1 MYKNLRAHTR
11 YESVHAHNT
20 KPEVDI
26 MRNGNKTRQLLSLAR
41 IFVLALCFTLVFA
54 VAISVTPDGYF
65 NSAKALNPD
74 GDTSGL
80 VRVYQKDAYLNTSTL
95 VNPDDYALS
104 AFKTDFESIMGY
116 GKNANNS
123 KTEWSIGDVT
133 FNKYVFGMKNI
144 TYNSEKGKIKSQ
156 DSEEEDKTVGVYPL
170 AGGGAKMSFYID
182 AGLFGADS
190 ISAVLNVV
198 LPEYLQSLIST
209 NDEYSLQ
216 FDAQIDV
223 SKGDNLVNVSAQN
236 YQRARAKIATAPETL
251 SAVDENHI
259 QYTGANKAG
268 DVKDSQYG
276 YQSNTTS
283 NGSWSGSTL
292 SFTGIVANSANPYIY
307 FCIGIGESDG
317 TCTVSFRNLKFTNVK
332 LVREVKADSDS
343 IERVDGAAPVN
354 KAQFDN
360 TVQDSFYPYNTNAS
374 TAGGWAVWHDNITS
388 QLSKKIDNVTY
399 GNGKLQS
406 YTNSPIA
413 TIGGQN
419 YYKTSTVTYHDT
431 YNYLPG
437 LMGYIDSG
445 DISQGF
451 TTETLKYVCECGYV
465 YTGTS
470 FDSLDNSYTCPNC
483 GKSKSA
489 FTKTINVPSKMA
501 QDIDINYASG
511 IKQVIVGSKYREE
524 DADDTT
530 GGTLAAVFN
539 LYDANSYGEN
549 HGKGIY
555 VEGQLVG
562 WAVVTKTNRAEVVV
576 KTYMY
581 TNARVATQ
589 VMDYGFSSN
598 RWNIEYSGIDTTAPD
613 DNVNSGTNVS
623 LDKFVGAN
631 AQDLAWLR
639 QNKIV
644 ADGSIN
650 INEDDTAAGYSP
662 YIWFY
667 TVNREDSLA
676 ELNNIAIT
684 QFADYAA
691 VKAAGINPIALGE
704 ISSFTYDFANGV
716 AKAYGGGEQGN
727 PASIT
732 DNVTGHGYYR
742 FTFYIFDLAGNK
754 GGVKSFYTKVDYDR
768 PEYTVDYSFD
778 KNGVQ
783 TTILAS
789 ENGKWATGDVTLKFT
804 LTAGGFSGYTFRFED
819 ANGAMHAIVVNGM
832 GDYEGD
838 SYIAGIAN
846 YITSASGT
854 ATTAVGNDITI
865 NINGVD
871 VNVAYAVEGGNGT
884 FTFTIPAPATAFFE
898 WISTFSMFCGQYASI
913 NAIDIDEQ
921 SVEYIN
927 NDWKGGI
934 KVLIDGIA
942 PTVPL
947 FEDEEGYLSTFENY
961 ELPSS
966 RNWFTTSYNLPVMLA
981 FNDAITATDYASGLK
996 IHYGIKAVKNL
1007 TELLAYRDINV
1018 ENNYKSAIDIQKELG
1033 FDRYIMVTGDALD
1046 GDATDFTLQ
1055 LLQNLNAGMR
1065 LVYVWAEDQAGNVS
1079 ELSRYFVLVDANNY
1093 SVSASVKSNAK
1104 LESGFANL
1112 TFTNAEGV
1120 AVTTIKRGETLLFNV
1135 GLANSYVPFKFT
1147 QNGNVLFENY
1157 TQNQVWSGISNENAQ
1172 YITASGYE
1180 TLRVTLDDF
1189 NNLTD
1194 LEKSNRFELSARKVV
1209 TYNYINSS
1217 VGYTAAPTDVSSVVI
1232 SGYEGAKSSFVYR
1245 FVDSDN
1251 NLLYENNEGGTTT
1264 DPSEAK
1270 LDSDGNPVF
1279 FVPTKVGS
1287 YRVRIYIPKDDES
1300 FVTSDFETNDAGE
1313 QVFAPVRYDVI
1324 KGKAVITVK
1333 SSTSKF
1339 GEPASSVLGM
1349 LDFDVTGI
1357 DKAQM
1362 ASENIVVN
1370 LVLKDVTLAS
1380 GETYRVG
1387 NYAIV
1392 NQSSDYSA
1400 ATNYDVTF
1408 NSAIH
1413 TVTRRQ
1419 VTIDAWSASK
1429 AFGDSDPEFRF
1440 GVELAQFAGLYKSA
1454 NEIVADV
1461 FSAYNPVTDTTADGY
1476 ALFYA
1481 GGSISRESA
1490 EGVGQ
1495 YDFASDASLF
1505 DIDSNYS
1512 IVVQTT
1518 KYKFT
1523 IEKRIV
1529 KLDVSGQSSVFP
1541 FGTTVESEIGKIA
1554 PAYKIAAKDMVVA
1567 SQIEALFANG
1577 AQLSLGAQI
1586 ADLTD
1591 ENYSAAYKYAILLG
1605 GNLDDGNVV
1614 IELDAS
1620 GAEYIVYVTK
1630 QNAIVVKVKDGVN
1643 FEFVYGFVWSENT
1656 LVFDSEKFEL
1666 QGTPSGEYTSVKWS
1680 VDVANGTILDAGKRV
1695 LSISGAKLY
1704 NGETALEDAVFVE
1717 PVTVTIN
1724 PASIVVKPTAQNLS
1738 KVYGEED
1745 GVYGIGFD
1753 VTSVGGQAIAKDG
1766 NYANVAYNDIL
1777 AQINGVFVRAI
1788 FDKNG
1793 NRLSFASRY
1802 DGATDASGTVYG
1814 TDGRYYGF
1822 AVGTPFS
1829 TQNSNFKV
1837 EAAVD
1842 STQKLAI
1849 EQKSI
1854 DLSTK
1859 YFVGIGK
1866 AYDGKTDVFYNGA
1879 NLYDLSSYLVL
1890 ATDDVTLVANANYD
1904 SPEKGIRSI
1913 VFDAFSLSG
1922 AQALNY
1928 RIANFVNDG
1937 NSTQVNGS
1945 AAKDTVAIDD
1955 STFVTI
1961 IYIDNIDGKGNI
1973 IISAGIIALLK
1984 SDVTISKQYDN
1995 TKDLGVSS
2003 VSFASGEGTKSLI
2016 TADKFLIT
2024 EESDSFTGTEVNS
2037 NYVVNVA
2044 LFFVIDKPEE
2054 FDIKRDGIYEN
2065 SDIVIDENAVYN
2077 NRKGIKI
2084 VLKNMPASIK
2094 QRVLGTSS
2102 FQTLDA
2108 VDRDYNKK
2116 TDVDMTYTFAQGAL
2130 AEGDTAQ
2137 TIGLK
2142 LAGKAANANAGTH
2155 SVRVSGYSV
2164 LDKNYY
2170 VDVDALNTAYT
2181 DIGVVISKA
2190 RLVPNVKFADKTYDG
2205 TSNVVVDNV
2214 NGTFTSVQYATN
2226 LEEELK
2232 KFSYD
2237 ASKVSFMLSLNGAE
2251 DENVGANGK
2260 HNVLV
2265 SGLEVRFDGT
2275 DTDILKNY
2283 VLEGARYSKVDDKY
2297 NKINSLQVGAIDD
2310 FELIDAVNMS
2320 KKQIQL
2326 IVNDFDIKD
2335 KIYDGTTSA
2344 SITINITDGRI
2355 VAGHSDLLEVVASG
2369 NFARKQTGKNIAIDV
2384 SVATLQIKNSLSQEQ
2399 YDLALEA
2406 IDNYELVQYKGTIT
2420 GNIKARPVLVSAD
2433 LGTREYNGDEAVVK
2447 SNISYTF
2454 KNMIDADKK
2463 FYAIQTK
2470 NGSYFIDKNVA
2481 IDKDGNVIAKDGTAY
2496 GLLLQNIKEKYDN
2509 YTLVYS
2515 NNSEIAGK
2523 KALAFVMADGTIV
2536 YEKPAEAEIAEYWY
2550 ALETTDKYIL
2560 KNDTASVEEA
2570 QNANAIVGFYKVDGV
2585 DAYLIASDYAG
2596 ETSKLVD
2603 AINYLPAQGKITQRT
2618 ASIRASGIERAT
2630 DTDAFEKTYDG
2641 TDIFFGQVGVDFNF
2655 STSAVSNV
2663 IIGDDVTIA
2672 NVSAKFDSAYATAK
2686 YVVFTASGIAGAD
2699 AYNYTIAGEKTS
2711 VEVKLS
2717 GRIKARSINAYL
2729 ADDEAEYGVSTG
2741 KFTGKVTYKL
2751 VGNDGVEYALDNQFA
2766 NDTAFYISMSDFLAA
2781 TGLDASNATLLAG
2794 VSYDLADGKYVKAA
2808 EGAIGGYVRMGEGAN
2823 DKISTL
2829 PQAYASFAATTPEAG
2844 TTSTSY
2850 VLKGGRA
2857 KNYDFKPVYT
2867 DKGSVSEANGTTSK
2881 VSVVKKNLYV
2891 LTVSNAYSAN
2901 YGDVMSADG
2910 KLLFN
2915 VGLRYLDKN
2924 GNDGIIGGQ
2933 SVNTLFAKD
2942 RTNFFPTVRLGVYN
2956 ENTGVTTPATQLAKI
2971 SDKLESYEHYVLY
2984 VVSDYDYDA
2993 VDTIVRNYNVVLA
3006 GIDTISARDND
3017 GQIRTIFDIAGT
3029 NAKFDTA
3036 TLEIVLPK
3044 LTGVSVGSDTQ
3055 NEFSYSYAIDKTGNG
3070 INRLHEV
3077 VQGELETDE
3086 VIFVDDEGNELY
3098 PINVGTYSG
3107 IVKVR
3112 RYINANGQFV
3122 ARKDVDA
3129 NGYYIEWNSGSVKK
3143 SIVIDKADVG
3153 LRAQNVSEYYNGAK
3167 HEYATAGGE
3176 NRISYNNLTN
3186 GYNLVKNADFTLTYQ
3201 VLKDGKYVTIS
3212 ANEVVNA
3219 GKYRVIVALTDK
3231 FLASECGKNYNA
3243 ASTVAE
3249 LQVLR
3254 AIVNV
3259 TLSSDGYAMSEE
3271 MIDGSTVM
3279 KLTGDFVEGKNY
3291 SVGYEVA
3298 MASASNAPAIA
3309 IDKSQTKLVGLEGIK
3324 SAGKYS
3330 FAVVLSDDTLSQDN
3344 YVFMSSTG
3352 VLELTTKSL
3361 ASSDGSSINITE
3373 GKGVVANRLEVKEI
3387 KTNNALASDM
3397 SYLKAVEQYVAAM
3410 SQKAGVKDAS
3420 VAAVLRVNLYLDDQL
3435 VLLSNTSTTVTVAL
3449 PESVKNLNGIAI
3461 YYVNEN
3467 GGLTKLT
3474 DYVVNDGKLT
3484 YSANYVNGIVFV
3496 DVNHQSLD
3504 AWKIY
3509 VIVAAVVIVT
3519 LIVVATVVTIVVK
3532 KSKLK
3537 KLA

>member
-1 MYKNLRAHTR
+1 
-11 YESVHAHNT
+11 
-20 KPEVDI
+20 

-54 VAISVTPDGYF
+54 F
-65 NSAKALNPD
+65 
-74 GDTSGL
+74 
-80 VRVYQKDAYLNTSTL
+80 
-95 VNPDDYALS
+95 ALS
-104 AFKTDFESIMGY
+104 ASVSQVASAYDVVEQEKDDDATLGSPSAFFGDNGELTGMHFGYPGLSANTQTWTFTETYNTVVPSTGNHQIFKLKGNTTMYTHVGDANHWLWGVKNGMAAAEVHGAMNFNLSGFVEQMIQNDNVTVKAKVTANIGAKEGESTPWIDYVNNLFYSAVAVPAGKELTGGLSYDLRNNKSVSGQDKTGFIAGYQNSDKKGARDRTSNEVTLTKETPGLGFALGCGWGQQAGSYDHHVYMSNIRVTFTITFNNVTDGSGLNIGDNAAPVASSTYGIQNGY
-116 GKNANNS
+116 VQGTSGSGYAPYLTDAKNAP
-123 KTEWSIGDVT
+123 
-133 FNKYVFGMKNI
+133 
-144 TYNSEKGKIKSQ
+144 
-156 DSEEEDKTVGVYPL
+156 VY
-170 AGGGAKMSFYID
+170 Y
-182 AGLFGADS
+182 DS
-190 ISAVLNVV
+190 IKN
-198 LPEYLQSLIST
+198 
-209 NDEYSLQ
+209 
-216 FDAQIDV
+216 
-223 SKGDNLVNVSAQN
+223 
-236 YQRARAKIATAPETL
+236 
-251 SAVDENHI
+251 
-259 QYTGANKAG
+259 
-268 DVKDSQYG
+268 
-276 YQSNTTS
+276 
-283 NGSWSGSTL
+283 
-292 SFTGIVANSANPYIY
+292 
-307 FCIGIGESDG
+307 
-317 TCTVSFRNLKFTNVK
+317 NVK
-332 LVREVKADSDS
+332 LDS
-343 IERVDGAAPVN
+343 IVDGA
-354 KAQFDN
+354 
-360 TVQDSFYPYNTNAS
+360 
-374 TAGGWAVWHDNITS
+374 
-388 QLSKKIDNVTY
+388 
-399 GNGKLQS
+399 GKMQS
-406 YTNSPIA
+406 YTNASLGQISA
-413 TIGGQN
+413 DGANHSYYKFAQTEYVDMYNYSGESSIQSAILKSGADAAKTIGVGDRLITGISSDGTLQ
-419 YYKTSTVTYHDT
+419 TS
-431 YNYLPG
+431 
-437 LMGYIDSG
+437 
-445 DISQGF
+445 
-451 TTETLKYVCECGYV
+451 ETN
-465 YTGTS
+465 
-470 FDSLDNSYTCPNC
+470 NSTHL
-483 GKSKSA
+483 
-489 FTKTINVPSKMA
+489 
-501 QDIDINYASG
+501 QYASG
-511 IKQVIVGSKYREE
+511 IKTVTVNETTFNIW
-524 DADDTT
+524 DATDRAKTKAITVENDD
-530 GGTLAAVFN
+530 G
-539 LYDANSYGEN
+539 
-549 HGKGIY
+549 
-555 VEGQLVG
+555 
-562 WAVVTKTNRAEVVV
+562 VTVVV
-576 KTYMY
+576 GYAKVNYI
-581 TNARVATQ
+581 NRGRVA
-589 VMDYGFSSN
+589 VMIYMIANGTVQTSVGDYGGISSKS
-598 RWNIEYSGIDTTAPD
+598 RIEFSGIDTTSPD
-613 DNVNSGTNVS
+613 DSVNGGTNVS
-623 LDKFVGAN
+623 LDNYIKSSSS
-631 AQDLAWLR
+631 DLAWFR

-691 VKAAGINPIALGE
+691 VKAAGINPIAYGE

-716 AKAYGGGEQGN
+716 AKAYGGADQGN

-838 SYIAGIAN
+838 SYVAGIAN
-846 YITSASGT
+846 YITSASGA
-854 ATTAVGNDITI
+854 ATTAVSNDITI

-871 VNVAYAVEGGNGT
+871 VNVAYAVDEGGNGT
-884 FTFTIPAPATAFFE
+884 FTFTIPTPATAFFE

-1033 FDRYIMVTGDALD
+1033 FDRYIMATGDALD

-1147 QNGNVLFENY
+1147 QNGNVLLENY
-1157 TQNQVWSGISNENAQ
+1157 TQNQVWNGISNDNAQ
-1172 YITASGYE
+1172 YITAIGYE

-1270 LDSDGNPVF
+1270 LDSDGNLVF

-1362 ASENIVVN
+1362 ASENIFVN

-1440 GVELAQFAGLYKSA
+1440 GVELAQFAGLFKSA

-1461 FSAYNPVTDTTADGY
+1461 FSAYKPVTDTTADGY

-1577 AQLSLGAQI
+1577 AKLSLGAKI
-1586 ADLTD
+1586 AELTEEED
-1591 ENYSAAYKYAILLG
+1591 YSAVYKYAIVLG
-1605 GNLDDGNVV
+1605 GTLDDGNVV

-1643 FEFVYGFVWSENT
+1643 FEFVYGFVWGENT

-1666 QGTPSGEYTSVKWS
+1666 HGTPSGEYTSVKWS
-1680 VDVANGTILDAGKRV
+1680 VDVANGTILDAGKRI

-1724 PASIVVKPTAQNLS
+1724 PATIVVKPTAQNLS

-1745 GVYGIGFD
+1745 RVYGIGFD
-1753 VTSVGGQAIAKDG
+1753 VASVGGQAIAKDG
-1766 NYANVAYNDIL
+1766 SYANVAYDDIL
-1777 AQINGVFVRAI
+1777 DQINGVFVRAI

-1866 AYDGKTDVFYNGA
+1866 AYDGKTDVFYNGT

-1913 VFDAFSLSG
+1913 VFDTFSLSG

-2065 SDIVIDENAVYN
+2065 SDIVIDENAMYN

-2142 LAGKAANANAGTH
+2142 LTGKAANANAGTH
-2155 SVRVSGYSV
+2155 TVTVSGYSV

-2205 TSNVVVDNV
+2205 TSNVVADNV

-2420 GNIKARPVLVSAD
+2420 GNIEARPVLVSAD

-2470 NGSYFIDKNVA
+2470 NGAYFIDKNVA

-2515 NNSEIAGK
+2515 NNSEIVGK

-2829 PQAYASFAATTPEAG
+2829 PQAYVSFAATTPEAG

-3006 GIDTISARDND
+3006 GIDTISSRDND
-3017 GQIRTIFDIAGT
+3017 GQVRTIFDIAGT

-3036 TLEIVLPK
+3036 TLDIVLPK

-3086 VIFVDDEGNELY
+3086 VIFVDDEGKELY

-3352 VLELTTKSL
+3352 VLELTAKSL

>member
-1 MYKNLRAHTR
+1 
-11 YESVHAHNT
+11 
-20 KPEVDI
+20 

-54 VAISVTPDGYF
+54 VALS
-65 NSAKALNPD
+65 N
-74 GDTSGL
+74 
-80 VRVYQKDAYLNTSTL
+80 DA
-95 VNPDDYALS
+95 
-104 AFKTDFESIMGY
+104 
-116 GKNANNS
+116 
-123 KTEWSIGDVT
+123 IG
-133 FNKYVFGMKNI
+133 G
-144 TYNSEKGKIKSQ
+144 
-156 DSEEEDKTVGVYPL
+156 
-170 AGGGAKMSFYID
+170 
-182 AGLFGADS
+182 
-190 ISAVLNVV
+190 
-198 LPEYLQSLIST
+198 
-209 NDEYSLQ
+209 
-216 FDAQIDV
+216 
-223 SKGDNLVNVSAQN
+223 
-236 YQRARAKIATAPETL
+236 IATAAESEKEGDATFGAGVSILGDHGELTGVDFGYPGIGTQTTWTYTETFNTIVSSTTNIQVYKETGDTKMFIEEGASGTWQFGVSNAAKAAQCHGVINFGASKFIDQMIQNDNVVVTASITFSLGALSSNFNNKFYSAVVGPESLTAQKSYYLRKDGDSNYTYNYKNSSKEAAETFTTDAVTL
-251 SAVDENHI
+251 SPGKNNLALATGLGWAQRIAPPYTPKRGLEIKNI
-259 QYTGANKAG
+259 QIKYTITFNNVTDSSSLNIG
-268 DVKDSQYG
+268 DNAAPVASSTYG
-276 YQSNTTS
+276 IQNSYQQGT
-283 NGSWSGSTL
+283 SGS
-292 SFTGIVANSANPYIY
+292 GYAPYLTDAKNAPVYYDSIK
-307 FCIGIGESDG
+307 
-317 TCTVSFRNLKFTNVK
+317 NNVK
-332 LVREVKADSDS
+332 LDS
-343 IERVDGAAPVN
+343 IVDGA
-354 KAQFDN
+354 
-360 TVQDSFYPYNTNAS
+360 
-374 TAGGWAVWHDNITS
+374 
-388 QLSKKIDNVTY
+388 
-399 GNGKLQS
+399 GKMQS
-406 YTNSPIA
+406 YTNASLGQISA
-413 TIGGQN
+413 DGANHSYYKFAQTEYVDMYNYSGESSIQSAILKYGADAAKTIGVGDRLITGISSDGTLQ
-419 YYKTSTVTYHDT
+419 TS
-431 YNYLPG
+431 
-437 LMGYIDSG
+437 
-445 DISQGF
+445 
-451 TTETLKYVCECGYV
+451 ETN
-465 YTGTS
+465 
-470 FDSLDNSYTCPNC
+470 NSTHL
-483 GKSKSA
+483 
-489 FTKTINVPSKMA
+489 
-501 QDIDINYASG
+501 QYASG
-511 IKQVIVGSKYREE
+511 IKTVTVNETTFNIW
-524 DADDTT
+524 DATDRAKTKAITVENDD
-530 GGTLAAVFN
+530 GV
-539 LYDANSYGEN
+539 
-549 HGKGIY
+549 
-555 VEGQLVG
+555 
-562 WAVVTKTNRAEVVV
+562 AVVVGYAKVNYINRG
-576 KTYMY
+576 
-581 TNARVATQ
+581 RVA
-589 VMDYGFSSN
+589 VMIYMIANGTVQTSVGDYGGISSKS
-598 RWNIEYSGIDTTAPD
+598 RIEFSGIDTTSPD
-613 DNVNSGTNVS
+613 DSVNGGTNVS
-623 LDKFVGAN
+623 LDNYIKSSSS
-631 AQDLAWLR
+631 DLAWFR

-662 YIWFY
+662 YLWFY
-667 TVNREDSLA
+667 TVNRADSLA

-684 QFADYAA
+684 QFANYAA
-691 VKAAGINPIALGE
+691 VKAAGINPIAYGE

-716 AKAYGGGEQGN
+716 AKAYGGADQGN

-768 PEYTVDYSFD
+768 PDYTVDYSFD

-838 SYIAGIAN
+838 SYVAGIVD

-854 ATTAVGNDITI
+854 ATTAVSNDITI

-1018 ENNYKSAIDIQKELG
+1018 ENNYKSAIDVQKELG

-1104 LESGFANL
+1104 LESGYANL

-1194 LEKSNRFELSARKVV
+1194 LEKSNKFELSARKVV

-1362 ASENIVVN
+1362 ASENIFVN

-1440 GVELAQFAGLYKSA
+1440 GVELAQFAGLFKSA

-1541 FGTTVESEIGKIA
+1541 FGTTVESEISKIA
-1554 PAYKIAAKDMVVA
+1554 PTYKIAAKDMVVA

-1577 AQLSLGAQI
+1577 AKLSLGAQI
-1586 ADLTD
+1586 AELKD

-1724 PASIVVKPTAQNLS
+1724 PATIVVKPTAQNLS

-1913 VFDAFSLSG
+1913 VFDTFSLSG

-1945 AAKDTVAIDD
+1945 AANDTVAIDD

-2108 VDRDYNKK
+2108 VDRDYNKQ

-2420 GNIKARPVLVSAD
+2420 GNIEARPVLVSAD

-2481 IDKDGNVIAKDGTAY
+2481 IDKDGNVIAKDGAAY

-2829 PQAYASFAATTPEAG
+2829 PQAYVSFAATTPEAG

-3006 GIDTISARDND
+3006 GIDTISTRDND
-3017 GQIRTIFDIAGT
+3017 GQVRTIFDIAGT

-3036 TLEIVLPK
+3036 TLDIVLPK

-3219 GKYRVIVALTDK
+3219 GKYRVVVALTDK

-3435 VLLSNTSTTVTVAL
+3435 VLLSNTPTTVTVAL

>member
-1 MYKNLRAHTR
+1 
-11 YESVHAHNT
+11 
-20 KPEVDI
+20 

-54 VAISVTPDGYF
+54 VALS
-65 NSAKALNPD
+65 N
-74 GDTSGL
+74 
-80 VRVYQKDAYLNTSTL
+80 DA
-95 VNPDDYALS
+95 
-104 AFKTDFESIMGY
+104 
-116 GKNANNS
+116 
-123 KTEWSIGDVT
+123 IG
-133 FNKYVFGMKNI
+133 G
-144 TYNSEKGKIKSQ
+144 
-156 DSEEEDKTVGVYPL
+156 
-170 AGGGAKMSFYID
+170 
-182 AGLFGADS
+182 
-190 ISAVLNVV
+190 
-198 LPEYLQSLIST
+198 
-209 NDEYSLQ
+209 
-216 FDAQIDV
+216 
-223 SKGDNLVNVSAQN
+223 
-236 YQRARAKIATAPETL
+236 IATAAESEKDGDATFGAGVSILGDHGELTGVDFGYPGIGTQTTWTYTETFNTVVSSTTNIQVYKETGDTKMFIEEGASGTWQFGVSNAAKAAQCHGVINFGASKFIDQMIQNDNVVVTASITFSMGALSSNFNNKFYSAVVGPEALTAQKSYNLREKDGDSNYIYNYKNSSKEAAETFTTDAVTL
-251 SAVDENHI
+251 SPGKNNLALATGLGWAQRWAPPYTPRRGLEIKNI
-259 QYTGANKAG
+259 QIKYTITFNNVTDSSSLNIG
-268 DVKDSQYG
+268 DNAAPVASSTYG
-276 YQSNTTS
+276 IQNSYQQGT
-283 NGSWSGSTL
+283 SGS
-292 SFTGIVANSANPYIY
+292 GYAPYLTDAKNAPVYYDSIK
-307 FCIGIGESDG
+307 
-317 TCTVSFRNLKFTNVK
+317 NNVK
-332 LVREVKADSDS
+332 LDS
-343 IERVDGAAPVN
+343 IVN
-354 KAQFDN
+354 
-360 TVQDSFYPYNTNAS
+360 
-374 TAGGWAVWHDNITS
+374 GE
-388 QLSKKIDNVTY
+388 
-399 GNGKLQS
+399 GKMQS
-406 YTNSPIA
+406 YTNASLGQISA
-413 TIGGQN
+413 DGANHSYYKFAQTEYVDMYNYSGESSIQSAILKYGADAAKTIGVGDRLITGISPDGTLQ
-419 YYKTSTVTYHDT
+419 TSET
-431 YNYLPG
+431 N
-437 LMGYIDSG
+437 DSTHL
-445 DISQGF
+445 Q
-451 TTETLKYVCECGYV
+451 
-465 YTGTS
+465 
-470 FDSLDNSYTCPNC
+470 
-483 GKSKSA
+483 
-489 FTKTINVPSKMA
+489 
-501 QDIDINYASG
+501 YASG
-511 IKQVIVGSKYREE
+511 IKTVTVNETTFNIW
-524 DADDTT
+524 DATDRAKTKAITVENDD
-530 GGTLAAVFN
+530 G
-539 LYDANSYGEN
+539 
-549 HGKGIY
+549 
-555 VEGQLVG
+555 
-562 WAVVTKTNRAEVVV
+562 VTVVV
-576 KTYMY
+576 GYAKVNYI
-581 TNARVATQ
+581 NRGRVA
-589 VMDYGFSSN
+589 VMIYMIANGTVQTSVGDYGGISSKS
-598 RWNIEYSGIDTTAPD
+598 RIEFSGIDTTSPD
-613 DNVNSGTNVS
+613 DSVNSGTNVS
-623 LDKFVGAN
+623 LDNYIKSSSS
-631 AQDLAWLR
+631 DLAWFR

-650 INEDDTAAGYSP
+650 VNEDDTAAGYSP

-667 TVNREDSLA
+667 TVNRADSLA
-676 ELNNIAIT
+676 ALNNIAIT

-691 VKAAGINPIALGE
+691 VKAAGINPIAYGE

-716 AKAYGGGEQGN
+716 AKAYGGADQGN

-768 PEYTVDYSFD
+768 PEYTVDYSFN

-838 SYIAGIAN
+838 SYVAGIVD

-854 ATTAVGNDITI
+854 ATTAVSNDITI

-884 FTFTIPAPATAFFE
+884 FTFTIPTPATAFFE

-1018 ENNYKSAIDIQKELG
+1018 ENNYKSAIDVQKELG

-1120 AVTTIKRGETLLFNV
+1120 AVITIKRGETLLFNV

-1147 QNGNVLFENY
+1147 QNGNVLLENY

-1270 LDSDGNPVF
+1270 LDSDGNLVF

-1362 ASENIVVN
+1362 ASENIFVN

-1512 IVVQTT
+1512 IIVQTT

-1577 AQLSLGAQI
+1577 AQLSLGAKI
-1586 ADLTD
+1586 AELTD
-1591 ENYSAAYKYAILLG
+1591 ENYSAAYKYAIVLG

-1643 FEFVYGFVWSENT
+1643 FEFVYGFVWGENT

-1724 PASIVVKPTAQNLS
+1724 PATIVVKPTAQNLS

-1753 VTSVGGQAIAKDG
+1753 VASVGGQAIAKDG
-1766 NYANVAYNDIL
+1766 SYANVAYNDIL

-1913 VFDAFSLSG
+1913 VFDTFSLSG

-1945 AAKDTVAIDD
+1945 AANDTVAIDD

-1995 TKDLGVSS
+1995 TKDLGVSD

-2037 NYVVNVA
+2037 NYVVNIA

-2420 GNIKARPVLVSAD
+2420 GNIEARPVLVSAD

-2663 IIGDDVTIA
+2663 IIGDDVTIT

-2829 PQAYASFAATTPEAG
+2829 PQAYVSFAATTPEAG

-3006 GIDTISARDND
+3006 GIDTISTRDND
-3017 GQIRTIFDIAGT
+3017 GQVRTIFDIAGT

-3036 TLEIVLPK
+3036 TLDIVLPK

-3112 RYINANGQFV
+3112 RYINANGKFV

-3176 NRISYNNLTN
+3176 NRISYNNLK
-3186 GYNLVKNADFTLTYQ
+3186 GYNLVKNVDFTLTHQ

-3435 VLLSNTSTTVTVAL
+3435 VLLSNTPTTVTVAL

>member
-1 MYKNLRAHTR
+1 
-11 YESVHAHNT
+11 
-20 KPEVDI
+20 
-26 MRNGNKTRQLLSLAR
+26 MRNGNQSRQLLSLAR

-54 VAISVTPDGYF
+54 F
-65 NSAKALNPD
+65 
-74 GDTSGL
+74 
-80 VRVYQKDAYLNTSTL
+80 
-95 VNPDDYALS
+95 ALS
-104 AFKTDFESIMGY
+104 ASVSQVASAYTVEKQEKADDATLGSPSAFFGDNSELTGMHFGYPGLSANTQTWTFTETYNTVVPSTGNHQIFKLKGNTTMYTHVGDANHWLWGVKNGMAAAEVHGVMNFNLSGFVAQMIQNDNVTVKAKVTANIGAKEGNSTPSVSYVNNLFYSAVAVPAGKELTGGLSYDLRNNKSESGQDKTGFIAGYQNSDKKGAQDRTSNEVTLTKETPGLGFALGCGWGQQVGSYDHHVYMSNIRVTYTITFNNVTDGSGLNIGDNAAPVASSTYGIQNSYQQGTSGSGY
-116 GKNANNS
+116 APYLTDAKNAP
-123 KTEWSIGDVT
+123 
-133 FNKYVFGMKNI
+133 
-144 TYNSEKGKIKSQ
+144 
-156 DSEEEDKTVGVYPL
+156 VY
-170 AGGGAKMSFYID
+170 Y
-182 AGLFGADS
+182 DS
-190 ISAVLNVV
+190 IKN
-198 LPEYLQSLIST
+198 
-209 NDEYSLQ
+209 
-216 FDAQIDV
+216 
-223 SKGDNLVNVSAQN
+223 
-236 YQRARAKIATAPETL
+236 
-251 SAVDENHI
+251 
-259 QYTGANKAG
+259 
-268 DVKDSQYG
+268 
-276 YQSNTTS
+276 
-283 NGSWSGSTL
+283 
-292 SFTGIVANSANPYIY
+292 
-307 FCIGIGESDG
+307 
-317 TCTVSFRNLKFTNVK
+317 NVK
-332 LVREVKADSDS
+332 LDS
-343 IERVDGAAPVN
+343 IVDGA
-354 KAQFDN
+354 
-360 TVQDSFYPYNTNAS
+360 
-374 TAGGWAVWHDNITS
+374 
-388 QLSKKIDNVTY
+388 
-399 GNGKLQS
+399 GKMQS
-406 YTNSPIA
+406 YTNASLGQISA
-413 TIGGQN
+413 DGANHSYYKFAQTEYVDMYNYSGESSIQSAILKYGADAAKTIGVGDRLITGISSDGTLQ
-419 YYKTSTVTYHDT
+419 TS
-431 YNYLPG
+431 
-437 LMGYIDSG
+437 
-445 DISQGF
+445 
-451 TTETLKYVCECGYV
+451 ETN
-465 YTGTS
+465 
-470 FDSLDNSYTCPNC
+470 NSTHL
-483 GKSKSA
+483 
-489 FTKTINVPSKMA
+489 
-501 QDIDINYASG
+501 QYASG
-511 IKQVIVGSKYREE
+511 IKTVTVNETTFNIW
-524 DADDTT
+524 DATDRAKTKAITVENDD
-530 GGTLAAVFN
+530 G
-539 LYDANSYGEN
+539 
-549 HGKGIY
+549 
-555 VEGQLVG
+555 
-562 WAVVTKTNRAEVVV
+562 VTVVV
-576 KTYMY
+576 GYAKVNYI
-581 TNARVATQ
+581 NRGRVA
-589 VMDYGFSSN
+589 VMIYMIANGTVQTSVGDYGGISSKS
-598 RWNIEYSGIDTTAPD
+598 RIEFSGIDTTSPD
-613 DNVNSGTNVS
+613 DSVNGGTNVS
-623 LDKFVGAN
+623 LDNYIKSSSS
-631 AQDLAWLR
+631 DLAWFR

-691 VKAAGINPIALGE
+691 VKAAGINPIAYGE

-838 SYIAGIAN
+838 SYVAGIAN
-846 YITSASGT
+846 YITSASGA

-871 VNVAYAVEGGNGT
+871 VNVAYAVDEGGNGT
-884 FTFTIPAPATAFFE
+884 FTFTIPTPATAFFE

-1033 FDRYIMVTGDALD
+1033 FDRYIMATGDALD

-1147 QNGNVLFENY
+1147 QNGNVLLENY

-1180 TLRVTLDDF
+1180 TLQVTLDDF

-1194 LEKSNRFELSARKVV
+1194 LEKSNKFELSARKVV

-1270 LDSDGNPVF
+1270 LDSDGSPVF

-1362 ASENIVVN
+1362 ASEKIFVN

-1523 IEKRIV
+1523 IEKRKV
-1529 KLDVSGQSSVFP
+1529 TLDVSGQSSVFP
-1541 FGTTVESEIGKIA
+1541 FGTTVESEISKIA
-1554 PAYKIAAKDMVVA
+1554 PTYKIAATDMVVA

-1577 AQLSLGAQI
+1577 AKLSLGAQI
-1586 ADLTD
+1586 AELTEEED
-1591 ENYSAAYKYAILLG
+1591 YSAVYKYAIVLG
-1605 GNLDDGNVV
+1605 GTLDDGNVV

-1643 FEFVYGFVWSENT
+1643 FEFVYGFVWGENT

-1680 VDVANGTILDAGKRV
+1680 VDVANGTILDAGKRI

-1724 PASIVVKPTAQNLS
+1724 PATIVVKPTAQNLS

-1745 GVYGIGFD
+1745 RVYGIGFD
-1753 VTSVGGQAIAKDG
+1753 VASVGGQAIAKDG
-1766 NYANVAYNDIL
+1766 SYANVAYDDIL
-1777 AQINGVFVRAI
+1777 KQINGVFVRAI

-1866 AYDGKTDVFYNGA
+1866 AYDGKTDVFYNGT

-1913 VFDAFSLSG
+1913 VFDTFSLSG

-2065 SDIVIDENAVYN
+2065 SDIVIDENAMYN

-2137 TIGLK
+2137 TVGLK
-2142 LAGKAANANAGTH
+2142 LTGKVANANAGTH

-2232 KFSYD
+2232 KFSYV
-2237 ASKVSFMLSLNGAE
+2237 ARKVSFMLSLNGAE

-2420 GNIKARPVLVSAD
+2420 GNIEARPVLVSAD

-2470 NGSYFIDKNVA
+2470 NGAYFIDKNVA

-2829 PQAYASFAATTPEAG
+2829 PQAYVSFAATTPEAG

-3006 GIDTISARDND
+3006 GIDTISSRDND

-3044 LTGVSVGSDTQ
+3044 LTGVSVGSV
-3055 NEFSYSYAIDKTGNG
+3055 SYSYAIDKTGNG

-3143 SIVIDKADVG
+3143 SIVIDKANVG

-3167 HEYATAGGE
+3167 HEYATAGGA

-3352 VLELTTKSL
+3352 VLELTAKSL

-3435 VLLSNTSTTVTVAL
+3435 VLLSNTPTTVTVAL

-3467 GGLTKLT
+3467 GGLAKLT

>member
-1 MYKNLRAHTR
+1 MYKNLRAYTR
-11 YESVHAHNT
+11 DESVHAHNT

-54 VAISVTPDGYF
+54 FALSKNNSQVASAYTVVEQEKDDDATLGSPSSFFGDNGELTGTHFGYPGLSADTQTWTFTETYNTVVPSTGNHQIFKLKGNTTMYTHVGDANHWLWGVKNGMAAAEVHGVMNFNLSGFVAQMIQNDNVTVKAKVTANIGAKEGDSTWLVSYVNNLFYSAVAVPAGKELTGGLSYDLRNNKSESGQDKTGFIAGYQNSNKKGAQDRTSNEVTLTKETPGLGFALGCGWRQQVGSYDRHVYMSNIRVTFTITFNNVTDGSGLNIGDNAAPVASSTYGIQ
-65 NSAKALNPD
+65 NSYQQ
-74 GDTSGL
+74 GTSGSGYAPYL
-80 VRVYQKDAYLNTSTL
+80 TDA
-95 VNPDDYALS
+95 
-104 AFKTDFESIMGY
+104 
-116 GKNANNS
+116 KNAP
-123 KTEWSIGDVT
+123 
-133 FNKYVFGMKNI
+133 
-144 TYNSEKGKIKSQ
+144 
-156 DSEEEDKTVGVYPL
+156 VY
-170 AGGGAKMSFYID
+170 Y
-182 AGLFGADS
+182 DS
-190 ISAVLNVV
+190 IKN
-198 LPEYLQSLIST
+198 
-209 NDEYSLQ
+209 
-216 FDAQIDV
+216 
-223 SKGDNLVNVSAQN
+223 
-236 YQRARAKIATAPETL
+236 
-251 SAVDENHI
+251 
-259 QYTGANKAG
+259 
-268 DVKDSQYG
+268 
-276 YQSNTTS
+276 
-283 NGSWSGSTL
+283 
-292 SFTGIVANSANPYIY
+292 
-307 FCIGIGESDG
+307 
-317 TCTVSFRNLKFTNVK
+317 NVK
-332 LVREVKADSDS
+332 LDS
-343 IERVDGAAPVN
+343 IVDGA
-354 KAQFDN
+354 
-360 TVQDSFYPYNTNAS
+360 
-374 TAGGWAVWHDNITS
+374 
-388 QLSKKIDNVTY
+388 
-399 GNGKLQS
+399 GKMQS
-406 YTNSPIA
+406 YTNASLGQISA
-413 TIGGQN
+413 DGANHSYYKFAQTEYVDMYNYSGESSIQSAILKYGADAAKTIGVGDRLITGISSDGTLQ
-419 YYKTSTVTYHDT
+419 TSET
-431 YNYLPG
+431 N
-437 LMGYIDSG
+437 DSTHL
-445 DISQGF
+445 Q
-451 TTETLKYVCECGYV
+451 
-465 YTGTS
+465 
-470 FDSLDNSYTCPNC
+470 
-483 GKSKSA
+483 
-489 FTKTINVPSKMA
+489 
-501 QDIDINYASG
+501 YASG
-511 IKQVIVGSKYREE
+511 IKTVTVNETTFNIW
-524 DADDTT
+524 DATDRAKTKAITVENDD
-530 GGTLAAVFN
+530 G
-539 LYDANSYGEN
+539 
-549 HGKGIY
+549 
-555 VEGQLVG
+555 
-562 WAVVTKTNRAEVVV
+562 VTVVV
-576 KTYMY
+576 GYAKVNYI
-581 TNARVATQ
+581 NRGRVA
-589 VMDYGFSSN
+589 VMIYMIANGTVQTSVGDYGGISSKS
-598 RWNIEYSGIDTTAPD
+598 RIEFSGIDTTSPD
-613 DNVNSGTNVS
+613 DSVNGGTNVS
-623 LDKFVGAN
+623 LDNYIKSSSS
-631 AQDLAWLR
+631 DLAWFR

-662 YIWFY
+662 YLWFY

-691 VKAAGINPIALGE
+691 VKAAGINPIAYGE

-716 AKAYGGGEQGN
+716 AKAYGGADQGN

-854 ATTAVGNDITI
+854 ATTAVSNDITI

-871 VNVAYAVEGGNGT
+871 VNVAYAVDEGGNGT
-884 FTFTIPAPATAFFE
+884 FTFTIPTPATAFFE

-1033 FDRYIMVTGDALD
+1033 FDRYIMATGDALD

-1147 QNGNVLFENY
+1147 QNGNVLLENY

-1180 TLRVTLDDF
+1180 TLQVTLDDF

-1362 ASENIVVN
+1362 ASENIFVN

-1461 FSAYNPVTDTTADGY
+1461 FSAYKPVTDTTADGY

-1541 FGTTVESEIGKIA
+1541 FGTTVESEISKIA

-1577 AQLSLGAQI
+1577 AKLSLGAQI
-1586 ADLTD
+1586 AELTEEED
-1591 ENYSAAYKYAILLG
+1591 YSAVYKYAIVLG
-1605 GNLDDGNVV
+1605 GTLDDGNVV

-1643 FEFVYGFVWSENT
+1643 FEFVYGFVWGENT

-1724 PASIVVKPTAQNLS
+1724 PATIVVKPTAQNLS

-1753 VTSVGGQAIAKDG
+1753 VASVGGQAIAKDG
-1766 NYANVAYNDIL
+1766 SYANVAYDDIL

-1945 AAKDTVAIDD
+1945 SAKDTVAIDD

-1973 IISAGIIALLK
+1973 IISAGVIALLK

-2065 SDIVIDENAVYN
+2065 SDIVIDENAMYN

-2205 TSNVVVDNV
+2205 TSNVVADNV

-2420 GNIKARPVLVSAD
+2420 GNIEARPVLVSAD

-2470 NGSYFIDKNVA
+2470 NGAYFIDKNVA

-2829 PQAYASFAATTPEAG
+2829 PQAYVSFAATTPEAG

-3017 GQIRTIFDIAGT
+3017 GQVRTIFDIAGA

-3186 GYNLVKNADFTLTYQ
+3186 GYNLVKDADFTLTYQ

-3259 TLSSDGYAMSEE
+3259 TFSSDGYAMSEE

-3352 VLELTTKSL
+3352 VLELTAKSL

-3435 VLLSNTSTTVTVAL
+3435 VLLSNTPTTVTVAL

>member
-1 MYKNLRAHTR
+1 
-11 YESVHAHNT
+11 
-20 KPEVDI
+20 

-54 VAISVTPDGYF
+54 FALSKNNSQVASAYTVVEQEKDDDATLGSPSSFFGDNSELTGTHFGYPGLSADTQTWTFTETYNTVVPSTGNHQIFKLKGNTTMYTHVGDANHWLWGVKNGMAAAEVHGVMNFNLSGFVAQMIQNDNVTVKAKVTANIGAKEGDSTWLVSYVNNLFYSAVAVPAGKELTGGLSYDLRNNKSESGQDKTGFIADYQKSDKKGAQDRTSNEVTLTKETPGLGFALGCGWGQQAGSYDHHVYMSNIRVTYTITFNNVTDGSGLNIGDNAAPIASSTYGIQ
-65 NSAKALNPD
+65 NSYQQ
-74 GDTSGL
+74 GTSGSGYAPYL
-80 VRVYQKDAYLNTSTL
+80 TDA
-95 VNPDDYALS
+95 
-104 AFKTDFESIMGY
+104 
-116 GKNANNS
+116 KNAP
-123 KTEWSIGDVT
+123 
-133 FNKYVFGMKNI
+133 
-144 TYNSEKGKIKSQ
+144 
-156 DSEEEDKTVGVYPL
+156 VY
-170 AGGGAKMSFYID
+170 Y
-182 AGLFGADS
+182 DS
-190 ISAVLNVV
+190 IKN
-198 LPEYLQSLIST
+198 
-209 NDEYSLQ
+209 
-216 FDAQIDV
+216 
-223 SKGDNLVNVSAQN
+223 
-236 YQRARAKIATAPETL
+236 
-251 SAVDENHI
+251 
-259 QYTGANKAG
+259 
-268 DVKDSQYG
+268 
-276 YQSNTTS
+276 
-283 NGSWSGSTL
+283 
-292 SFTGIVANSANPYIY
+292 
-307 FCIGIGESDG
+307 
-317 TCTVSFRNLKFTNVK
+317 NVK
-332 LVREVKADSDS
+332 LDS
-343 IERVDGAAPVN
+343 IVDGA
-354 KAQFDN
+354 
-360 TVQDSFYPYNTNAS
+360 
-374 TAGGWAVWHDNITS
+374 
-388 QLSKKIDNVTY
+388 
-399 GNGKLQS
+399 GKMQS
-406 YTNSPIA
+406 YTNASLGQISA
-413 TIGGQN
+413 DGANHSYYKFAQTEYVDMYNYSGESSIQSAILKYGADAAKTIGVGDRLITGISSDGTLQ
-419 YYKTSTVTYHDT
+419 TS
-431 YNYLPG
+431 
-437 LMGYIDSG
+437 
-445 DISQGF
+445 
-451 TTETLKYVCECGYV
+451 ETN
-465 YTGTS
+465 
-470 FDSLDNSYTCPNC
+470 NSTHL
-483 GKSKSA
+483 
-489 FTKTINVPSKMA
+489 
-501 QDIDINYASG
+501 QYASG
-511 IKQVIVGSKYREE
+511 IKTVTVNETTFNIW
-524 DADDTT
+524 DATDRAKTKAITVENDD
-530 GGTLAAVFN
+530 GV
-539 LYDANSYGEN
+539 
-549 HGKGIY
+549 
-555 VEGQLVG
+555 
-562 WAVVTKTNRAEVVV
+562 AVVVGYAKVNYINRG
-576 KTYMY
+576 
-581 TNARVATQ
+581 RVA
-589 VMDYGFSSN
+589 VMIYMIANGTVQTSVGDYGGISN
-598 RWNIEYSGIDTTAPD
+598 KSRIEFSGIDTTSPD
-613 DNVNSGTNVS
+613 DSVNGGTNVS
-623 LDKFVGAN
+623 LDNYIKSSSS
-631 AQDLAWLR
+631 DLAWFR

-650 INEDDTAAGYSP
+650 VNEDDTAAGYSP
-662 YIWFY
+662 YLWFY
-667 TVNREDSLA
+667 TVNRADSLA
-676 ELNNIAIT
+676 ALNNIAIT
-684 QFADYAA
+684 QFANYAA
-691 VKAAGINPIALGE
+691 VKAAGINPIAYGE

-838 SYIAGIAN
+838 SYVAGIVD

-854 ATTAVGNDITI
+854 ATTAVSNDITI

-884 FTFTIPAPATAFFE
+884 FTFTIPTPATAFFE

-961 ELPSS
+961 ELPSL

-1018 ENNYKSAIDIQKELG
+1018 ENNYKSAIDVQKELG

-1046 GDATDFTLQ
+1046 GDATEFTLQ

-1147 QNGNVLFENY
+1147 QNGNVLLENY

-1362 ASENIVVN
+1362 ASENIFVN

-1392 NQSSDYSA
+1392 NQSGDYSA

-1512 IVVQTT
+1512 IIVQTT

-1586 ADLTD
+1586 AELTD

-1643 FEFVYGFVWSENT
+1643 FEFVYGFVWGENT

-1724 PASIVVKPTAQNLS
+1724 PATIVVKPTAQNLS

-1753 VTSVGGQAIAKDG
+1753 VASVGGQAIAKDG
-1766 NYANVAYNDIL
+1766 SYANVAYNDIL

-1904 SPEKGIRSI
+1904 SSEKGIRSI
-1913 VFDAFSLSG
+1913 VFDTFSLSG

-1955 STFVTI
+1955 NTFVTI

-2024 EESDSFTGTEVNS
+2024 EKSDSFTGTEVNS

-2065 SDIVIDENAVYN
+2065 SDIVIDENAMYN

-2108 VDRDYNKK
+2108 VDRDYNKQ

-2420 GNIKARPVLVSAD
+2420 GNIEARPVLVSAD

-2829 PQAYASFAATTPEAG
+2829 PQAYVSFAATTPEAG

-3006 GIDTISARDND
+3006 GIDTISSRDND
-3017 GQIRTIFDIAGT
+3017 GQVRTIFDIAGT

-3036 TLEIVLPK
+3036 TLDIVLPK

-3112 RYINANGQFV
+3112 RYINANGKFV

-3410 SQKAGVKDAS
+3410 GQKAGVKDAS

-3435 VLLSNTSTTVTVAL
+3435 VLLSNTPTTVTVAL

>member
-1 MYKNLRAHTR
+1 
-11 YESVHAHNT
+11 
-20 KPEVDI
+20 

-54 VAISVTPDGYF
+54 VALSNDAIGGIANAYEVKEQDKPDDATLGVASAITGDHGELTGVNFGYPGTGTQTTWTFTETYDTVVPSTSNHQIYKKKGNTVMYTHIGDANHWYWGVSDGQAGAEVHGVINFDLSGFVAQMIQNDNVTVKAKVTANIGARDGSVAGANYVNKLF
-65 NSAKALNPD
+65 YSALGVPAGKKMTGGLSFDIRNND
-74 GDTSGL
+74 NVSGEDKSGFTSGYQNSSSKGAQDRTSNEVTL
-80 VRVYQKDAYLNTSTL
+80 DKNTPGLAFALGCGWGQQWSPQDHYVYMSNIRVVFTITFNNVTDSASLNIGDNAAPIASSAYGIQNGYVQGTSGSGYAPYLTDA
-95 VNPDDYALS
+95 
-104 AFKTDFESIMGY
+104 
-116 GKNANNS
+116 KNAP
-123 KTEWSIGDVT
+123 
-133 FNKYVFGMKNI
+133 
-144 TYNSEKGKIKSQ
+144 
-156 DSEEEDKTVGVYPL
+156 VY
-170 AGGGAKMSFYID
+170 Y
-182 AGLFGADS
+182 DS
-190 ISAVLNVV
+190 IKN
-198 LPEYLQSLIST
+198 
-209 NDEYSLQ
+209 
-216 FDAQIDV
+216 
-223 SKGDNLVNVSAQN
+223 
-236 YQRARAKIATAPETL
+236 
-251 SAVDENHI
+251 
-259 QYTGANKAG
+259 
-268 DVKDSQYG
+268 
-276 YQSNTTS
+276 
-283 NGSWSGSTL
+283 
-292 SFTGIVANSANPYIY
+292 
-307 FCIGIGESDG
+307 
-317 TCTVSFRNLKFTNVK
+317 NVK
-332 LVREVKADSDS
+332 LDS
-343 IERVDGAAPVN
+343 IVDGA
-354 KAQFDN
+354 
-360 TVQDSFYPYNTNAS
+360 
-374 TAGGWAVWHDNITS
+374 
-388 QLSKKIDNVTY
+388 
-399 GNGKLQS
+399 GKMQS
-406 YTNSPIA
+406 YTNASLGQISA
-413 TIGGQN
+413 DGANHSYYKFAQTEYVDMYNYSGESSIQSAILKYGADAAKTIGVGDRLITGISSDGTLQ
-419 YYKTSTVTYHDT
+419 TSET
-431 YNYLPG
+431 N
-437 LMGYIDSG
+437 DSTHL
-445 DISQGF
+445 Q
-451 TTETLKYVCECGYV
+451 
-465 YTGTS
+465 
-470 FDSLDNSYTCPNC
+470 
-483 GKSKSA
+483 
-489 FTKTINVPSKMA
+489 
-501 QDIDINYASG
+501 YASG
-511 IKQVIVGSKYREE
+511 IKTVTVNETTFNIW
-524 DADDTT
+524 DATDRAKTKAITVENDD
-530 GGTLAAVFN
+530 GV
-539 LYDANSYGEN
+539 
-549 HGKGIY
+549 
-555 VEGQLVG
+555 
-562 WAVVTKTNRAEVVV
+562 AVVVGYAKVNYINRG
-576 KTYMY
+576 
-581 TNARVATQ
+581 RVA
-589 VMDYGFSSN
+589 VMIYMIANGTVQTSVGDYGGISN
-598 RWNIEYSGIDTTAPD
+598 KSRIEFSGIDTTSPD
-613 DNVNSGTNVS
+613 DSVNGGTNVS
-623 LDKFVGAN
+623 LDNYIKSSSS
-631 AQDLAWLR
+631 DLAWFR

-662 YIWFY
+662 YMWFY
-667 TVNREDSLA
+667 TVNRADSLA
-676 ELNNIAIT
+676 DLNGIAVT
-684 QFADYAA
+684 QFADYNA

-716 AKAYGGGEQGN
+716 AKAYGGADQGN

-768 PEYTVDYSFD
+768 PEYTVDYSFN

-838 SYIAGIAN
+838 SYVAGIVD

-854 ATTAVGNDITI
+854 ATTAVSNDITI

-1018 ENNYKSAIDIQKELG
+1018 ENNYKSAIDVQKELG

-1093 SVSASVKSNAK
+1093 SVTASVKSNAK

-1147 QNGNVLFENY
+1147 QNGNVLLENY

-1194 LEKSNRFELSARKVV
+1194 LEKSNKFELSARKVV

-1270 LDSDGNPVF
+1270 LDSDGSPVF

-1362 ASENIVVN
+1362 ASENIFVN

-1392 NQSSDYSA
+1392 TQSSDYSA

-1461 FSAYNPVTDTTADGY
+1461 FSAYKPVTDTTADGY

-1586 ADLTD
+1586 AELTD

-1724 PASIVVKPTAQNLS
+1724 PATIVVKPTAQNLS

-1753 VTSVGGQAIAKDG
+1753 VASVGGQAIAKDG
-1766 NYANVAYNDIL
+1766 SYANVAYNDIL

-1913 VFDAFSLSG
+1913 VFDTFSLSG

-1945 AAKDTVAIDD
+1945 AANDTVAIDD

-1995 TKDLGVSS
+1995 TKDLGVSD

-2037 NYVVNVA
+2037 NYVVNIA

-2077 NRKGIKI
+2077 NRKGIKV

-2108 VDRDYNKK
+2108 VDRDYNKQ

-2155 SVRVSGYSV
+2155 TVTVSGYSV

-2297 NKINSLQVGAIDD
+2297 NKINSLQVGVIDD

-2420 GNIKARPVLVSAD
+2420 GNIEARPVLVSAD

-2570 QNANAIVGFYKVDGV
+2570 QNENAIVGFYKVDGV

-2630 DTDAFEKTYDG
+2630 DTNAFEKTYDG

-2829 PQAYASFAATTPEAG
+2829 PQAYVSFAATTPEAG

-3006 GIDTISARDND
+3006 GIDTISSRDND

-3112 RYINANGQFV
+3112 RYINANGKFV

-3186 GYNLVKNADFTLTYQ
+3186 GYNLVKNADFTLTHQ

-3373 GKGVVANRLEVKEI
+3373 GKGVVANKLEVKEI

-3435 VLLSNTSTTVTVAL
+3435 VLLSNTPTTVTVAL

>member
-1 MYKNLRAHTR
+1 
-11 YESVHAHNT
+11 
-20 KPEVDI
+20 

-54 VAISVTPDGYF
+54 F
-65 NSAKALNPD
+65 
-74 GDTSGL
+74 
-80 VRVYQKDAYLNTSTL
+80 
-95 VNPDDYALS
+95 ALS
-104 AFKTDFESIMGY
+104 ASVSQVASAYTVVEQEKADDATLGSPSAFFGDNSELTGMHFGYPGLSANTQTWTFTETYNTVVPSTGNHQIFKLKGNTTMYTHVGDANHWLWGVKNGMAAAEVHGVMNFNLSGFVAQMIQNDNVTVKAKVTANIGAKEGNSTPLVSYVNNLFYSAVAVPAGKELTGGLSYDLRNNKSESGQDKTGFIAGYQNSDKKGAQDRTSNEVTLTKETPGLGFALGCGWGQQVGSYDHHVYMSNIRVTYTITFNNVTDGSGLNIGDNAAPVASSTYGIQNSYQQGTSGSGY
-116 GKNANNS
+116 APYLTDAKNAP
-123 KTEWSIGDVT
+123 
-133 FNKYVFGMKNI
+133 
-144 TYNSEKGKIKSQ
+144 
-156 DSEEEDKTVGVYPL
+156 VY
-170 AGGGAKMSFYID
+170 Y
-182 AGLFGADS
+182 DS
-190 ISAVLNVV
+190 IKN
-198 LPEYLQSLIST
+198 
-209 NDEYSLQ
+209 
-216 FDAQIDV
+216 
-223 SKGDNLVNVSAQN
+223 
-236 YQRARAKIATAPETL
+236 
-251 SAVDENHI
+251 
-259 QYTGANKAG
+259 
-268 DVKDSQYG
+268 
-276 YQSNTTS
+276 
-283 NGSWSGSTL
+283 
-292 SFTGIVANSANPYIY
+292 
-307 FCIGIGESDG
+307 
-317 TCTVSFRNLKFTNVK
+317 NVK
-332 LVREVKADSDS
+332 LDS
-343 IERVDGAAPVN
+343 IVDGA
-354 KAQFDN
+354 
-360 TVQDSFYPYNTNAS
+360 
-374 TAGGWAVWHDNITS
+374 
-388 QLSKKIDNVTY
+388 
-399 GNGKLQS
+399 GKMQS
-406 YTNSPIA
+406 YTNASLGQISA
-413 TIGGQN
+413 DGANHSYYKFAQTEYVDMYNYSGESSIQSAILKYGADAAKTIGVGDRLITGISSDGTLQ
-419 YYKTSTVTYHDT
+419 TS
-431 YNYLPG
+431 
-437 LMGYIDSG
+437 
-445 DISQGF
+445 
-451 TTETLKYVCECGYV
+451 ETN
-465 YTGTS
+465 
-470 FDSLDNSYTCPNC
+470 NSTHL
-483 GKSKSA
+483 
-489 FTKTINVPSKMA
+489 
-501 QDIDINYASG
+501 QYASG
-511 IKQVIVGSKYREE
+511 IKTVTVNETTFNIW
-524 DADDTT
+524 DATDRAKTKAITVENDD
-530 GGTLAAVFN
+530 G
-539 LYDANSYGEN
+539 
-549 HGKGIY
+549 
-555 VEGQLVG
+555 
-562 WAVVTKTNRAEVVV
+562 VTVVV
-576 KTYMY
+576 GYAKVNYI
-581 TNARVATQ
+581 NRGRVA
-589 VMDYGFSSN
+589 VMIYMIANGTVQTSVGDYGGISSKS
-598 RWNIEYSGIDTTAPD
+598 RIEFSGIDTTSPD
-613 DNVNSGTNVS
+613 DSVNGGTNVS
-623 LDKFVGAN
+623 LDNYIKSSSS
-631 AQDLAWLR
+631 DLAWFR

-691 VKAAGINPIALGE
+691 VKAAGINPIAYGE

-838 SYIAGIAN
+838 SYVAGIAN
-846 YITSASGT
+846 YITSASGA

-871 VNVAYAVEGGNGT
+871 VNVAYAVDEGGNGT
-884 FTFTIPAPATAFFE
+884 FTFTIPTPTTAFFE

-1033 FDRYIMVTGDALD
+1033 FDRYIMATGDALD

-1270 LDSDGNPVF
+1270 LDSDGSPVF

-1362 ASENIVVN
+1362 ASENIFVN

-1461 FSAYNPVTDTTADGY
+1461 FSAYKPVTDTTADGY

-1541 FGTTVESEIGKIA
+1541 FGTTVESEISKIA
-1554 PAYKIAAKDMVVA
+1554 PTYKIAAKDMVVA

-1577 AQLSLGAQI
+1577 AKLSLGAKI
-1586 ADLTD
+1586 AELTEED
-1591 ENYSAAYKYAILLG
+1591 YSAVYKYAIVLG
-1605 GNLDDGNVV
+1605 GTLDDGNVV

-1643 FEFVYGFVWSENT
+1643 FEFVYGFVWGENT

-1680 VDVANGTILDAGKRV
+1680 VDVANGTILDAGKRI

-1724 PASIVVKPTAQNLS
+1724 PATIVVKPTAQNLS

-1745 GVYGIGFD
+1745 VDYGIGFD
-1753 VTSVGGQAIAKDG
+1753 VASVGGQAIAKDG
-1766 NYANVAYNDIL
+1766 SYANVAYDDIL
-1777 AQINGVFVRAI
+1777 KQINGVFVRAI

-1866 AYDGKTDVFYNGA
+1866 AYDGKTDVFYNGT

-1913 VFDAFSLSG
+1913 VFDTFSLSG

-1945 AAKDTVAIDD
+1945 AAKDIVAIDD

-2065 SDIVIDENAVYN
+2065 SDIVIDENAMYN

-2137 TIGLK
+2137 TIGLI
-2142 LAGKAANANAGTH
+2142 LEGKAANANAGTH

-2205 TSNVVVDNV
+2205 TSNVVVDSV

-2237 ASKVSFMLSLNGAE
+2237 ERKVSFMLSLNGAE

-2420 GNIKARPVLVSAD
+2420 GNIEARPVLVSAD

-2470 NGSYFIDKNVA
+2470 NGAYFIDKNVA

-2829 PQAYASFAATTPEAG
+2829 PQAYVSFAATTPEAG

-3006 GIDTISARDND
+3006 GIDTISSRDND

-3143 SIVIDKADVG
+3143 SIVIDKANVG

-3167 HEYATAGGE
+3167 HEYATAGGA

-3352 VLELTTKSL
+3352 VLELTAKSL

-3435 VLLSNTSTTVTVAL
+3435 VLLSNTPTTVTVAL

-3467 GGLTKLT
+3467 GGLAKLT

>member
-1 MYKNLRAHTR
+1 
-11 YESVHAHNT
+11 
-20 KPEVDI
+20 
-26 MRNGNKTRQLLSLAR
+26 MRNGNQSRQLLSLAR

-54 VAISVTPDGYF
+54 F
-65 NSAKALNPD
+65 
-74 GDTSGL
+74 
-80 VRVYQKDAYLNTSTL
+80 
-95 VNPDDYALS
+95 ALS
-104 AFKTDFESIMGY
+104 ASVSQVASAYDVVEQEKDDDATLGSPSAFFGDNGELTGMHFGYPGLSANTQTWTFTETYNTVVPSTGNHQIFKLKGNTKMYTHVGDANHWLWGVSNGRAAAEVHGAMNFNLSGFVAQMIQNDNVTVKAKVTANIGAKEGNSTPSISYVNNLFYSAVAVPAGKELTGGLSYDLRNNKSESGQDKTGFIAGYQNSDKKGAQDRTSNEVTLTKETPGLGFALGCGWRQQAGSHDHHVYMSNIRVTFTITFNNVTDGSGLNIGDNAAPVASSTYGIQNSYQQGTSGSGY
-116 GKNANNS
+116 APYLTDAKNAP
-123 KTEWSIGDVT
+123 
-133 FNKYVFGMKNI
+133 
-144 TYNSEKGKIKSQ
+144 
-156 DSEEEDKTVGVYPL
+156 VY
-170 AGGGAKMSFYID
+170 Y
-182 AGLFGADS
+182 DS
-190 ISAVLNVV
+190 IKN
-198 LPEYLQSLIST
+198 
-209 NDEYSLQ
+209 
-216 FDAQIDV
+216 
-223 SKGDNLVNVSAQN
+223 
-236 YQRARAKIATAPETL
+236 
-251 SAVDENHI
+251 
-259 QYTGANKAG
+259 
-268 DVKDSQYG
+268 
-276 YQSNTTS
+276 
-283 NGSWSGSTL
+283 
-292 SFTGIVANSANPYIY
+292 
-307 FCIGIGESDG
+307 
-317 TCTVSFRNLKFTNVK
+317 NVK
-332 LVREVKADSDS
+332 LDS
-343 IERVDGAAPVN
+343 IVDGA
-354 KAQFDN
+354 
-360 TVQDSFYPYNTNAS
+360 
-374 TAGGWAVWHDNITS
+374 
-388 QLSKKIDNVTY
+388 
-399 GNGKLQS
+399 GKMQS
-406 YTNSPIA
+406 YTNASLGQISA
-413 TIGGQN
+413 DGANHSYYKFAQTEYVDMYNYSGESSIQSAILKYGADAAKTIGVGDRLITGISSDGTLQ
-419 YYKTSTVTYHDT
+419 TSET
-431 YNYLPG
+431 N
-437 LMGYIDSG
+437 DSTHL
-445 DISQGF
+445 Q
-451 TTETLKYVCECGYV
+451 
-465 YTGTS
+465 
-470 FDSLDNSYTCPNC
+470 
-483 GKSKSA
+483 
-489 FTKTINVPSKMA
+489 
-501 QDIDINYASG
+501 YASG
-511 IKQVIVGSKYREE
+511 IKTVTVNETTFNIW
-524 DADDTT
+524 DATDRAKTKAITVENDD
-530 GGTLAAVFN
+530 G
-539 LYDANSYGEN
+539 
-549 HGKGIY
+549 
-555 VEGQLVG
+555 
-562 WAVVTKTNRAEVVV
+562 VTVVV
-576 KTYMY
+576 GYAKVNYI
-581 TNARVATQ
+581 NRGRVA
-589 VMDYGFSSN
+589 VMIYMIANGTVQTSVGDYGGISSKS
-598 RWNIEYSGIDTTAPD
+598 RIEFSGIDTTSPD
-613 DNVNSGTNVS
+613 DSVNGGTNVS
-623 LDKFVGAN
+623 LDNYIKSSSS
-631 AQDLAWLR
+631 DLAWFR

-644 ADGSIN
+644 ADGRIN

-662 YIWFY
+662 YLWFY

-691 VKAAGINPIALGE
+691 VKAAGINPIAYGE

-716 AKAYGGGEQGN
+716 AKAYGGADQGN

-854 ATTAVGNDITI
+854 ATTAVSNDITI

-871 VNVAYAVEGGNGT
+871 VNVAYAVDEGGNGT
-884 FTFTIPAPATAFFE
+884 FTFTIPTPATAFFE

-1033 FDRYIMVTGDALD
+1033 FDRYIMATGDALD

-1093 SVSASVKSNAK
+1093 SVAASVKSNAK

-1147 QNGNVLFENY
+1147 QNGNVLLENY
-1157 TQNQVWSGISNENAQ
+1157 TQNQVWSGISNDNAQ

-1180 TLRVTLDDF
+1180 TLQVTLDDF

-1194 LEKSNRFELSARKVV
+1194 LEKSNKFELSARKVV

-1270 LDSDGNPVF
+1270 LDSDGNPMF

-1339 GEPASSVLGM
+1339 GEPASSVVGM

-1362 ASENIVVN
+1362 ASENIFVN

-1461 FSAYNPVTDTTADGY
+1461 FSAYNPVTDITADGY

-1577 AQLSLGAQI
+1577 AKLSLGAQI
-1586 ADLTD
+1586 AELTEEED
-1591 ENYSAAYKYAILLG
+1591 YSAVYKYAIVLG
-1605 GNLDDGNVV
+1605 GTLDDGNVV

-1643 FEFVYGFVWSENT
+1643 FEFVYGFVWGENT

-1680 VDVANGTILDAGKRV
+1680 VDVANGTILDAGKRI

-1724 PASIVVKPTAQNLS
+1724 PATIVVKPTAQNFS

-1753 VTSVGGQAIAKDG
+1753 VASVGGQAIAKDG
-1766 NYANVAYNDIL
+1766 SYANVAYNDIL

-1866 AYDGKTDVFYNGA
+1866 AYDGKTDVFYNGT

-1973 IISAGIIALLK
+1973 IISAGVIALLK

-2065 SDIVIDENAVYN
+2065 SDIVIDENAMYN

-2205 TSNVVVDNV
+2205 TSNVVADNV

-2420 GNIKARPVLVSAD
+2420 GNIEARPVLVSAD

-2470 NGSYFIDKNVA
+2470 NGAYFIDKNVA

-2570 QNANAIVGFYKVDGV
+2570 QKANAIVGFYKVDGV

-2829 PQAYASFAATTPEAG
+2829 PQAYVSFAATTPEAG

-3017 GQIRTIFDIAGT
+3017 GQVRTIFDIAGA

-3186 GYNLVKNADFTLTYQ
+3186 GYNLVKDADFTLTYQ

-3259 TLSSDGYAMSEE
+3259 TFSSDGYAMSEE

-3352 VLELTTKSL
+3352 VLELTAKSL

-3435 VLLSNTSTTVTVAL
+3435 VLLSNTPTTVTVAL

>member
-1 MYKNLRAHTR
+1 
-11 YESVHAHNT
+11 
-20 KPEVDI
+20 

-54 VAISVTPDGYF
+54 VA
-65 NSAKALNPD
+65 L
-74 GDTSGL
+74 
-80 VRVYQKDAYLNTSTL
+80 
-95 VNPDDYALS
+95 
-104 AFKTDFESIMGY
+104 
-116 GKNANNS
+116 
-123 KTEWSIGDVT
+123 
-133 FNKYVFGMKNI
+133 
-144 TYNSEKGKIKSQ
+144 
-156 DSEEEDKTVGVYPL
+156 
-170 AGGGAKMSFYID
+170 
-182 AGLFGADS
+182 
-190 ISAVLNVV
+190 
-198 LPEYLQSLIST
+198 T
-209 NDEYSLQ
+209 ND
-216 FDAQIDV
+216 AI
-223 SKGDNLVNVSAQN
+223 GG
-236 YQRARAKIATAPETL
+236 IATAAESEKDGDATFGAGVSILGDHGELTGVDFGYPGIGTQTTWTYTETFNTIVSSTTNIQVYKETGDTKMFIEEGASGTWQFGVSNAAKAAQCHGVINFGASRFIDQMIQNENVVVTASITFSMGALSSNFNNKFYSAVAGPEALTAQKSYNLREKDGDSNYTYNYKNSSKEAAETFTTDAVTL
-251 SAVDENHI
+251 SPGKNNLALATGLGWAQRWAPPYTPRRGLEIKNI
-259 QYTGANKAG
+259 QIKYTITFNNVTDSSSLNIG
-268 DVKDSQYG
+268 DNAAPVASSTYG
-276 YQSNTTS
+276 IQNSYQQGT
-283 NGSWSGSTL
+283 SGS
-292 SFTGIVANSANPYIY
+292 GYAPYLTDAKNAPVYYDSIK
-307 FCIGIGESDG
+307 
-317 TCTVSFRNLKFTNVK
+317 NNVK
-332 LVREVKADSDS
+332 LDS
-343 IERVDGAAPVN
+343 IVN
-354 KAQFDN
+354 
-360 TVQDSFYPYNTNAS
+360 
-374 TAGGWAVWHDNITS
+374 GE
-388 QLSKKIDNVTY
+388 
-399 GNGKLQS
+399 GKMQS
-406 YTNSPIA
+406 YTNASLGQISA
-413 TIGGQN
+413 DGANHSYYKFAQTEYVDMYNYSGESSIQSAILKYGADAAKTIGVGDRLITGISSDGTLQ
-419 YYKTSTVTYHDT
+419 TSET
-431 YNYLPG
+431 N
-437 LMGYIDSG
+437 DSTHL
-445 DISQGF
+445 Q
-451 TTETLKYVCECGYV
+451 
-465 YTGTS
+465 
-470 FDSLDNSYTCPNC
+470 
-483 GKSKSA
+483 
-489 FTKTINVPSKMA
+489 
-501 QDIDINYASG
+501 YASG
-511 IKQVIVGSKYREE
+511 IKTVTVNETTFNIW
-524 DADDTT
+524 DATDRAKTKAITVENDD
-530 GGTLAAVFN
+530 GV
-539 LYDANSYGEN
+539 
-549 HGKGIY
+549 
-555 VEGQLVG
+555 
-562 WAVVTKTNRAEVVV
+562 AVVVGYAKVNYINRG
-576 KTYMY
+576 
-581 TNARVATQ
+581 RVA
-589 VMDYGFSSN
+589 VMIYMIANGTVQTSVGDYGGISN
-598 RWNIEYSGIDTTAPD
+598 KSRIEFSGIDTTSPD

-650 INEDDTAAGYSP
+650 VNEDDTAAGYSP
-662 YIWFY
+662 YLWFY
-667 TVNREDSLA
+667 TVNRADSLA
-676 ELNNIAIT
+676 ALNNIAIT

-691 VKAAGINPIALGE
+691 VKAAGINPIAYGE
-704 ISSFTYDFANGV
+704 LSSFTYDFANGV

-732 DNVTGHGYYR
+732 ENVTGHGYYR

-838 SYIAGIAN
+838 SYVAGIVD

-854 ATTAVGNDITI
+854 ATTAVSNDITI

-1018 ENNYKSAIDIQKELG
+1018 ENNYKSAIDVQKELG

-1147 QNGNVLFENY
+1147 QNGNVLLENY

-1194 LEKSNRFELSARKVV
+1194 LEKSNKFELSARKVV

-1270 LDSDGNPVF
+1270 LDSDGSPVF

-1362 ASENIVVN
+1362 ARENIFVN

-1461 FSAYNPVTDTTADGY
+1461 FSAYKPVTDTTADGY

-1512 IVVQTT
+1512 IIVQTT

-1541 FGTTVESEIGKIA
+1541 FGTTVENEIGKIA
-1554 PAYKIAAKDMVVA
+1554 PTYKIAAKDMVVA

-1577 AQLSLGAQI
+1577 AKLSLGAKI
-1586 ADLTD
+1586 AELTEEED
-1591 ENYSAAYKYAILLG
+1591 YSAAYKYAILLG

-1753 VTSVGGQAIAKDG
+1753 VASVGGQAIAKDG

-1913 VFDAFSLSG
+1913 VFDTFSLSG

-1945 AAKDTVAIDD
+1945 AANDTVAIDD

-2205 TSNVVVDNV
+2205 TSNVVADNV

-2420 GNIKARPVLVSAD
+2420 GNIEARPVLVSAD

-2829 PQAYASFAATTPEAG
+2829 PQAYVSFAATTPEAG

-3017 GQIRTIFDIAGT
+3017 GQVRTIFDIAGT

-3036 TLEIVLPK
+3036 TLDIVLPK

-3219 GKYRVIVALTDK
+3219 GKYRVVVALTDK

-3243 ASTVAE
+3243 SSTVAE

-3435 VLLSNTSTTVTVAL
+3435 VLLSNTPTTVTVAL

>member
-1 MYKNLRAHTR
+1 
-11 YESVHAHNT
+11 
-20 KPEVDI
+20 
-26 MRNGNKTRQLLSLAR
+26 MRNGNQSRQLLSLAR

-54 VAISVTPDGYF
+54 F
-65 NSAKALNPD
+65 
-74 GDTSGL
+74 
-80 VRVYQKDAYLNTSTL
+80 
-95 VNPDDYALS
+95 ALS
-104 AFKTDFESIMGY
+104 ASVSQVASAYDVVEQEKDDDATLGSPSAFFGDNGELTGMHFGYPGLSANTQTWTFTETYNTVVPSTGNHQIFKLKGDTKMYTHVGDANHWLWGVSNGMAAAEVHGAMNFNLSGFVAQMIQNDNVTVKAKVTANIGAKEGNSTPLISYVNNLFYSAVAVPAGKELTGGLSYDLRNNKSESGQDKTGFIAGYQNSDKKGAQDRTSNEVTLTKETPGLGFALGCGWRQQAGSYDHHVYMSNIRVTFTITFNNVTDGSGLNIGDNAAPVASSTYGIQNSYQQGTSGSGY
-116 GKNANNS
+116 APYLTDAKNAP
-123 KTEWSIGDVT
+123 
-133 FNKYVFGMKNI
+133 
-144 TYNSEKGKIKSQ
+144 
-156 DSEEEDKTVGVYPL
+156 VY
-170 AGGGAKMSFYID
+170 Y
-182 AGLFGADS
+182 DS
-190 ISAVLNVV
+190 IKN
-198 LPEYLQSLIST
+198 
-209 NDEYSLQ
+209 
-216 FDAQIDV
+216 
-223 SKGDNLVNVSAQN
+223 
-236 YQRARAKIATAPETL
+236 
-251 SAVDENHI
+251 
-259 QYTGANKAG
+259 
-268 DVKDSQYG
+268 
-276 YQSNTTS
+276 
-283 NGSWSGSTL
+283 
-292 SFTGIVANSANPYIY
+292 
-307 FCIGIGESDG
+307 
-317 TCTVSFRNLKFTNVK
+317 NVK
-332 LVREVKADSDS
+332 LDS
-343 IERVDGAAPVN
+343 IVDGA
-354 KAQFDN
+354 
-360 TVQDSFYPYNTNAS
+360 
-374 TAGGWAVWHDNITS
+374 
-388 QLSKKIDNVTY
+388 
-399 GNGKLQS
+399 GKMQS
-406 YTNSPIA
+406 YTNASLGQISA
-413 TIGGQN
+413 DGANHSYYKFAQTEYVDMYNYSGESSIQSAILKYGADAAKTIGVGDRLITGISSDGTLQ
-419 YYKTSTVTYHDT
+419 TSET
-431 YNYLPG
+431 N
-437 LMGYIDSG
+437 DSTHL
-445 DISQGF
+445 Q
-451 TTETLKYVCECGYV
+451 
-465 YTGTS
+465 
-470 FDSLDNSYTCPNC
+470 
-483 GKSKSA
+483 
-489 FTKTINVPSKMA
+489 
-501 QDIDINYASG
+501 YASG
-511 IKQVIVGSKYREE
+511 IKTVTVNETTFNIW
-524 DADDTT
+524 DATDRAKTKAITVENDD
-530 GGTLAAVFN
+530 G
-539 LYDANSYGEN
+539 
-549 HGKGIY
+549 
-555 VEGQLVG
+555 
-562 WAVVTKTNRAEVVV
+562 VTVVV
-576 KTYMY
+576 GYAKVNYI
-581 TNARVATQ
+581 NRGRVA
-589 VMDYGFSSN
+589 VMIYMIANGTVQTSVGDYGGISSKS
-598 RWNIEYSGIDTTAPD
+598 RIEFSGIDTTSPD
-613 DNVNSGTNVS
+613 DSVNGGTNVS
-623 LDKFVGAN
+623 LDNYIKSSSS
-631 AQDLAWLR
+631 DLAWFR

-662 YIWFY
+662 YLWFY

-691 VKAAGINPIALGE
+691 VKAAGINPIAYGE

-716 AKAYGGGEQGN
+716 AKAYGGADQGN

-854 ATTAVGNDITI
+854 ATTAVSNDITI

-871 VNVAYAVEGGNGT
+871 VNVAYAVDEGGNGT
-884 FTFTIPAPATAFFE
+884 FTFTIPTPATAFFE

-1033 FDRYIMVTGDALD
+1033 FDRYIMATGDALD

-1093 SVSASVKSNAK
+1093 SVAASVKSNAK

-1147 QNGNVLFENY
+1147 QNGNVLLENY
-1157 TQNQVWSGISNENAQ
+1157 TQNQVWSGISNDNAQ

-1180 TLRVTLDDF
+1180 TLQVTLDDF

-1194 LEKSNRFELSARKVV
+1194 LEKSNKFELSARKVV

-1362 ASENIVVN
+1362 ASENIFVN

-1461 FSAYNPVTDTTADGY
+1461 FSAYKPVTDTTADGY

-1541 FGTTVESEIGKIA
+1541 FGTTVESEISKIA

-1577 AQLSLGAQI
+1577 AKLSLGAQI
-1586 ADLTD
+1586 AELTEEED
-1591 ENYSAAYKYAILLG
+1591 YSAVYKYAIVLG
-1605 GNLDDGNVV
+1605 GTLDDGNVV

-1643 FEFVYGFVWSENT
+1643 FEFVYGFVWGENT

-1724 PASIVVKPTAQNLS
+1724 PATIVVKPTAQNLS

-1753 VTSVGGQAIAKDG
+1753 VASVGGQAIAKDG
-1766 NYANVAYNDIL
+1766 SYANVAYDDIL

-1913 VFDAFSLSG
+1913 VFDTFSLSG

-1945 AAKDTVAIDD
+1945 SAKDTVAIDD

-2016 TADKFLIT
+2016 TADKFLIA

-2065 SDIVIDENAVYN
+2065 SDIVIDENAMYN

-2205 TSNVVVDNV
+2205 TSNVVADNV

-2420 GNIKARPVLVSAD
+2420 GNIEARPVLVSAD

-2470 NGSYFIDKNVA
+2470 NGAYFIDKNVA

-2672 NVSAKFDSAYATAK
+2672 NISAKFDSAYATAK

-2829 PQAYASFAATTPEAG
+2829 PQAYVSFAATTPEAG

-3017 GQIRTIFDIAGT
+3017 GQVRTIFDIAGA

-3186 GYNLVKNADFTLTYQ
+3186 GYNLVKDADFTLTYQ

-3259 TLSSDGYAMSEE
+3259 TFSSDGYAMSEE

-3352 VLELTTKSL
+3352 VLELTAKSL

-3435 VLLSNTSTTVTVAL
+3435 VLLSNTPTTVTVAL
-3449 PESVKNLNGIAI
+3449 PESVNNLNGIAI

>member
-54 VAISVTPDGYF
+54 FALSKNNSQVASAYTVVEQEKDDDATLGSPSSFFGDNGELTGTHFGYPGLSADTQTWTFTETYNTVVPSTGNHQIFKLKGNTTMYTHVGDANHWLWGVKNGMAAAEVHGVMNFNLSGFVAQMIQNDNVTVKAKVTANIGAKEGDSTWLVSYVNNLFYSAVAVPAGKELTGGLSYDLRNNKSESGQDKTGFIAGYQNSDKKGAQDRTSNEVTLTKETPGLGFALGCGWRQQVGSYDHHVYMSNIRVTFTITFNNVTDGSGLNIGDNAAPVASSTYGIQ
-65 NSAKALNPD
+65 NSYQQ
-74 GDTSGL
+74 GTSGSGYAPYL
-80 VRVYQKDAYLNTSTL
+80 TDA
-95 VNPDDYALS
+95 
-104 AFKTDFESIMGY
+104 
-116 GKNANNS
+116 KNAP
-123 KTEWSIGDVT
+123 
-133 FNKYVFGMKNI
+133 
-144 TYNSEKGKIKSQ
+144 
-156 DSEEEDKTVGVYPL
+156 VY
-170 AGGGAKMSFYID
+170 Y
-182 AGLFGADS
+182 DS
-190 ISAVLNVV
+190 IKN
-198 LPEYLQSLIST
+198 
-209 NDEYSLQ
+209 
-216 FDAQIDV
+216 
-223 SKGDNLVNVSAQN
+223 
-236 YQRARAKIATAPETL
+236 
-251 SAVDENHI
+251 
-259 QYTGANKAG
+259 
-268 DVKDSQYG
+268 
-276 YQSNTTS
+276 
-283 NGSWSGSTL
+283 
-292 SFTGIVANSANPYIY
+292 
-307 FCIGIGESDG
+307 
-317 TCTVSFRNLKFTNVK
+317 NVK
-332 LVREVKADSDS
+332 LDS
-343 IERVDGAAPVN
+343 IVDGA
-354 KAQFDN
+354 
-360 TVQDSFYPYNTNAS
+360 
-374 TAGGWAVWHDNITS
+374 
-388 QLSKKIDNVTY
+388 
-399 GNGKLQS
+399 GKMQS
-406 YTNSPIA
+406 YTNASLGQISA
-413 TIGGQN
+413 DGANHSYYKFAQTEYVDMYNYSGESSIQSAILKYGADAAKTIGVGDRLITGISSDGTLQ
-419 YYKTSTVTYHDT
+419 TSET
-431 YNYLPG
+431 N
-437 LMGYIDSG
+437 DSTHL
-445 DISQGF
+445 Q
-451 TTETLKYVCECGYV
+451 
-465 YTGTS
+465 
-470 FDSLDNSYTCPNC
+470 
-483 GKSKSA
+483 
-489 FTKTINVPSKMA
+489 
-501 QDIDINYASG
+501 YASG
-511 IKQVIVGSKYREE
+511 IKTVTVNETTFNIW
-524 DADDTT
+524 DATDRAKTKAITVENDD
-530 GGTLAAVFN
+530 G
-539 LYDANSYGEN
+539 
-549 HGKGIY
+549 
-555 VEGQLVG
+555 
-562 WAVVTKTNRAEVVV
+562 VTVVV
-576 KTYMY
+576 GYAKVNYI
-581 TNARVATQ
+581 NRGRVA
-589 VMDYGFSSN
+589 VMIYMIANGTVQTSVGDYGGISSKS
-598 RWNIEYSGIDTTAPD
+598 RIEFSGIDTTSPD
-613 DNVNSGTNVS
+613 DSVNGGTNVS
-623 LDKFVGAN
+623 LDNYIKSSSS
-631 AQDLAWLR
+631 DLAWFR

-662 YIWFY
+662 YLWFY

-691 VKAAGINPIALGE
+691 VKAAGINPIAYGE

-716 AKAYGGGEQGN
+716 AKAYGGADQGN

-854 ATTAVGNDITI
+854 ATTAVSNDITI

-871 VNVAYAVEGGNGT
+871 VNVAYAVDEGGNGT
-884 FTFTIPAPATAFFE
+884 FTFTIPTPATAFFE

-1033 FDRYIMVTGDALD
+1033 FDRYIMATGDALD

-1147 QNGNVLFENY
+1147 QNGNVLLENY

-1180 TLRVTLDDF
+1180 TLQVTLDDF

-1324 KGKAVITVK
+1324 KSKAVITVK

-1362 ASENIVVN
+1362 ASENIFVN

-1461 FSAYNPVTDTTADGY
+1461 FSAYKPVTDTTADGY

-1541 FGTTVESEIGKIA
+1541 FGTTVESEISKIA

-1577 AQLSLGAQI
+1577 AKLSLGAQI
-1586 ADLTD
+1586 AELTEEED
-1591 ENYSAAYKYAILLG
+1591 YSAVYKYAIVLG
-1605 GNLDDGNVV
+1605 GTLDDGNVV

-1643 FEFVYGFVWSENT
+1643 FEFVYGFVWGENT

-1724 PASIVVKPTAQNLS
+1724 PATIVVKPTAQNLS

-1753 VTSVGGQAIAKDG
+1753 VASVGGQAIAKDG
-1766 NYANVAYNDIL
+1766 SYANVAYDDIL

-1866 AYDGKTDVFYNGA
+1866 AYDGKTDVFYNGT

-2065 SDIVIDENAVYN
+2065 SDIVIDENAMYN

-2205 TSNVVVDNV
+2205 TSNVVADNV

-2420 GNIKARPVLVSAD
+2420 GNIEARPVLVSAD

-2470 NGSYFIDKNVA
+2470 NGAYFIDKNVA

-2829 PQAYASFAATTPEAG
+2829 PQAYVSFAATTPEAG

-3017 GQIRTIFDIAGT
+3017 GQVRTIFDIAGA

-3098 PINVGTYSG
+3098 PRNVGTYSG

-3186 GYNLVKNADFTLTYQ
+3186 GYNLVKDADFTLTYQ

-3259 TLSSDGYAMSEE
+3259 TFSSDGYAMSEE

-3352 VLELTTKSL
+3352 VLELTAKSL

-3435 VLLSNTSTTVTVAL
+3435 VLLSNTPTTVTVAL

>member
-1 MYKNLRAHTR
+1 
-11 YESVHAHNT
+11 
-20 KPEVDI
+20 
-26 MRNGNKTRQLLSLAR
+26 MRNGNQSRQLLSLAR

-54 VAISVTPDGYF
+54 F
-65 NSAKALNPD
+65 
-74 GDTSGL
+74 
-80 VRVYQKDAYLNTSTL
+80 
-95 VNPDDYALS
+95 ALS
-104 AFKTDFESIMGY
+104 ASVSQVASAYDVVEQEKDDDATLGSPSAFFGDNGELTGMHFGYPGLSANTQTWTFTETYNTVVPSTGNHQIFKLKGNTKMYTHVGDANHWLWGVSNGMAAAEVHGAMNFNLSGFVAQMIQNDNVTVKAKVTANIGAKEGNSTPLISYVNNLFYSAVAVPAGKELTGGLSYDLRNNKSESGQDKTGFIAGYQNSDKKGAQDRTSNEVTLTKETPGLGFALGCGWRQQVGSYDHHVYMSNIRVTFTITFNNVTDGSGLNIGDNAAPVASSTYGIQNSYQQGTSGSGY
-116 GKNANNS
+116 APYLTDAKNAP
-123 KTEWSIGDVT
+123 
-133 FNKYVFGMKNI
+133 
-144 TYNSEKGKIKSQ
+144 
-156 DSEEEDKTVGVYPL
+156 VY
-170 AGGGAKMSFYID
+170 Y
-182 AGLFGADS
+182 DS
-190 ISAVLNVV
+190 IKN
-198 LPEYLQSLIST
+198 
-209 NDEYSLQ
+209 
-216 FDAQIDV
+216 
-223 SKGDNLVNVSAQN
+223 
-236 YQRARAKIATAPETL
+236 
-251 SAVDENHI
+251 
-259 QYTGANKAG
+259 
-268 DVKDSQYG
+268 
-276 YQSNTTS
+276 
-283 NGSWSGSTL
+283 
-292 SFTGIVANSANPYIY
+292 
-307 FCIGIGESDG
+307 
-317 TCTVSFRNLKFTNVK
+317 NVK
-332 LVREVKADSDS
+332 LDS
-343 IERVDGAAPVN
+343 IVDGA
-354 KAQFDN
+354 
-360 TVQDSFYPYNTNAS
+360 
-374 TAGGWAVWHDNITS
+374 
-388 QLSKKIDNVTY
+388 
-399 GNGKLQS
+399 GKMQS
-406 YTNSPIA
+406 YTNASLGQISA
-413 TIGGQN
+413 DGANHSYYKFAQTEYVDMYNYSGESSIQSAILKYGADAAKTIGVGDRLITGISSDGTLQ
-419 YYKTSTVTYHDT
+419 TSET
-431 YNYLPG
+431 N
-437 LMGYIDSG
+437 DSTHL
-445 DISQGF
+445 Q
-451 TTETLKYVCECGYV
+451 
-465 YTGTS
+465 
-470 FDSLDNSYTCPNC
+470 
-483 GKSKSA
+483 
-489 FTKTINVPSKMA
+489 
-501 QDIDINYASG
+501 YASG
-511 IKQVIVGSKYREE
+511 IKTVTVNETTFNIW
-524 DADDTT
+524 DATDRAKTKAITVENDD
-530 GGTLAAVFN
+530 G
-539 LYDANSYGEN
+539 
-549 HGKGIY
+549 
-555 VEGQLVG
+555 
-562 WAVVTKTNRAEVVV
+562 VTVVV
-576 KTYMY
+576 GYAKVNYI
-581 TNARVATQ
+581 NRGRVA
-589 VMDYGFSSN
+589 VMIYMIANGTVQTSVGDYGGISSKS
-598 RWNIEYSGIDTTAPD
+598 RIEFSGIDTTSPD
-613 DNVNSGTNVS
+613 DSVNGGTNVS
-623 LDKFVGAN
+623 LDNYIKSSSS
-631 AQDLAWLR
+631 DLAWFR

-662 YIWFY
+662 YLWFY

-691 VKAAGINPIALGE
+691 VKAAGINPIAYGE

-716 AKAYGGGEQGN
+716 AKAYGGADQGN

-838 SYIAGIAN
+838 SYVAGIAN
-846 YITSASGT
+846 YITSASGA
-854 ATTAVGNDITI
+854 ATMAVSNDITI

-871 VNVAYAVEGGNGT
+871 VNVAYAVDEGGNGT
-884 FTFTIPAPATAFFE
+884 FTFTIPTPATAFFE

-1033 FDRYIMVTGDALD
+1033 FDRYIMATGDALD

-1093 SVSASVKSNAK
+1093 SVAASVKSNAK

-1147 QNGNVLFENY
+1147 QNGNVLLENY
-1157 TQNQVWSGISNENAQ
+1157 TQNQVWSGISNDNAQ

-1180 TLRVTLDDF
+1180 TLQVTLDDF

-1194 LEKSNRFELSARKVV
+1194 LEKSNKFELSARKVV

-1362 ASENIVVN
+1362 ASENIFVN

-1461 FSAYNPVTDTTADGY
+1461 FSAYKPVTDTTADGY

-1541 FGTTVESEIGKIA
+1541 FGTTVESEISKIA

-1577 AQLSLGAQI
+1577 AKLSLGAQI
-1586 ADLTD
+1586 AELTEEED
-1591 ENYSAAYKYAILLG
+1591 YSAVYKYAIVLG
-1605 GNLDDGNVV
+1605 GTLDDGNVV

-1643 FEFVYGFVWSENT
+1643 FEFVYGFVWGENT

-1680 VDVANGTILDAGKRV
+1680 VDVANGTILDAGKRI

-1724 PASIVVKPTAQNLS
+1724 PATIVVKPTAQNFS

-1753 VTSVGGQAIAKDG
+1753 VASVGGQAIAKDG
-1766 NYANVAYNDIL
+1766 SYANVAYNDIL

-1866 AYDGKTDVFYNGA
+1866 AYDGKTDVFYNGT

-1973 IISAGIIALLK
+1973 IISAGVIALLK

-2065 SDIVIDENAVYN
+2065 SDIVIDENAMYN

-2205 TSNVVVDNV
+2205 TSNVVADNV

-2420 GNIKARPVLVSAD
+2420 GNIEARPVLVSAD

-2470 NGSYFIDKNVA
+2470 NGAYFIDKNVA

-2523 KALAFVMADGTIV
+2523 KALAFVMADDTIV

-2686 YVVFTASGIAGAD
+2686 YVVFTASGIAGTD

-2829 PQAYASFAATTPEAG
+2829 PQAYVSFAATTPEAG

-3017 GQIRTIFDIAGT
+3017 GQVRTIFDIAGA

-3186 GYNLVKNADFTLTYQ
+3186 GYNLVKDADFTLTYQ

-3259 TLSSDGYAMSEE
+3259 TFSSDGYAMSEE

-3352 VLELTTKSL
+3352 VLELTAKSL

-3435 VLLSNTSTTVTVAL
+3435 VLLSNTPTTVTVAL

>member
-1 MYKNLRAHTR
+1 
-11 YESVHAHNT
+11 
-20 KPEVDI
+20 

-54 VAISVTPDGYF
+54 FALSKNNSQVASAYTVVEQEKDDDATLGSPSSFFGDNGELTGTHFGYPGLSADTQTWTFTETYNTVVPSTGNHQIFKLKGNTTMYTHVGDANHWLWGVKNGMAAAEVHGVMNFNLSGFVAQMIQNDNVTVKAKVTANIGAKEGDSTWLVSYVNNLFYSAVAVPAGKELTGGLSYDLRNNKSESGQDKTGFIAGYQNSDKKGAQDRTSNEVTLTKETPGLGFALGCGWRQQVDSYDHHVYMSNIRVTFTITFNNVTDGSGLNIGDNAAPVASSTYGIQ
-65 NSAKALNPD
+65 NSYQQ
-74 GDTSGL
+74 GTSGSGYAPYL
-80 VRVYQKDAYLNTSTL
+80 TDA
-95 VNPDDYALS
+95 
-104 AFKTDFESIMGY
+104 
-116 GKNANNS
+116 KNAP
-123 KTEWSIGDVT
+123 
-133 FNKYVFGMKNI
+133 
-144 TYNSEKGKIKSQ
+144 
-156 DSEEEDKTVGVYPL
+156 VY
-170 AGGGAKMSFYID
+170 Y
-182 AGLFGADS
+182 DS
-190 ISAVLNVV
+190 IKN
-198 LPEYLQSLIST
+198 
-209 NDEYSLQ
+209 
-216 FDAQIDV
+216 
-223 SKGDNLVNVSAQN
+223 
-236 YQRARAKIATAPETL
+236 
-251 SAVDENHI
+251 
-259 QYTGANKAG
+259 
-268 DVKDSQYG
+268 
-276 YQSNTTS
+276 
-283 NGSWSGSTL
+283 
-292 SFTGIVANSANPYIY
+292 
-307 FCIGIGESDG
+307 
-317 TCTVSFRNLKFTNVK
+317 NVK
-332 LVREVKADSDS
+332 LDS
-343 IERVDGAAPVN
+343 IVDGA
-354 KAQFDN
+354 
-360 TVQDSFYPYNTNAS
+360 
-374 TAGGWAVWHDNITS
+374 
-388 QLSKKIDNVTY
+388 
-399 GNGKLQS
+399 GKMQS
-406 YTNSPIA
+406 YTNASLGQISA
-413 TIGGQN
+413 DGANHSYYKFAQTEYVDMYNYSGESSIQSAILKYGADAAKTIGVGDRLITGISSDGTLQ
-419 YYKTSTVTYHDT
+419 TSET
-431 YNYLPG
+431 N
-437 LMGYIDSG
+437 DSTHL
-445 DISQGF
+445 Q
-451 TTETLKYVCECGYV
+451 
-465 YTGTS
+465 
-470 FDSLDNSYTCPNC
+470 
-483 GKSKSA
+483 
-489 FTKTINVPSKMA
+489 
-501 QDIDINYASG
+501 YASG
-511 IKQVIVGSKYREE
+511 IKTVTVNETTFNIW
-524 DADDTT
+524 DATDRAKTKAITVENDD
-530 GGTLAAVFN
+530 G
-539 LYDANSYGEN
+539 
-549 HGKGIY
+549 
-555 VEGQLVG
+555 
-562 WAVVTKTNRAEVVV
+562 VTVVV
-576 KTYMY
+576 GYAKVNYI
-581 TNARVATQ
+581 NRGRVA
-589 VMDYGFSSN
+589 VMIYMIANGTVQTSVGDYGGISSKS
-598 RWNIEYSGIDTTAPD
+598 RIEFSGIDTTSPD
-613 DNVNSGTNVS
+613 DSVNGGTNVS
-623 LDKFVGAN
+623 LDNYIKSSSS
-631 AQDLAWLR
+631 DLAWFR

-662 YIWFY
+662 YLWFY

-691 VKAAGINPIALGE
+691 VKAAGINPIAYGE

-716 AKAYGGGEQGN
+716 AKAYGGADQGN

-854 ATTAVGNDITI
+854 ATTAVSNDITI

-871 VNVAYAVEGGNGT
+871 VNVAYAVDEGGNGT
-884 FTFTIPAPATAFFE
+884 FTFTIPTPATAFFE

-1033 FDRYIMVTGDALD
+1033 FDRYIMATGDALD

-1093 SVSASVKSNAK
+1093 SVAASVKSNAK

-1147 QNGNVLFENY
+1147 QNGNVLLENY
-1157 TQNQVWSGISNENAQ
+1157 TQNQVWSGISNDNAQ

-1180 TLRVTLDDF
+1180 TLQVTLDDF

-1194 LEKSNRFELSARKVV
+1194 LEKSNKFELSARKVV

-1270 LDSDGNPVF
+1270 LDSDGNPMF

-1339 GEPASSVLGM
+1339 GEPASSVVGM

-1362 ASENIVVN
+1362 ASENIFVN

-1461 FSAYNPVTDTTADGY
+1461 FSAYKPVTDTTADGY

-1541 FGTTVESEIGKIA
+1541 FGTTVESEISKIA

-1577 AQLSLGAQI
+1577 AKLSLGAQI
-1586 ADLTD
+1586 AELTEEED
-1591 ENYSAAYKYAILLG
+1591 YSAVYKYAIVLG
-1605 GNLDDGNVV
+1605 GTLDDGNVV

-1643 FEFVYGFVWSENT
+1643 FEFVYGFVWGENT

-1680 VDVANGTILDAGKRV
+1680 VDVANGTILDAGKRI

-1724 PASIVVKPTAQNLS
+1724 PATIVVKPTAQNLS

-1753 VTSVGGQAIAKDG
+1753 VASVGGQAIAKDG
-1766 NYANVAYNDIL
+1766 SYANVAYNDIL

-1866 AYDGKTDVFYNGA
+1866 AYDGKTDVFYNGT

-1973 IISAGIIALLK
+1973 IISAGVIALLK

-2065 SDIVIDENAVYN
+2065 SDIVIDENAMYN

-2205 TSNVVVDNV
+2205 TSNVVADNV

-2420 GNIKARPVLVSAD
+2420 GNIEARPVLVSAD

-2470 NGSYFIDKNVA
+2470 NGAYFIDKNVA

-2829 PQAYASFAATTPEAG
+2829 PQAYVSFAATTPEAG

-3017 GQIRTIFDIAGT
+3017 GQVRTIFDIAGA

-3186 GYNLVKNADFTLTYQ
+3186 GYNLVKDADFTLTYQ

-3259 TLSSDGYAMSEE
+3259 TFSSDGYAMSEE

-3352 VLELTTKSL
+3352 VLELTAKSL

-3435 VLLSNTSTTVTVAL
+3435 VLLSNTPTTVTVAL

>member
-1 MYKNLRAHTR
+1 
-11 YESVHAHNT
+11 
-20 KPEVDI
+20 

-54 VAISVTPDGYF
+54 FALSKNNSQVASAYTVVEQEKADDATLGSPSAFFGDNSELTGMHFGYPGLSADTQTWTFTETYNTVVPSTGNHQIFKLKGNTTMYTHVGDANHWLWGVSNGMAAAEVHGVMNFNLSGFVAQMIQNDNVTVKAKVTANIGAKEGDSTWLISYVNNLFYSAVAVPAGKELTGGLSYDLRNNKSESGQDKTGFIVGYQNSDKKGAQDRTSNEVTLTKETPGLGFALGCGWGQQAGSYDHHVYMSNIRVTFTITFNNVTDGSGLNIGDNAAPIASSTYGIQ
-65 NSAKALNPD
+65 NSYQQ
-74 GDTSGL
+74 GTSGSGYAPYL
-80 VRVYQKDAYLNTSTL
+80 TDA
-95 VNPDDYALS
+95 
-104 AFKTDFESIMGY
+104 
-116 GKNANNS
+116 KNAP
-123 KTEWSIGDVT
+123 
-133 FNKYVFGMKNI
+133 
-144 TYNSEKGKIKSQ
+144 
-156 DSEEEDKTVGVYPL
+156 VY
-170 AGGGAKMSFYID
+170 Y
-182 AGLFGADS
+182 DS
-190 ISAVLNVV
+190 IKN
-198 LPEYLQSLIST
+198 
-209 NDEYSLQ
+209 
-216 FDAQIDV
+216 
-223 SKGDNLVNVSAQN
+223 
-236 YQRARAKIATAPETL
+236 
-251 SAVDENHI
+251 
-259 QYTGANKAG
+259 
-268 DVKDSQYG
+268 
-276 YQSNTTS
+276 
-283 NGSWSGSTL
+283 
-292 SFTGIVANSANPYIY
+292 
-307 FCIGIGESDG
+307 
-317 TCTVSFRNLKFTNVK
+317 NVK
-332 LVREVKADSDS
+332 LDS
-343 IERVDGAAPVN
+343 IVDGA
-354 KAQFDN
+354 
-360 TVQDSFYPYNTNAS
+360 
-374 TAGGWAVWHDNITS
+374 
-388 QLSKKIDNVTY
+388 
-399 GNGKLQS
+399 GKMQS
-406 YTNSPIA
+406 YTNASLGQISA
-413 TIGGQN
+413 DGANHSYYKFAQTEYVDMYNYSGESSIQSAILKYGADAAKTIGVGDRLITGISSDGTLQ
-419 YYKTSTVTYHDT
+419 TS
-431 YNYLPG
+431 
-437 LMGYIDSG
+437 
-445 DISQGF
+445 
-451 TTETLKYVCECGYV
+451 ETN
-465 YTGTS
+465 
-470 FDSLDNSYTCPNC
+470 NSTHL
-483 GKSKSA
+483 
-489 FTKTINVPSKMA
+489 
-501 QDIDINYASG
+501 QYASG
-511 IKQVIVGSKYREE
+511 IKTVTVNETTFNIW
-524 DADDTT
+524 DATDRAKTKAITVENDD
-530 GGTLAAVFN
+530 G
-539 LYDANSYGEN
+539 
-549 HGKGIY
+549 
-555 VEGQLVG
+555 
-562 WAVVTKTNRAEVVV
+562 VTVVV
-576 KTYMY
+576 GYAKVNYI
-581 TNARVATQ
+581 NRGRVA
-589 VMDYGFSSN
+589 VMIYMIANGTVQTSVGDYGGISSKS
-598 RWNIEYSGIDTTAPD
+598 RIEFSGIDTTSPD
-613 DNVNSGTNVS
+613 DSVNGGTNIS
-623 LDKFVGAN
+623 LDNYIKSSSS
-631 AQDLAWLR
+631 DLAWFR

-691 VKAAGINPIALGE
+691 VKAAGINPIAYGE

-838 SYIAGIAN
+838 SYVAGIAN
-846 YITSASGT
+846 YITSASGA
-854 ATTAVGNDITI
+854 ATTAVSNDITI

-871 VNVAYAVEGGNGT
+871 VNVAYAVDEGGNGT
-884 FTFTIPAPATAFFE
+884 FTFTIPTPATAFFE
-898 WISTFSMFCGQYASI
+898 WISTFSAFCGQYASI

-947 FEDEEGYLSTFENY
+947 FEDEEGYLSTFEKY
-961 ELPSS
+961 ELPSL

-1033 FDRYIMVTGDALD
+1033 FDRYIMATGDALD

-1135 GLANSYVPFKFT
+1135 GLANTYVPFKFT
-1147 QNGNVLFENY
+1147 QNGNVLLENY

-1180 TLRVTLDDF
+1180 TLQVTLDDF

-1194 LEKSNRFELSARKVV
+1194 LEKSNKFELSARKVV

-1270 LDSDGNPVF
+1270 LDSDGNPVY
-1279 FVPTKVGS
+1279 FVPTKVGD
-1287 YRVRIYIPKDDES
+1287 YYVRIYIPKENDS
-1300 FVTSDFETNDAGE
+1300 FITKDFAMNEGGE
-1313 QVFAPVRYDVI
+1313 QLFKARAYNI
-1324 KGKAVITVK
+1324 IRGKAVITVK
-1333 SSTSKF
+1333 PSTSKF
-1339 GEPASSVLGM
+1339 GESAENVLAM

-1362 ASENIVVN
+1362 ASEKIFVN

-1429 AFGDSDPEFRF
+1429 FFGDSDPEFRF

-1461 FSAYNPVTDTTADGY
+1461 FSAYKPVTDTTADGY

-1554 PAYKIAAKDMVVA
+1554 PAYKIAATDMVVA

-1577 AQLSLGAQI
+1577 AKLSLGAQI
-1586 ADLTD
+1586 AELTEEED
-1591 ENYSAAYKYAILLG
+1591 YSAVYKYAIVLG
-1605 GNLDDGNVV
+1605 GTLDDGNVV

-1643 FEFVYGFVWSENT
+1643 FEFVYGFVWGENT

-1680 VDVANGTILDAGKRV
+1680 VDVANGTILDAGKRI

-1724 PASIVVKPTAQNLS
+1724 PATIVVKPTAQNLS

-1745 GVYGIGFD
+1745 RVYGIGFD
-1753 VTSVGGQAIAKDG
+1753 VASVGGQAIAKDG
-1766 NYANVAYNDIL
+1766 SYANVAYDDIL

-1866 AYDGKTDVFYNGA
+1866 AYDGKTDVFYNGT

-1913 VFDAFSLSG
+1913 VFDTFSLSG

-1945 AAKDTVAIDD
+1945 SAKDTVAIDD

-2065 SDIVIDENAVYN
+2065 SDIVIDENAMYN

-2108 VDRDYNKK
+2108 VDRDYNKQ

-2142 LAGKAANANAGTH
+2142 LTGKAANANAGTH
-2155 SVRVSGYSV
+2155 TVTVSGYSV

-2237 ASKVSFMLSLNGAE
+2237 ANKVSFMLSLNGAE

-2265 SGLEVRFDGT
+2265 SGLEVIFDGT

-2420 GNIKARPVLVSAD
+2420 GNIEARPVLVSAD

-2470 NGSYFIDKNVA
+2470 NGAYFIDKNVA

-2663 IIGDDVTIA
+2663 IIGDNVTIA

-2829 PQAYASFAATTPEAG
+2829 PQAYVSFAATTPEAG

-2933 SVNTLFAKD
+2933 SVNTLFAND

-3006 GIDTISARDND
+3006 GIDTISSRDND
-3017 GQIRTIFDIAGT
+3017 GQVRTIFDIAGT

-3167 HEYATAGGE
+3167 HEYATAGGA

-3435 VLLSNTSTTVTVAL
+3435 VLLSNTPTTVTVAL

>member
-1 MYKNLRAHTR
+1 
-11 YESVHAHNT
+11 
-20 KPEVDI
+20 

-54 VAISVTPDGYF
+54 VALS
-65 NSAKALNPD
+65 N
-74 GDTSGL
+74 
-80 VRVYQKDAYLNTSTL
+80 DAIGGIANAYE
-95 VNPDDYALS
+95 VKEQDKPDDATLGVAS
-104 AFKTDFESIMGY
+104 AITGDHGELTGVNFGY
-116 GKNANNS
+116 PGTGTQTTWTF
-123 KTEWSIGDVT
+123 TETYDTVVPSTSNHQIYKKKGNTVMYTHIGDA
-133 FNKYVFGMKNI
+133 NHWYW
-144 TYNSEKGKIKSQ
+144 
-156 DSEEEDKTVGVYPL
+156 GV
-170 AGGGAKMSFYID
+170 
-182 AGLFGADS
+182 
-190 ISAVLNVV
+190 
-198 LPEYLQSLIST
+198 
-209 NDEYSLQ
+209 
-216 FDAQIDV
+216 
-223 SKGDNLVNVSAQN
+223 
-236 YQRARAKIATAPETL
+236 
-251 SAVDENHI
+251 
-259 QYTGANKAG
+259 
-268 DVKDSQYG
+268 
-276 YQSNTTS
+276 
-283 NGSWSGSTL
+283 
-292 SFTGIVANSANPYIY
+292 
-307 FCIGIGESDG
+307 SDG
-317 TCTVSFRNLKFTNVK
+317 QAGA
-332 LVREVKADSDS
+332 EVHGVINFDLSGF
-343 IERVDGAAPVN
+343 V
-354 KAQFDN
+354 AQMIQN
-360 TVQDSFYPYNTNAS
+360 
-374 TAGGWAVWHDNITS
+374 
-388 QLSKKIDNVTY
+388 DNVTVKAKVTANIGARDDSVAGANYVNKLFYSALGVPAGKKMTGGLSFDIRNNDNVSGEDKSGFTSGYQNSSSKGAQDRTSNEVTLDKNTPGLAFALGCGWGQQWSPQDHYVYMSNIRVVFTITFNNVTDSASLNIGDNAAPIASSAY
-399 GNGKLQS
+399 GIQNGYVQGTSGSGYAPYLTDAKNASVYYDSIAKNIKLDNVTDGAGKMQS
-406 YTNSPIA
+406 YTNTGLGQISADGTNHTYYKFAQTEYVDMYNYSGESSIQSA
-413 TIGGQN
+413 ILKYGADAAKTIGVGDRLITGISSDGTLQ
-419 YYKTSTVTYHDT
+419 TSET
-431 YNYLPG
+431 N
-437 LMGYIDSG
+437 DSTHL
-445 DISQGF
+445 Q
-451 TTETLKYVCECGYV
+451 
-465 YTGTS
+465 
-470 FDSLDNSYTCPNC
+470 
-483 GKSKSA
+483 
-489 FTKTINVPSKMA
+489 
-501 QDIDINYASG
+501 YASG
-511 IKQVIVGSKYREE
+511 IKTVTVNETTFNIWDATDRAKTKAITVENDDGVTVVVGYAKVNYINR
-524 DADDTT
+524 
-530 GGTLAAVFN
+530 GRVAVMI
-539 LYDANSYGEN
+539 YMIANST
-549 HGKGIY
+549 
-555 VEGQLVG
+555 VQTSVG
-562 WAVVTKTNRAEVVV
+562 
-576 KTYMY
+576 
-581 TNARVATQ
+581 
-589 VMDYGFSSN
+589 DYGGISSKS
-598 RWNIEYSGIDTTAPD
+598 RIEFSGIDTTSPD
-613 DNVNSGTNVS
+613 DSVNSGTNVS
-623 LDKFVGAN
+623 LDNYIKSSSS
-631 AQDLAWLR
+631 DLAWFR

-650 INEDDTAAGYSP
+650 VNEDDTAAGYSP

-667 TVNREDSLA
+667 TVNRADSLA

-684 QFADYAA
+684 QFADYNA

-838 SYIAGIAN
+838 SYVAGIAN

-854 ATTAVGNDITI
+854 ATTAVSNDITI

-1018 ENNYKSAIDIQKELG
+1018 ENNYKSAIDVQKELG

-1147 QNGNVLFENY
+1147 QNGNVLLENY

-1362 ASENIVVN
+1362 ASENIFVN

-1440 GVELAQFAGLYKSA
+1440 GVELAQFAGLFKSA

-1461 FSAYNPVTDTTADGY
+1461 FSAYKPVTDTTADGY

-1512 IVVQTT
+1512 IIVQTT

-1554 PAYKIAAKDMVVA
+1554 PTYKIAAKDMVVA

-1586 ADLTD
+1586 AELTD
-1591 ENYSAAYKYAILLG
+1591 ENYYAAYKYAIVLG
-1605 GNLDDGNVV
+1605 GTLDDGNVV

-1643 FEFVYGFVWSENT
+1643 FEFVYGFVWGENT

-1724 PASIVVKPTAQNLS
+1724 PATIVVKPTAQNLS

-1753 VTSVGGQAIAKDG
+1753 VASVGGQAIAKDG
-1766 NYANVAYNDIL
+1766 SYANVAYNDIL

-1913 VFDAFSLSG
+1913 VFDTFSLSG

-1945 AAKDTVAIDD
+1945 AAKEIVAIDD

-2108 VDRDYNKK
+2108 VDRDYNKQ

-2137 TIGLK
+2137 TVGLK

-2420 GNIKARPVLVSAD
+2420 GNIEARPLLVSAD

-2829 PQAYASFAATTPEAG
+2829 PQAYVSFAATTPEAG

-3006 GIDTISARDND
+3006 GIDTISSRDND

-3112 RYINANGQFV
+3112 RYINANGKFV

-3435 VLLSNTSTTVTVAL
+3435 VLLSNTPTTVTVAL

>member
-1 MYKNLRAHTR
+1 
-11 YESVHAHNT
+11 
-20 KPEVDI
+20 

-54 VAISVTPDGYF
+54 FALSKNNSQVASAYTVVEQEKDDDATLGSPSSFFGDNGELTGTHFGYPGLSANTQTWTFTETYNTVVPSTGNHQIFKLKGDTTMYTHVGDANHWLWGVSNGMAAAEVHGVMNFNLSGFVAQMIQNDNVTVKATITANIGAREGTQSGGVNPYVNKLFYSAIAVPDGKQMTGGLSYDLRNNATDSGQDKTGFISGYQDSDKKGAQDRTSNEVTLTKETPGLGFALGCGWKQQTNVFTGGQDHYVYMSNIRVTFTITF
-65 NSAKALNPD
+65 NGNFTDNASLTLGDNAAPVASSAYGIQN
-74 GDTSGL
+74 GYVQGTSGSGYAPYL
-80 VRVYQKDAYLNTSTL
+80 TDA
-95 VNPDDYALS
+95 
-104 AFKTDFESIMGY
+104 
-116 GKNANNS
+116 KNAP
-123 KTEWSIGDVT
+123 
-133 FNKYVFGMKNI
+133 
-144 TYNSEKGKIKSQ
+144 
-156 DSEEEDKTVGVYPL
+156 VY
-170 AGGGAKMSFYID
+170 Y
-182 AGLFGADS
+182 DS
-190 ISAVLNVV
+190 IKN
-198 LPEYLQSLIST
+198 
-209 NDEYSLQ
+209 
-216 FDAQIDV
+216 
-223 SKGDNLVNVSAQN
+223 
-236 YQRARAKIATAPETL
+236 
-251 SAVDENHI
+251 
-259 QYTGANKAG
+259 
-268 DVKDSQYG
+268 
-276 YQSNTTS
+276 
-283 NGSWSGSTL
+283 
-292 SFTGIVANSANPYIY
+292 
-307 FCIGIGESDG
+307 
-317 TCTVSFRNLKFTNVK
+317 NVK
-332 LVREVKADSDS
+332 LDS
-343 IERVDGAAPVN
+343 IVN
-354 KAQFDN
+354 
-360 TVQDSFYPYNTNAS
+360 
-374 TAGGWAVWHDNITS
+374 GE
-388 QLSKKIDNVTY
+388 
-399 GNGKLQS
+399 GKMQS
-406 YTNSPIA
+406 YTNASLGQISA
-413 TIGGQN
+413 DGANHSYYKFAQTEYVDMYNYSGESSIQSAILKYGADAAKTIGVGDRLITGISSDGTLQ
-419 YYKTSTVTYHDT
+419 TSET
-431 YNYLPG
+431 N
-437 LMGYIDSG
+437 DSTHL
-445 DISQGF
+445 Q
-451 TTETLKYVCECGYV
+451 
-465 YTGTS
+465 
-470 FDSLDNSYTCPNC
+470 
-483 GKSKSA
+483 
-489 FTKTINVPSKMA
+489 
-501 QDIDINYASG
+501 YASG
-511 IKQVIVGSKYREE
+511 IKTVTVNETTFNIW
-524 DADDTT
+524 DATDRAKTKAITVENDD
-530 GGTLAAVFN
+530 G
-539 LYDANSYGEN
+539 
-549 HGKGIY
+549 
-555 VEGQLVG
+555 
-562 WAVVTKTNRAEVVV
+562 VTVVV
-576 KTYMY
+576 GYAKVNYI
-581 TNARVATQ
+581 NRGRVA
-589 VMDYGFSSN
+589 VMIYMIANGTVQTSVGDYGGISN
-598 RWNIEYSGIDTTAPD
+598 KSRIEFSGIDTTSPD
-613 DNVNSGTNVS
+613 DSVNGGTNVS
-623 LDKFVGAN
+623 LDNYIKSSSS
-631 AQDLAWLR
+631 DLAWFR

-662 YIWFY
+662 YLWFY
-667 TVNREDSLA
+667 TVNRADSLA
-676 ELNNIAIT
+676 DLNGIAVT
-684 QFADYAA
+684 QFADYNA

-716 AKAYGGGEQGN
+716 AKAYGGADQGN

-783 TTILAS
+783 ATILAS

-838 SYIAGIAN
+838 SYVAGIAN
-846 YITSASGT
+846 YITSASGA
-854 ATTAVGNDITI
+854 ATMAVSNDITI

-1362 ASENIVVN
+1362 ASENIFVN

-1461 FSAYNPVTDTTADGY
+1461 FRAYEPVTDTTADGY

-1554 PAYKIAAKDMVVA
+1554 PAYKIAAEDMVVA

-1577 AQLSLGAQI
+1577 AKLSLGAQI
-1586 ADLTD
+1586 AELTEEED
-1591 ENYSAAYKYAILLG
+1591 YSAVYKYAIVLG
-1605 GNLDDGNVV
+1605 GTLDDGNVV

-1643 FEFVYGFVWSENT
+1643 FEFVYGFVWGENT

-1680 VDVANGTILDAGKRV
+1680 VDVANGTILDAGKRI

-1724 PASIVVKPTAQNLS
+1724 PATIVVKPTAQNLS

-1753 VTSVGGQAIAKDG
+1753 VASVGGQAIAKDG
-1766 NYANVAYNDIL
+1766 SYANVAYNDIL

-1866 AYDGKTDVFYNGA
+1866 AYDGKTDVFYNGT

-1945 AAKDTVAIDD
+1945 AAKDIVAIDD

-2237 ASKVSFMLSLNGAE
+2237 AIKVSFMLSLNGAE

-2420 GNIKARPVLVSAD
+2420 GNIEARPVLVSAD

-2570 QNANAIVGFYKVDGV
+2570 QNAIVGFYKVDGV

-2711 VEVKLS
+2711 VGVKLS

-2829 PQAYASFAATTPEAG
+2829 PQAYVSFAATTPEAG

-3017 GQIRTIFDIAGT
+3017 GQVRTIFDIAGT

-3036 TLEIVLPK
+3036 TLDIVLPK

-3435 VLLSNTSTTVTVAL
+3435 VLLSNTPTTVTVAL

>member
-1 MYKNLRAHTR
+1 
-11 YESVHAHNT
+11 
-20 KPEVDI
+20 

-54 VAISVTPDGYF
+54 F
-65 NSAKALNPD
+65 
-74 GDTSGL
+74 
-80 VRVYQKDAYLNTSTL
+80 
-95 VNPDDYALS
+95 ALS
-104 AFKTDFESIMGY
+104 ASVSQVASAYTVVEQEKADDATLGSPSAFFGDNSELTGMHFGYPGLSANTQTWTFTETYNTVVPSTGNHQIFKLKGNTTMYTHVGDANHWLWGVKNGMAAAEVHGVMNFNLSGFVAQMIQNDNVTVKAKVTANIGAKEGNSTPLVSYVNNLFYSAVAVPAGKELTGGLSYDLRNNKSESGQDKTGFIAGYQNSDKKGAQDRTSNEVTLTKETPGLGFALGCGWGQQVGSYDHHVYMSNIRVTYTITFNNVTDGSGLNIGDNAAPVASSTYGIQNSYQQGTSGSGY
-116 GKNANNS
+116 APYLTDAKNAP
-123 KTEWSIGDVT
+123 
-133 FNKYVFGMKNI
+133 
-144 TYNSEKGKIKSQ
+144 
-156 DSEEEDKTVGVYPL
+156 VY
-170 AGGGAKMSFYID
+170 Y
-182 AGLFGADS
+182 DS
-190 ISAVLNVV
+190 IKN
-198 LPEYLQSLIST
+198 
-209 NDEYSLQ
+209 
-216 FDAQIDV
+216 
-223 SKGDNLVNVSAQN
+223 
-236 YQRARAKIATAPETL
+236 
-251 SAVDENHI
+251 
-259 QYTGANKAG
+259 
-268 DVKDSQYG
+268 
-276 YQSNTTS
+276 
-283 NGSWSGSTL
+283 
-292 SFTGIVANSANPYIY
+292 
-307 FCIGIGESDG
+307 
-317 TCTVSFRNLKFTNVK
+317 NVK
-332 LVREVKADSDS
+332 LDS
-343 IERVDGAAPVN
+343 IVN
-354 KAQFDN
+354 
-360 TVQDSFYPYNTNAS
+360 
-374 TAGGWAVWHDNITS
+374 GE
-388 QLSKKIDNVTY
+388 
-399 GNGKLQS
+399 GKMQS
-406 YTNSPIA
+406 YTNASLGQISA
-413 TIGGQN
+413 DGANHSYYKFAQTEYVDMYNYSGESSIQSAILKYGADAAKTIGVGDRLITGISSDGTLQ
-419 YYKTSTVTYHDT
+419 TSET
-431 YNYLPG
+431 N
-437 LMGYIDSG
+437 DSTHL
-445 DISQGF
+445 Q
-451 TTETLKYVCECGYV
+451 
-465 YTGTS
+465 
-470 FDSLDNSYTCPNC
+470 
-483 GKSKSA
+483 
-489 FTKTINVPSKMA
+489 
-501 QDIDINYASG
+501 YASG
-511 IKQVIVGSKYREE
+511 IKTVTVNETTFNIW
-524 DADDTT
+524 DAMDRAKTKAITVENDD
-530 GGTLAAVFN
+530 GV
-539 LYDANSYGEN
+539 
-549 HGKGIY
+549 
-555 VEGQLVG
+555 
-562 WAVVTKTNRAEVVV
+562 AVVVGYAKVNYINRG
-576 KTYMY
+576 
-581 TNARVATQ
+581 RVA
-589 VMDYGFSSN
+589 VMIYMIANGTVQTSVGDYGGISSKS
-598 RWNIEYSGIDTTAPD
+598 RIEFSGIDTTSPD
-613 DNVNSGTNVS
+613 DSVNGGTNVS
-623 LDKFVGAN
+623 LDNYIKSSSS
-631 AQDLAWLR
+631 DLAWFR

-662 YIWFY
+662 YLWFY
-667 TVNREDSLA
+667 TVNRADSLA

-691 VKAAGINPIALGE
+691 VKAAGINPIAYGE

-716 AKAYGGGEQGN
+716 AKAYGGADQGN

-838 SYIAGIAN
+838 SYVAGIAN
-846 YITSASGT
+846 YITSASGA
-854 ATTAVGNDITI
+854 ATMAVSNDITI

-871 VNVAYAVEGGNGT
+871 VNVAYAVDEGGNGT

-1033 FDRYIMVTGDALD
+1033 FDRYIMATGDALD

-1194 LEKSNRFELSARKVV
+1194 LEKSNKFELSARKVV

-1270 LDSDGNPVF
+1270 LDSDGSPVF

-1362 ASENIVVN
+1362 ASENIFVN

-1541 FGTTVESEIGKIA
+1541 FGTTVESEISKIA
-1554 PAYKIAAKDMVVA
+1554 PAYKISAKDMVVA

-1577 AQLSLGAQI
+1577 AKLSLGAKI
-1586 ADLTD
+1586 AELTEED
-1591 ENYSAAYKYAILLG
+1591 YSAVYKYAIVLG
-1605 GNLDDGNVV
+1605 GTLDDGNVV

-1643 FEFVYGFVWSENT
+1643 FEFVYGFVWGENT

-1680 VDVANGTILDAGKRV
+1680 VDVANGTILDAGKRI

-1724 PASIVVKPTAQNLS
+1724 PATIVVKPTAQNLS

-1745 GVYGIGFD
+1745 GDYGIGFD
-1753 VTSVGGQAIAKDG
+1753 VASVGGQAIAKDG
-1766 NYANVAYNDIL
+1766 SYANVAYNDIL

-1866 AYDGKTDVFYNGA
+1866 AYDGKTDVFYNGT

-1913 VFDAFSLSG
+1913 VFDTFSLSG

-1945 AAKDTVAIDD
+1945 SAKDTVAIDD

-2137 TIGLK
+2137 TIGLI
-2142 LAGKAANANAGTH
+2142 LEGKAANANAGTH
-2155 SVRVSGYSV
+2155 TVTVSGYSV

-2283 VLEGARYSKVDDKY
+2283 ILEGARYSKVDDKY
-2297 NKINSLQVGAIDD
+2297 NKINSLQEGAIDD

-2355 VAGHSDLLEVVASG
+2355 VARHSDLLEVVASG

-2420 GNIKARPVLVSAD
+2420 GNIEARPVLVSAD

-2470 NGSYFIDKNVA
+2470 NGAYFIDKNVA

-2663 IIGDDVTIA
+2663 IIGDNVTIA

-2829 PQAYASFAATTPEAG
+2829 PQAYVSFAATTPEAG

-2933 SVNTLFAKD
+2933 SVNTLFAND

-3006 GIDTISARDND
+3006 GIDTISSRDND
-3017 GQIRTIFDIAGT
+3017 GQVRTIFDIAGT

-3167 HEYATAGGE
+3167 HEYATAGGA

-3435 VLLSNTSTTVTVAL
+3435 VLLSNTPTTVTVAL

>member
-1 MYKNLRAHTR
+1 
-11 YESVHAHNT
+11 
-20 KPEVDI
+20 

-54 VAISVTPDGYF
+54 VALS
-65 NSAKALNPD
+65 N
-74 GDTSGL
+74 
-80 VRVYQKDAYLNTSTL
+80 DA
-95 VNPDDYALS
+95 
-104 AFKTDFESIMGY
+104 
-116 GKNANNS
+116 
-123 KTEWSIGDVT
+123 IG
-133 FNKYVFGMKNI
+133 G
-144 TYNSEKGKIKSQ
+144 
-156 DSEEEDKTVGVYPL
+156 
-170 AGGGAKMSFYID
+170 
-182 AGLFGADS
+182 
-190 ISAVLNVV
+190 
-198 LPEYLQSLIST
+198 
-209 NDEYSLQ
+209 
-216 FDAQIDV
+216 
-223 SKGDNLVNVSAQN
+223 
-236 YQRARAKIATAPETL
+236 IATAAESEKDGDATFGAGVSILGDHGELTGVDFGYPGIGTQTTWTYTETFNTVVSSTTNIQVYKETGDTKMFIEEGASGTWQFGVSNAAKAAQCHGVINFGTSKFIDQMIQNDNVVVTASVTFSLGALSSNFNNKFYSAVVGPEALTAQKSYNLREKDGDSNYTYNYKNSSKEAAETFTTDAVTL
-251 SAVDENHI
+251 SPGKNNLALATGLGWAQRWAPPYTPRRGLEIKNI
-259 QYTGANKAG
+259 QIKYTITFNNVTDSSSLNIG
-268 DVKDSQYG
+268 DNAAPVASSTYG
-276 YQSNTTS
+276 IQNSYQQGT
-283 NGSWSGSTL
+283 SGS
-292 SFTGIVANSANPYIY
+292 GYAPYLTDAKNAPVYYDSIK
-307 FCIGIGESDG
+307 
-317 TCTVSFRNLKFTNVK
+317 NNVK
-332 LVREVKADSDS
+332 LDS
-343 IERVDGAAPVN
+343 IVDGA
-354 KAQFDN
+354 
-360 TVQDSFYPYNTNAS
+360 
-374 TAGGWAVWHDNITS
+374 
-388 QLSKKIDNVTY
+388 
-399 GNGKLQS
+399 GKMQS
-406 YTNSPIA
+406 YTNASLGQISA
-413 TIGGQN
+413 DGANHSYYKFAQTEYVDMYNYSGESSIQSAILKYGADAAKTIGVGDRLITGISSDGTLQ
-419 YYKTSTVTYHDT
+419 TS
-431 YNYLPG
+431 
-437 LMGYIDSG
+437 
-445 DISQGF
+445 
-451 TTETLKYVCECGYV
+451 ETN
-465 YTGTS
+465 
-470 FDSLDNSYTCPNC
+470 NSTHL
-483 GKSKSA
+483 
-489 FTKTINVPSKMA
+489 
-501 QDIDINYASG
+501 QYASG
-511 IKQVIVGSKYREE
+511 IKTVTVNETTFNIW
-524 DADDTT
+524 DATDRAKTKAITVENDD
-530 GGTLAAVFN
+530 G
-539 LYDANSYGEN
+539 
-549 HGKGIY
+549 
-555 VEGQLVG
+555 
-562 WAVVTKTNRAEVVV
+562 VTVVV
-576 KTYMY
+576 GYAKVNYI
-581 TNARVATQ
+581 NRGRVA
-589 VMDYGFSSN
+589 VMIYMIANGTVQTSVGDYGGISSKS
-598 RWNIEYSGIDTTAPD
+598 RIEFSGIDTTSPD
-613 DNVNSGTNVS
+613 DSVNGGTNVS
-623 LDKFVGAN
+623 LDNYIKSSSS
-631 AQDLAWLR
+631 DLAWFR

-662 YIWFY
+662 YLWFY

-691 VKAAGINPIALGE
+691 VKAAGINPIAYGE

-838 SYIAGIAN
+838 SYVAGIAN
-846 YITSASGT
+846 YITSASGA
-854 ATTAVGNDITI
+854 ATMAVSNDITI

-871 VNVAYAVEGGNGT
+871 VNVAYAVDEGGNGT
-884 FTFTIPAPATAFFE
+884 FTFTIPTPATAFFE

-961 ELPSS
+961 ELPSL

-1033 FDRYIMVTGDALD
+1033 FDRYIMATGDALD

-1147 QNGNVLFENY
+1147 QNGNVLLENY

-1194 LEKSNRFELSARKVV
+1194 LEKSNKFELSARKVV

-1362 ASENIVVN
+1362 ASENIFVN

-1429 AFGDSDPEFRF
+1429 FFGDSDPEFRF

-1523 IEKRIV
+1523 IEKRKV

-1554 PAYKIAAKDMVVA
+1554 PTYKIAAKDMVVA

-1577 AQLSLGAQI
+1577 AKLSLGAQI
-1586 ADLTD
+1586 AELTEED
-1591 ENYSAAYKYAILLG
+1591 YSAVYKYAIVLG
-1605 GNLDDGNVV
+1605 GTLDDGNVV

-1630 QNAIVVKVKDGVN
+1630 QNAIVIKVKDGVN
-1643 FEFVYGFVWSENT
+1643 FEFVYGFVWGENT

-1680 VDVANGTILDAGKRV
+1680 VDVANDTILDAGKRI

-1724 PASIVVKPTAQNLS
+1724 PATIVVKPTAQNLS

-1753 VTSVGGQAIAKDG
+1753 VASVGGQAIAKDG
-1766 NYANVAYNDIL
+1766 SYANVAYDDIL

-1837 EAAVD
+1837 ETAVD

-1913 VFDAFSLSG
+1913 VFDTFSLSG

-2065 SDIVIDENAVYN
+2065 SDIVIDENAMYN

-2232 KFSYD
+2232 KFSYV

-2265 SGLEVRFDGT
+2265 SGLEVKFDGT

-2420 GNIKARPVLVSAD
+2420 GNIEARPVLVSAD

-2470 NGSYFIDKNVA
+2470 NGAYFIDKNVA

-2829 PQAYASFAATTPEAG
+2829 PQAYVSFAATTPEAG

-3006 GIDTISARDND
+3006 GIDTISSRDND

-3036 TLEIVLPK
+3036 TLDIVLPK

-3098 PINVGTYSG
+3098 PVNVGTYSG

-3167 HEYATAGGE
+3167 HEYATAGGA

-3352 VLELTTKSL
+3352 VLELTAKSL

-3410 SQKAGVKDAS
+3410 SQKAGVRDAS

-3435 VLLSNTSTTVTVAL
+3435 VLLSNTPTTVTVAL

-3537 KLA
+3537 KLV

>member
-1 MYKNLRAHTR
+1 
-11 YESVHAHNT
+11 
-20 KPEVDI
+20 

-54 VAISVTPDGYF
+54 VALS
-65 NSAKALNPD
+65 N
-74 GDTSGL
+74 
-80 VRVYQKDAYLNTSTL
+80 DA
-95 VNPDDYALS
+95 
-104 AFKTDFESIMGY
+104 
-116 GKNANNS
+116 
-123 KTEWSIGDVT
+123 IG
-133 FNKYVFGMKNI
+133 G
-144 TYNSEKGKIKSQ
+144 
-156 DSEEEDKTVGVYPL
+156 
-170 AGGGAKMSFYID
+170 
-182 AGLFGADS
+182 
-190 ISAVLNVV
+190 
-198 LPEYLQSLIST
+198 
-209 NDEYSLQ
+209 
-216 FDAQIDV
+216 
-223 SKGDNLVNVSAQN
+223 
-236 YQRARAKIATAPETL
+236 IATAAESEKDGDATFGAGVSILGDHGELTGVDFGYPGIGTQTTWTYTETFNTVVSSTTNIQVYKETGDTKMFIEEGASGTWQYGVSNAYKAAQCHGVINFGTSKFIDQMIQNDNVVVTASITFSLGALSSNFNNKFYSAVVGPEALTAQKSYNLREKDGDSNYTYNYKNSSKEAAETFTTDAVTL
-251 SAVDENHI
+251 SPGKSNLALATGLGWSIRAVPPYTPRRGLEIKNI
-259 QYTGANKAG
+259 QIKYTITFNNVTDGSGLNIG
-268 DVKDSQYG
+268 DNAAPVASSTYG
-276 YQSNTTS
+276 IQNSYQQGT
-283 NGSWSGSTL
+283 SGS
-292 SFTGIVANSANPYIY
+292 GYAPYLTDAKNAPVYYDSIK
-307 FCIGIGESDG
+307 
-317 TCTVSFRNLKFTNVK
+317 NNVK
-332 LVREVKADSDS
+332 LDS
-343 IERVDGAAPVN
+343 IVN
-354 KAQFDN
+354 
-360 TVQDSFYPYNTNAS
+360 
-374 TAGGWAVWHDNITS
+374 GE
-388 QLSKKIDNVTY
+388 
-399 GNGKLQS
+399 GKMQS
-406 YTNSPIA
+406 YTNASLGQISA
-413 TIGGQN
+413 DGANHSYYKFAQTEYVDMYNYSGESSIQSAILKYGADAAKTIGVGDRLITGISSDGTLQ
-419 YYKTSTVTYHDT
+419 TSET
-431 YNYLPG
+431 N
-437 LMGYIDSG
+437 DSTHL
-445 DISQGF
+445 Q
-451 TTETLKYVCECGYV
+451 
-465 YTGTS
+465 
-470 FDSLDNSYTCPNC
+470 
-483 GKSKSA
+483 
-489 FTKTINVPSKMA
+489 
-501 QDIDINYASG
+501 YASG
-511 IKQVIVGSKYREE
+511 IKTVTVNETTFNIW
-524 DADDTT
+524 DATDRAKTKAITVENDD
-530 GGTLAAVFN
+530 GV
-539 LYDANSYGEN
+539 
-549 HGKGIY
+549 
-555 VEGQLVG
+555 
-562 WAVVTKTNRAEVVV
+562 AVVVGYAKVNYINRG
-576 KTYMY
+576 
-581 TNARVATQ
+581 RVA
-589 VMDYGFSSN
+589 VMIYMIANGTVQTSVGDYGGISSKS
-598 RWNIEYSGIDTTAPD
+598 RIEFSGIDTTSPD
-613 DNVNSGTNVS
+613 DSVNGGTNVS
-623 LDKFVGAN
+623 LDNYIKSSSS
-631 AQDLAWLR
+631 DLAWFR

-667 TVNREDSLA
+667 TVNRADSLA
-676 ELNNIAIT
+676 ALNNIAIT

-691 VKAAGINPIALGE
+691 VKAAGINPIAYGE

-716 AKAYGGGEQGN
+716 AKAYGGADQGN

-768 PEYTVDYSFD
+768 PEYTVDYSFN

-838 SYIAGIAN
+838 SYVAGIAN

-854 ATTAVGNDITI
+854 ATTAVSNDITI

-871 VNVAYAVEGGNGT
+871 VNVAYAVDEGGNGT
-884 FTFTIPAPATAFFE
+884 FTFTIPTPATAFFE

-947 FEDEEGYLSTFENY
+947 FEDEEGYLSTFANY

-1018 ENNYKSAIDIQKELG
+1018 ENNYKSAIDVQKELG

-1079 ELSRYFVLVDANNY
+1079 EISRYFVLVDANNY

-1147 QNGNVLFENY
+1147 QNGNVLLENY

-1194 LEKSNRFELSARKVV
+1194 LEKSNKFELSARKVV

-1300 FVTSDFETNDAGE
+1300 FVTSDFETNEAGE

-1362 ASENIVVN
+1362 ASENIFVN

-1461 FSAYNPVTDTTADGY
+1461 FSAYKPVTDTTADGY

-1541 FGTTVESEIGKIA
+1541 FGTTVESEISKIA

-1586 ADLTD
+1586 AELTD

-1643 FEFVYGFVWSENT
+1643 FEFVYGFVWGENT

-1753 VTSVGGQAIAKDG
+1753 VASVGGQAIAKDG
-1766 NYANVAYNDIL
+1766 SYANVAYNDIL

-1913 VFDAFSLSG
+1913 VFDTFSLSG

-1955 STFVTI
+1955 STSVTI

-2037 NYVVNVA
+2037 NYVVSVA

-2065 SDIVIDENAVYN
+2065 SDIVIDENAMYN

-2108 VDRDYNKK
+2108 VDRDYNKQ

-2205 TSNVVVDNV
+2205 TSNVVADNV

-2384 SVATLQIKNSLSQEQ
+2384 SVATLQIKNSLSKEQ

-2406 IDNYELVQYKGTIT
+2406 IDNYELVQYNGTIT
-2420 GNIKARPVLVSAD
+2420 GNIEARPVLVNAD

-2470 NGSYFIDKNVA
+2470 NGAYFIDKNVA

-2550 ALETTDKYIL
+2550 ALETTDKYVL

-2630 DTDAFEKTYDG
+2630 DTNAFEKTYDG

-2829 PQAYASFAATTPEAG
+2829 PQAYVSFAATTPEAG

-2993 VDTIVRNYNVVLA
+2993 LDTIVRNYNVVLA

-3017 GQIRTIFDIAGT
+3017 GQVRTIFDIAGT

-3036 TLEIVLPK
+3036 TLDIVLPK

-3055 NEFSYSYAIDKTGNG
+3055 NEFSYAYAIDKTGNG

-3243 ASTVAE
+3243 TSTVAE

-3387 KTNNALASDM
+3387 RTNNALASDM

-3435 VLLSNTSTTVTVAL
+3435 VLLSNTPTTVTVAL
-3449 PESVKNLNGIAI
+3449 PESVKNMNGIAI

>member
-1 MYKNLRAHTR
+1 
-11 YESVHAHNT
+11 
-20 KPEVDI
+20 

-54 VAISVTPDGYF
+54 VALS
-65 NSAKALNPD
+65 N
-74 GDTSGL
+74 
-80 VRVYQKDAYLNTSTL
+80 DAIGGIANAYE
-95 VNPDDYALS
+95 VKEQDKPDDATLGVAS
-104 AFKTDFESIMGY
+104 AITGDHGELTGVNFGY
-116 GKNANNS
+116 PGTGTQTTWTF
-123 KTEWSIGDVT
+123 TETYDTVVPSTSNHQIYKKKGNTVMYTHIGDA
-133 FNKYVFGMKNI
+133 NHWYW
-144 TYNSEKGKIKSQ
+144 
-156 DSEEEDKTVGVYPL
+156 GV
-170 AGGGAKMSFYID
+170 
-182 AGLFGADS
+182 
-190 ISAVLNVV
+190 
-198 LPEYLQSLIST
+198 
-209 NDEYSLQ
+209 
-216 FDAQIDV
+216 
-223 SKGDNLVNVSAQN
+223 
-236 YQRARAKIATAPETL
+236 
-251 SAVDENHI
+251 
-259 QYTGANKAG
+259 
-268 DVKDSQYG
+268 
-276 YQSNTTS
+276 
-283 NGSWSGSTL
+283 
-292 SFTGIVANSANPYIY
+292 
-307 FCIGIGESDG
+307 SDG
-317 TCTVSFRNLKFTNVK
+317 QAGA
-332 LVREVKADSDS
+332 EVHGVINFDLSGF
-343 IERVDGAAPVN
+343 V
-354 KAQFDN
+354 AQMIQN
-360 TVQDSFYPYNTNAS
+360 
-374 TAGGWAVWHDNITS
+374 
-388 QLSKKIDNVTY
+388 DNVTVKAKVTANIGARDGSVAGANYVNKLFYSALGVPAGKKMTGGLSFDIRNNDNVSGEDKSGFTSGYQNSSSKGAQDRTSNEVTLDKNTPGLAFALGCGWGQQWSPQDHYVYMSNIRVVFTITFNNVTDSASLNIGDNAAPIASSAY
-399 GNGKLQS
+399 GIQNGYVQGTSGSGYAPYLTDAKNASVYYDSIAKNIKLDNVTDGAGKMQS
-406 YTNSPIA
+406 YTNTGLGQISADGTNHTYYKFAQTEYVDMYNYSGESSIQSA
-413 TIGGQN
+413 ILKYGADAAKTIGVGDRLITGISSDGTLQ
-419 YYKTSTVTYHDT
+419 TS
-431 YNYLPG
+431 
-437 LMGYIDSG
+437 
-445 DISQGF
+445 
-451 TTETLKYVCECGYV
+451 ETN
-465 YTGTS
+465 
-470 FDSLDNSYTCPNC
+470 NSTHL
-483 GKSKSA
+483 
-489 FTKTINVPSKMA
+489 
-501 QDIDINYASG
+501 QYASG
-511 IKQVIVGSKYREE
+511 IKTVTVNETTFNIW
-524 DADDTT
+524 DATDRAKTKAITVENDD
-530 GGTLAAVFN
+530 GV
-539 LYDANSYGEN
+539 
-549 HGKGIY
+549 
-555 VEGQLVG
+555 
-562 WAVVTKTNRAEVVV
+562 AVVVGYAKVNYINRG
-576 KTYMY
+576 
-581 TNARVATQ
+581 RVA
-589 VMDYGFSSN
+589 VMIYMIANGTVQTSVGDYGGISN
-598 RWNIEYSGIDTTAPD
+598 KSRIEFSGIDTTSPD
-613 DNVNSGTNVS
+613 DSVNGGTNVS
-623 LDKFVGAN
+623 LDNYIKSSSS
-631 AQDLAWLR
+631 DLAWFR

-667 TVNREDSLA
+667 TVNRADSLA

-691 VKAAGINPIALGE
+691 VKAAGINPIAYGE

-716 AKAYGGGEQGN
+716 AKAYGGADQGN

-768 PEYTVDYSFD
+768 PEYTVDYSFN

-838 SYIAGIAN
+838 SYVAGIAN

-854 ATTAVGNDITI
+854 ATTAVSNDITI

-871 VNVAYAVEGGNGT
+871 VNVAYAVDEGGNGT

-1046 GDATDFTLQ
+1046 DDATDFTLQ

-1147 QNGNVLFENY
+1147 QNGNVLLENY

-1194 LEKSNRFELSARKVV
+1194 LEKSNKFELSARKVV

-1362 ASENIVVN
+1362 ASEKIFVN

-1461 FSAYNPVTDTTADGY
+1461 FSAYNPVTDTTTDGY

-1512 IVVQTT
+1512 IIVQTT

-1586 ADLTD
+1586 AELTEED
-1591 ENYSAAYKYAILLG
+1591 YFAVYKYAILLG

-1753 VTSVGGQAIAKDG
+1753 VASVGGQAIAKDG
-1766 NYANVAYNDIL
+1766 SYANVAYNDIL

-1913 VFDAFSLSG
+1913 VFDTFSLSG

-1945 AAKDTVAIDD
+1945 AANDTVAIDD
-1955 STFVTI
+1955 NTFVTI

-2205 TSNVVVDNV
+2205 TSNVVADNV

-2420 GNIKARPVLVSAD
+2420 GNIEARPVLVSAD

-2550 ALETTDKYIL
+2550 ALETTDKYVL

-2829 PQAYASFAATTPEAG
+2829 PQAYVSFAATTPEAG

-2867 DKGSVSEANGTTSK
+2867 DKGSVSEVNGTTSK

-3006 GIDTISARDND
+3006 GIDTISSRDND
-3017 GQIRTIFDIAGT
+3017 GQVRTIFDIAGT

-3036 TLEIVLPK
+3036 TLDIVLPK

-3122 ARKDVDA
+3122 ARKDIDA

-3373 GKGVVANRLEVKEI
+3373 GKGVVANKLEVKEI

-3435 VLLSNTSTTVTVAL
+3435 VLLSNTPTTVTVAL

>member
-54 VAISVTPDGYF
+54 VA
-65 NSAKALNPD
+65 L
-74 GDTSGL
+74 
-80 VRVYQKDAYLNTSTL
+80 
-95 VNPDDYALS
+95 
-104 AFKTDFESIMGY
+104 
-116 GKNANNS
+116 
-123 KTEWSIGDVT
+123 
-133 FNKYVFGMKNI
+133 
-144 TYNSEKGKIKSQ
+144 
-156 DSEEEDKTVGVYPL
+156 
-170 AGGGAKMSFYID
+170 
-182 AGLFGADS
+182 
-190 ISAVLNVV
+190 
-198 LPEYLQSLIST
+198 T
-209 NDEYSLQ
+209 ND
-216 FDAQIDV
+216 AI
-223 SKGDNLVNVSAQN
+223 GG
-236 YQRARAKIATAPETL
+236 IATAAESEKDGDATFGAGVSILGDHGELTGVDFGYPGIGTQTTWTYTETFNTVVSSTTNIQVYKETGDTKMFIEEGASGTWQFGVSNAYKAAQCHGVINFGTSKFIDQMIQNDNVVVTASITFSLGALSSDFNNKFYSAVVGPEALTAQKSYNLRKEDGDSNYTYNYKSSSKEAAETFTTDAVTL
-251 SAVDENHI
+251 SPGKSNLALATGLGWSIRAVPPYTPKRGLEIKNI
-259 QYTGANKAG
+259 QIKYTITFNNVTDGSSLNIG
-268 DVKDSQYG
+268 DNAAPVASSTYG
-276 YQSNTTS
+276 IQNSYQQGT
-283 NGSWSGSTL
+283 SGS
-292 SFTGIVANSANPYIY
+292 GYAPYLTDAKNAPVYYDSIK
-307 FCIGIGESDG
+307 
-317 TCTVSFRNLKFTNVK
+317 NNVK
-332 LVREVKADSDS
+332 LDS
-343 IERVDGAAPVN
+343 IVN
-354 KAQFDN
+354 
-360 TVQDSFYPYNTNAS
+360 
-374 TAGGWAVWHDNITS
+374 GE
-388 QLSKKIDNVTY
+388 
-399 GNGKLQS
+399 GKMQS
-406 YTNSPIA
+406 YTNASLGQISA
-413 TIGGQN
+413 DGANHSYYKFAQTEYVDMYNYSGESSIQSAILKYGADAAKTIGVGDRLITGISSDGTLQ
-419 YYKTSTVTYHDT
+419 TS
-431 YNYLPG
+431 
-437 LMGYIDSG
+437 
-445 DISQGF
+445 
-451 TTETLKYVCECGYV
+451 ETN
-465 YTGTS
+465 
-470 FDSLDNSYTCPNC
+470 NSTHL
-483 GKSKSA
+483 
-489 FTKTINVPSKMA
+489 
-501 QDIDINYASG
+501 QYASG
-511 IKQVIVGSKYREE
+511 IKTVTVNETTFNIW
-524 DADDTT
+524 DATDRAKTKAITVENDD
-530 GGTLAAVFN
+530 G
-539 LYDANSYGEN
+539 
-549 HGKGIY
+549 
-555 VEGQLVG
+555 
-562 WAVVTKTNRAEVVV
+562 VTVVV
-576 KTYMY
+576 GYAKVNYI
-581 TNARVATQ
+581 NRGRVA
-589 VMDYGFSSN
+589 VMIYMIANGTVQTSVGDYGGISSKS
-598 RWNIEYSGIDTTAPD
+598 RIEFSGIDTTSPD
-613 DNVNSGTNVS
+613 DSVNGGTNVS
-623 LDKFVGAN
+623 LDNYIKSSSS
-631 AQDLAWLR
+631 DLAWFR

-650 INEDDTAAGYSP
+650 VNEDDTAAGYSP

-667 TVNREDSLA
+667 TVNRADSLA
-676 ELNNIAIT
+676 ALNNIAIT
-684 QFADYAA
+684 QFANYAA
-691 VKAAGINPIALGE
+691 VKAAGINPIAYGE

-768 PEYTVDYSFD
+768 PDYTVDYSFD

-838 SYIAGIAN
+838 SYVAGIVD

-854 ATTAVGNDITI
+854 ATTAVSNDITI

-1194 LEKSNRFELSARKVV
+1194 LEKSNKFELSARKVV

-1362 ASENIVVN
+1362 ASENIFVN

-1440 GVELAQFAGLYKSA
+1440 GVELAQFAGLFKSA

-1461 FSAYNPVTDTTADGY
+1461 FSAYKPVTDTTADGY

-1586 ADLTD
+1586 AELTD

-1643 FEFVYGFVWSENT
+1643 FEFVYGFVWGENT

-1695 LSISGAKLY
+1695 LNISGAKLY

-1753 VTSVGGQAIAKDG
+1753 VASVGGQAIAKDG
-1766 NYANVAYNDIL
+1766 SYANVAYNDIL

-1913 VFDAFSLSG
+1913 VFDTFSLSG

-1945 AAKDTVAIDD
+1945 AANDTVAIDD

-1995 TKDLGVSS
+1995 TKDLGVSN

-2226 LEEELK
+2226 LEKELK

-2420 GNIKARPVLVSAD
+2420 GNIEARPVLVSAD

-2515 NNSEIAGK
+2515 NNSEITGK

-2570 QNANAIVGFYKVDGV
+2570 QNAIVGFYKVDGV

-2699 AYNYTIAGEKTS
+2699 AYNYTIAGEKAS

-2829 PQAYASFAATTPEAG
+2829 PQAYVSFAATTPEAG

-3006 GIDTISARDND
+3006 GIDTISTRDND
-3017 GQIRTIFDIAGT
+3017 GQVRTIFDIAGT

-3036 TLEIVLPK
+3036 TLDIVLPK

-3186 GYNLVKNADFTLTYQ
+3186 GYKLVKNADFTLTYQ

-3373 GKGVVANRLEVKEI
+3373 GKGVVANKLEVKEI

-3435 VLLSNTSTTVTVAL
+3435 VLLSNTPTTVTVAL

-3474 DYVVNDGKLT
+3474 DYVANDGKLT

>member
-1 MYKNLRAHTR
+1 
-11 YESVHAHNT
+11 
-20 KPEVDI
+20 

-54 VAISVTPDGYF
+54 FALSKNNSQVASAYTGVEQEKDDDATLGSPSSFFGDNGELTGTHFGYPGLSADTQTWTFTETYNTVVPSTGNHQIFKLKGNTTMYTHVGDANHWLWGVKNGMAAAEVHGVMNFNLSGFVAQMIQNDNVTVKAKVTANIGAKEGDSTWLVSYVNNLFYSAVAVPAGKELTGGLSYDLRNNKSESGQDKTGFIAGYQNSDKKGAQDRTSNEVTLTKETPGLGFALGCGWGPQGGSYDHHVYMSNIRVTFTITFNNVTDGSGLNIGDNAAPVASSTYGIQ
-65 NSAKALNPD
+65 NSYQQ
-74 GDTSGL
+74 GTSGSGYAPYL
-80 VRVYQKDAYLNTSTL
+80 TDA
-95 VNPDDYALS
+95 
-104 AFKTDFESIMGY
+104 
-116 GKNANNS
+116 KNAP
-123 KTEWSIGDVT
+123 
-133 FNKYVFGMKNI
+133 
-144 TYNSEKGKIKSQ
+144 
-156 DSEEEDKTVGVYPL
+156 VY
-170 AGGGAKMSFYID
+170 Y
-182 AGLFGADS
+182 DS
-190 ISAVLNVV
+190 IKN
-198 LPEYLQSLIST
+198 
-209 NDEYSLQ
+209 
-216 FDAQIDV
+216 
-223 SKGDNLVNVSAQN
+223 
-236 YQRARAKIATAPETL
+236 
-251 SAVDENHI
+251 
-259 QYTGANKAG
+259 
-268 DVKDSQYG
+268 
-276 YQSNTTS
+276 
-283 NGSWSGSTL
+283 
-292 SFTGIVANSANPYIY
+292 
-307 FCIGIGESDG
+307 
-317 TCTVSFRNLKFTNVK
+317 NVK
-332 LVREVKADSDS
+332 LDS
-343 IERVDGAAPVN
+343 IVDGA
-354 KAQFDN
+354 
-360 TVQDSFYPYNTNAS
+360 
-374 TAGGWAVWHDNITS
+374 
-388 QLSKKIDNVTY
+388 
-399 GNGKLQS
+399 GKMQS
-406 YTNSPIA
+406 YTNASLGQISA
-413 TIGGQN
+413 DGANHSYYKFAQTEYVDMYNYSGESSIQSAILKYGADAAKTIGVGDRLITGISSDGTLQ
-419 YYKTSTVTYHDT
+419 TSET
-431 YNYLPG
+431 N
-437 LMGYIDSG
+437 DSTHL
-445 DISQGF
+445 Q
-451 TTETLKYVCECGYV
+451 
-465 YTGTS
+465 
-470 FDSLDNSYTCPNC
+470 
-483 GKSKSA
+483 
-489 FTKTINVPSKMA
+489 
-501 QDIDINYASG
+501 YASG
-511 IKQVIVGSKYREE
+511 IKTVTVNETTFNIW
-524 DADDTT
+524 DATDRAKTKAITVENDD
-530 GGTLAAVFN
+530 G
-539 LYDANSYGEN
+539 
-549 HGKGIY
+549 
-555 VEGQLVG
+555 
-562 WAVVTKTNRAEVVV
+562 VTVVV
-576 KTYMY
+576 GYAKVNYI
-581 TNARVATQ
+581 NRGRVA
-589 VMDYGFSSN
+589 VMIYMIANGTVQTSVGDYGGISSKS
-598 RWNIEYSGIDTTAPD
+598 RIEFSGIDTTSPD
-613 DNVNSGTNVS
+613 DSVNGGTNVS
-623 LDKFVGAN
+623 LDNYIKSSSS
-631 AQDLAWLR
+631 DLAWFR

-662 YIWFY
+662 YLWFY

-691 VKAAGINPIALGE
+691 VKAAGINPIAYGE

-716 AKAYGGGEQGN
+716 AKAYGGADQGN

-854 ATTAVGNDITI
+854 ATTAVSNDITI

-871 VNVAYAVEGGNGT
+871 VNVAYAVDEGGNGT
-884 FTFTIPAPATAFFE
+884 FTFTIPTPATAFFE

-1033 FDRYIMVTGDALD
+1033 FDRYIMATGDALD

-1093 SVSASVKSNAK
+1093 SVAASVKSNAK

-1147 QNGNVLFENY
+1147 QNGNVLLENY

-1180 TLRVTLDDF
+1180 TLQVTLDDF

-1209 TYNYINSS
+1209 TYYNYINIS

-1279 FVPTKVGS
+1279 FVPTKLGS

-1362 ASENIVVN
+1362 ASENIFVN

-1461 FSAYNPVTDTTADGY
+1461 FSAYKPVTDTTADGY

-1541 FGTTVESEIGKIA
+1541 FGTTVESEISKIA

-1577 AQLSLGAQI
+1577 AKLSLGAQI
-1586 ADLTD
+1586 AELTEEED
-1591 ENYSAAYKYAILLG
+1591 YSAVYKYAIVLG
-1605 GNLDDGNVV
+1605 GTLDDGNVV

-1643 FEFVYGFVWSENT
+1643 FEFVYGFVWGENT

-1724 PASIVVKPTAQNLS
+1724 PATIVVKPTAQNLS

-1753 VTSVGGQAIAKDG
+1753 VASVGGQAIAKDG
-1766 NYANVAYNDIL
+1766 SYANVAYDDIL

-1913 VFDAFSLSG
+1913 VFDTFSLSG

-1945 AAKDTVAIDD
+1945 SAKDTVAIDD

-2065 SDIVIDENAVYN
+2065 SDIVIDENAMYN

-2205 TSNVVVDNV
+2205 TSNVVADNV

-2420 GNIKARPVLVSAD
+2420 GNIEARPVLVSAD

-2470 NGSYFIDKNVA
+2470 NGAYFIDKNVA

-2829 PQAYASFAATTPEAG
+2829 PQAYVSFAATTPEAG

-3017 GQIRTIFDIAGT
+3017 GQVRTIFDIAGA

-3186 GYNLVKNADFTLTYQ
+3186 GYNLVKDADFTLTYQ

-3259 TLSSDGYAMSEE
+3259 TFSSDGYAMSEE

-3352 VLELTTKSL
+3352 VLELTAKSL

-3435 VLLSNTSTTVTVAL
+3435 VLLSNTPTTVTVAL

>member
-1 MYKNLRAHTR
+1 
-11 YESVHAHNT
+11 
-20 KPEVDI
+20 

-54 VAISVTPDGYF
+54 VALS
-65 NSAKALNPD
+65 N
-74 GDTSGL
+74 
-80 VRVYQKDAYLNTSTL
+80 DA
-95 VNPDDYALS
+95 
-104 AFKTDFESIMGY
+104 
-116 GKNANNS
+116 
-123 KTEWSIGDVT
+123 IG
-133 FNKYVFGMKNI
+133 G
-144 TYNSEKGKIKSQ
+144 
-156 DSEEEDKTVGVYPL
+156 
-170 AGGGAKMSFYID
+170 
-182 AGLFGADS
+182 
-190 ISAVLNVV
+190 
-198 LPEYLQSLIST
+198 
-209 NDEYSLQ
+209 
-216 FDAQIDV
+216 
-223 SKGDNLVNVSAQN
+223 
-236 YQRARAKIATAPETL
+236 IATAAESEKDGDATFGAGVSILGDHGELTGVDFGYPGIGTQTTWTYTETFNTVVSSTTNIQVYKETGDTKMFIEEGASGTWQFGVSNAAKAAQCHGVINFGASKFIDQMIQNDNVVVTASITFSLGALSSNFNNKFYSAVAGPEALTAQKSYNLREKDGDSNYTYNYKNSSKEAAETFTTDAVTL
-251 SAVDENHI
+251 SPGKNNLALATGLGWAQRWAPPYTPRRGLEIKNI
-259 QYTGANKAG
+259 QIKYTITFNNVTDSSSLNIG
-268 DVKDSQYG
+268 DNAAPVAASTYG
-276 YQSNTTS
+276 IQNSYQQGT
-283 NGSWSGSTL
+283 SGS
-292 SFTGIVANSANPYIY
+292 GYAPYLTDAKNAPVYYDSIK
-307 FCIGIGESDG
+307 
-317 TCTVSFRNLKFTNVK
+317 NNVK
-332 LVREVKADSDS
+332 LDS
-343 IERVDGAAPVN
+343 IVDGA
-354 KAQFDN
+354 
-360 TVQDSFYPYNTNAS
+360 
-374 TAGGWAVWHDNITS
+374 
-388 QLSKKIDNVTY
+388 
-399 GNGKLQS
+399 GKMQS
-406 YTNSPIA
+406 YTNASLGQISA
-413 TIGGQN
+413 DGANHSYYKFAQTEYVDMYNYSGESSIQSAILKYGADAAKTIGVGDRLITGISSDGTLQ
-419 YYKTSTVTYHDT
+419 TS
-431 YNYLPG
+431 
-437 LMGYIDSG
+437 
-445 DISQGF
+445 
-451 TTETLKYVCECGYV
+451 ETN
-465 YTGTS
+465 
-470 FDSLDNSYTCPNC
+470 NSTHL
-483 GKSKSA
+483 
-489 FTKTINVPSKMA
+489 
-501 QDIDINYASG
+501 QYASG
-511 IKQVIVGSKYREE
+511 IKTVTVNETTFNIW
-524 DADDTT
+524 DATDRAKTKAITVENDD
-530 GGTLAAVFN
+530 G
-539 LYDANSYGEN
+539 
-549 HGKGIY
+549 
-555 VEGQLVG
+555 
-562 WAVVTKTNRAEVVV
+562 VTVVV
-576 KTYMY
+576 GYAKVNYI
-581 TNARVATQ
+581 NRGRVA
-589 VMDYGFSSN
+589 VMIYMIANGTVQTSVGDYGGISSKS
-598 RWNIEYSGIDTTAPD
+598 RIEFSGIDTTAPD

-623 LDKFVGAN
+623 LDKFVGTN
-631 AQDLAWLR
+631 AQDLAWFR
-639 QNKIV
+639 KNKIV

-650 INEDDTAAGYSP
+650 VNEDDTAAGYSP

-667 TVNREDSLA
+667 TVNRADSLA

-691 VKAAGINPIALGE
+691 VKAAGINPIAYGE
-704 ISSFTYDFANGV
+704 ISSFTYDFSNGV

-838 SYIAGIAN
+838 SYVAGIAN
-846 YITSASGT
+846 YITSASG
-854 ATTAVGNDITI
+854 AVTTAVSNDITI

-884 FTFTIPAPATAFFE
+884 FTFTIPTPATAFFE
-898 WISTFSMFCGQYASI
+898 WISTFSAFCGQYASI

-961 ELPSS
+961 ELPSL

-1033 FDRYIMVTGDALD
+1033 FDRYIMATGDALD

-1147 QNGNVLFENY
+1147 QNGNVLLENY
-1157 TQNQVWSGISNENAQ
+1157 TQNQVWNGISNDNAQ

-1362 ASENIVVN
+1362 ASENIFVN
-1370 LVLKDVTLAS
+1370 LVLKDVTIAS

-1541 FGTTVESEIGKIA
+1541 FGTTVESEISKIA

-1577 AQLSLGAQI
+1577 AKLSLGAKI
-1586 ADLTD
+1586 AELTEED
-1591 ENYSAAYKYAILLG
+1591 YSAVYKYAIVLG
-1605 GNLDDGNVV
+1605 GTLDDGNVV

-1643 FEFVYGFVWSENT
+1643 FEFVYGFVWGENT

-1680 VDVANGTILDAGKRV
+1680 VDVANGTILDAGKRI

-1724 PASIVVKPTAQNLS
+1724 PATIVVKPTAQNLS

-1753 VTSVGGQAIAKDG
+1753 VASVGGQAIAKDG
-1766 NYANVAYNDIL
+1766 SYANVAYNDIL

-1866 AYDGKTDVFYNGA
+1866 AYDGKTDVFYNGT

-1913 VFDAFSLSG
+1913 VFDTFSLSG

-1945 AAKDTVAIDD
+1945 SAKDTVAIDD

-2016 TADKFLIT
+2016 TADKFLIA

-2065 SDIVIDENAVYN
+2065 SDIVIDENAMYN

-2094 QRVLGTSS
+2094 QRLLGTSS

-2108 VDRDYNKK
+2108 VDRDYNKQ

-2137 TIGLK
+2137 TVGLK

-2155 SVRVSGYSV
+2155 TVTVSGYSV

-2265 SGLEVRFDGT
+2265 SGLEVKFDGT

-2420 GNIKARPVLVSAD
+2420 GNIEARPVLVSAD

-2829 PQAYASFAATTPEAG
+2829 PQAYVSFAATTPEAG

-2901 YGDVMSADG
+2901 YGEVMSADG

-2933 SVNTLFAKD
+2933 SVNTLFAND

-3006 GIDTISARDND
+3006 GIDTISSRDND

-3167 HEYATAGGE
+3167 HEYATAGGA

-3352 VLELTTKSL
+3352 VLELTAKSL

-3435 VLLSNTSTTVTVAL
+3435 VLLSNTPTTVTVAL

>member
-1 MYKNLRAHTR
+1 
-11 YESVHAHNT
+11 
-20 KPEVDI
+20 

-54 VAISVTPDGYF
+54 VALS
-65 NSAKALNPD
+65 N
-74 GDTSGL
+74 
-80 VRVYQKDAYLNTSTL
+80 DA
-95 VNPDDYALS
+95 
-104 AFKTDFESIMGY
+104 
-116 GKNANNS
+116 
-123 KTEWSIGDVT
+123 IG
-133 FNKYVFGMKNI
+133 G
-144 TYNSEKGKIKSQ
+144 
-156 DSEEEDKTVGVYPL
+156 
-170 AGGGAKMSFYID
+170 
-182 AGLFGADS
+182 
-190 ISAVLNVV
+190 
-198 LPEYLQSLIST
+198 
-209 NDEYSLQ
+209 
-216 FDAQIDV
+216 
-223 SKGDNLVNVSAQN
+223 
-236 YQRARAKIATAPETL
+236 IATAAESEKDGDATFGAGVSILGDHGELTGVDFGYPGIGTQTTWTYTETFNTVVSSTTNIQVYKETGDTKMFIEEGASGTWQFGVSNAAKAAQCHGVINFGASKFIDQMIQNDNVVVTASITFSMGALSSNFNNKFYSAVVGPEALTAQKSYNLREKDGDSNYTYNYKNSSKEAAETFTTDAVTL
-251 SAVDENHI
+251 SPGKNNLALATGLGWAQRWAPPYTPRRGLEIKNI
-259 QYTGANKAG
+259 QIKYTITFNNVTDGSGLNIG
-268 DVKDSQYG
+268 DNAAPVASSTYG
-276 YQSNTTS
+276 IQNSYQQGT
-283 NGSWSGSTL
+283 SGS
-292 SFTGIVANSANPYIY
+292 GYAPYLTDAKNAPVYYDSIK
-307 FCIGIGESDG
+307 
-317 TCTVSFRNLKFTNVK
+317 NNVK
-332 LVREVKADSDS
+332 LDS
-343 IERVDGAAPVN
+343 IVN
-354 KAQFDN
+354 
-360 TVQDSFYPYNTNAS
+360 
-374 TAGGWAVWHDNITS
+374 GE
-388 QLSKKIDNVTY
+388 
-399 GNGKLQS
+399 GKMQS
-406 YTNSPIA
+406 YTNASLGQISA
-413 TIGGQN
+413 DGANHSYYKFAQTEYVDMYNYSGESSIQSAILKYGADAAKTIGVGDRLITGISSDGTLQ
-419 YYKTSTVTYHDT
+419 TS
-431 YNYLPG
+431 
-437 LMGYIDSG
+437 
-445 DISQGF
+445 
-451 TTETLKYVCECGYV
+451 ETN
-465 YTGTS
+465 
-470 FDSLDNSYTCPNC
+470 NSTHL
-483 GKSKSA
+483 
-489 FTKTINVPSKMA
+489 
-501 QDIDINYASG
+501 QYASG
-511 IKQVIVGSKYREE
+511 IKTVTVNETTFNIW
-524 DADDTT
+524 DATDRAKTKAITVENDD
-530 GGTLAAVFN
+530 GV
-539 LYDANSYGEN
+539 
-549 HGKGIY
+549 
-555 VEGQLVG
+555 
-562 WAVVTKTNRAEVVV
+562 AVVVGYAKVNYINRG
-576 KTYMY
+576 
-581 TNARVATQ
+581 RVA
-589 VMDYGFSSN
+589 VMIYMIANGTVQTSVGDYGGISSKS
-598 RWNIEYSGIDTTAPD
+598 RIEFSGIDTTSPD
-613 DNVNSGTNVS
+613 DSVNGGTNVS
-623 LDKFVGAN
+623 LDNYIKSSSS
-631 AQDLAWLR
+631 DLAWFR

-650 INEDDTAAGYSP
+650 VNEDDTAAGYSP
-662 YIWFY
+662 YLWFY
-667 TVNREDSLA
+667 TVNRADSLA
-676 ELNNIAIT
+676 ALNNIAIT
-684 QFADYAA
+684 QFANYAA
-691 VKAAGINPIALGE
+691 VKAAGINPIAYGE

-727 PASIT
+727 PTSIT

-838 SYIAGIAN
+838 SYVAGIVD
-846 YITSASGT
+846 YISSASGT
-854 ATTAVGNDITI
+854 ATTAVSNDITI

-884 FTFTIPAPATAFFE
+884 FTFTIPTPATAFFE

-1018 ENNYKSAIDIQKELG
+1018 ENNYKSAIDVQKELG

-1120 AVTTIKRGETLLFNV
+1120 AVTTIKRGETLLFNI

-1362 ASENIVVN
+1362 ASENIFVN

-1429 AFGDSDPEFRF
+1429 FFGDSDPEFRF

-1461 FSAYNPVTDTTADGY
+1461 FSAYKPVTDTTADGY

-1586 ADLTD
+1586 AELTD

-1605 GNLDDGNVV
+1605 GTLDDGNVV

-1724 PASIVVKPTAQNLS
+1724 PATIVVKPTAQNLS

-1753 VTSVGGQAIAKDG
+1753 VASVGGQAIAKDG

-1777 AQINGVFVRAI
+1777 AKINGVFVRAI

-1913 VFDAFSLSG
+1913 VFDTFSLSG

-1955 STFVTI
+1955 STSVTI

-2065 SDIVIDENAVYN
+2065 SDIVIDENAMYN

-2108 VDRDYNKK
+2108 VDRDYNKQ

-2420 GNIKARPVLVSAD
+2420 GNIEARPVLVSAD

-2570 QNANAIVGFYKVDGV
+2570 QNAIVGFYKVDGV

-2823 DKISTL
+2823 DEISTL
-2829 PQAYASFAATTPEAG
+2829 PQAYVSFAATTPEAG

-3006 GIDTISARDND
+3006 GIDTISSRDND
-3017 GQIRTIFDIAGT
+3017 GQVRTIFDIAGT

-3036 TLEIVLPK
+3036 TLDIVLPK

-3129 NGYYIEWNSGSVKK
+3129 NGCYIEWNSGSVKK

-3219 GKYRVIVALTDK
+3219 GKYRVVVALTDK

-3435 VLLSNTSTTVTVAL
+3435 VLLSNTPTTVTVAL

-3474 DYVVNDGKLT
+3474 DYVVNDDKLT

>member
-1 MYKNLRAHTR
+1 
-11 YESVHAHNT
+11 
-20 KPEVDI
+20 

-54 VAISVTPDGYF
+54 VALS
-65 NSAKALNPD
+65 N
-74 GDTSGL
+74 
-80 VRVYQKDAYLNTSTL
+80 DA
-95 VNPDDYALS
+95 
-104 AFKTDFESIMGY
+104 
-116 GKNANNS
+116 
-123 KTEWSIGDVT
+123 IG
-133 FNKYVFGMKNI
+133 G
-144 TYNSEKGKIKSQ
+144 
-156 DSEEEDKTVGVYPL
+156 
-170 AGGGAKMSFYID
+170 
-182 AGLFGADS
+182 
-190 ISAVLNVV
+190 
-198 LPEYLQSLIST
+198 
-209 NDEYSLQ
+209 
-216 FDAQIDV
+216 
-223 SKGDNLVNVSAQN
+223 
-236 YQRARAKIATAPETL
+236 IATAAESEKDGDATFGAGVSILGDHGELTGVDFGYPGIGTQTTWTYTETFNTVVSSTTNIQVYKETGDTKMFIEEGASGTWQFGVSNAAKAAQCHGVINFGASKFIDQMIQNDNVVVTASITFSMGALSPNFNNKFYSAVAGPEALTAQKSYNLREKDGDSNYTYNYKNSSKEAAETFTTDAVTL
-251 SAVDENHI
+251 SPGKNNLALATGLGWAQRWAPPYTPRRGLEIKNI
-259 QYTGANKAG
+259 QIKYTITFNNVTDGSGLNIG
-268 DVKDSQYG
+268 DNAAPVASSTYG
-276 YQSNTTS
+276 IQNSYQQGT
-283 NGSWSGSTL
+283 SGS
-292 SFTGIVANSANPYIY
+292 GYAPYLTDAKNAPVYYDSIK
-307 FCIGIGESDG
+307 
-317 TCTVSFRNLKFTNVK
+317 NNVK
-332 LVREVKADSDS
+332 L
-343 IERVDGAAPVN
+343 
-354 KAQFDN
+354 
-360 TVQDSFYPYNTNAS
+360 
-374 TAGGWAVWHDNITS
+374 
-388 QLSKKIDNVTY
+388 DNVTD
-399 GNGKLQS
+399 GAGKMQS
-406 YTNSPIA
+406 YTNASLGQISA
-413 TIGGQN
+413 DGENHSYYKFAQTEYVDMYNYSGESSIQSAILKYGADAAKTIGVGDRLITGISSDGTLQ
-419 YYKTSTVTYHDT
+419 TSDT
-431 YNYLPG
+431 N
-437 LMGYIDSG
+437 
-445 DISQGF
+445 
-451 TTETLKYVCECGYV
+451 
-465 YTGTS
+465 
-470 FDSLDNSYTCPNC
+470 NSTHL
-483 GKSKSA
+483 
-489 FTKTINVPSKMA
+489 
-501 QDIDINYASG
+501 QYASG
-511 IKQVIVGSKYREE
+511 IKTVTVNETTFNIW
-524 DADDTT
+524 DATDRAKTKAITVENDD
-530 GGTLAAVFN
+530 GV
-539 LYDANSYGEN
+539 
-549 HGKGIY
+549 
-555 VEGQLVG
+555 
-562 WAVVTKTNRAEVVV
+562 AVVVGYAKVNYINRG
-576 KTYMY
+576 
-581 TNARVATQ
+581 RVA
-589 VMDYGFSSN
+589 VMIYMIANGTVQTSVGDYGGISSKS
-598 RWNIEYSGIDTTAPD
+598 RIEFSGIDTTSPD
-613 DNVNSGTNVS
+613 DSVNGGTNVS
-623 LDKFVGAN
+623 LDNYIKSSSS
-631 AQDLAWLR
+631 DLAWFR
-639 QNKIV
+639 KNKIV

-662 YIWFY
+662 YLWFY
-667 TVNREDSLA
+667 TVNRADSLA
-676 ELNNIAIT
+676 ALNNIAIT

-691 VKAAGINPIALGE
+691 VKAAGINPIAYGE

-716 AKAYGGGEQGN
+716 AKAYGGADQGN

-778 KNGVQ
+778 KNGTK

-838 SYIAGIAN
+838 SYVAGIVD
-846 YITSASGT
+846 YITSASGA
-854 ATTAVGNDITI
+854 ATTAVSNDITI

-871 VNVAYAVEGGNGT
+871 VNVAYAVDEGGNGT
-884 FTFTIPAPATAFFE
+884 FTFTIPTPATAFFE

-1018 ENNYKSAIDIQKELG
+1018 ENNYKSAIDVQKELG

-1194 LEKSNRFELSARKVV
+1194 LEKSNKFELSARKVV

-1270 LDSDGNPVF
+1270 LDSDGSPVF

-1362 ASENIVVN
+1362 ASENIFVN

-1461 FSAYNPVTDTTADGY
+1461 FSAYKPVTDTTADGY

-1512 IVVQTT
+1512 IIVQTT

-1541 FGTTVESEIGKIA
+1541 FGTTVESEISKIA
-1554 PAYKIAAKDMVVA
+1554 PTYKIAAKDMVVA

-1586 ADLTD
+1586 AELTD

-1643 FEFVYGFVWSENT
+1643 FEFVYGFVWGENT

-1724 PASIVVKPTAQNLS
+1724 PATIVVKPTAQNLS

-1753 VTSVGGQAIAKDG
+1753 VASVGGQAIAKDG

-1913 VFDAFSLSG
+1913 VFDTFSLSG

-1945 AAKDTVAIDD
+1945 AANDTVAIDD
-1955 STFVTI
+1955 RTFVTI

-1995 TKDLGVSS
+1995 TKDLGVSD

-2108 VDRDYNKK
+2108 VDRDYNKQ

-2420 GNIKARPVLVSAD
+2420 GNIEARPVLVSAD

-2829 PQAYASFAATTPEAG
+2829 PQAYVSFAATTPEAG

-3006 GIDTISARDND
+3006 GIDTISSRDND
-3017 GQIRTIFDIAGT
+3017 GQVRTIFDIAGT

-3036 TLEIVLPK
+3036 TLDIVLPK

-3112 RYINANGQFV
+3112 RYINANGKFV

-3186 GYNLVKNADFTLTYQ
+3186 GYNLVKNADFTLTHQ

-3373 GKGVVANRLEVKEI
+3373 GKGVVANKLEVKEI

-3397 SYLKAVEQYVAAM
+3397 SYLKAVEQYGAAM

-3435 VLLSNTSTTVTVAL
+3435 VLLSNTPTTVTVAL

>member
-54 VAISVTPDGYF
+54 VALS
-65 NSAKALNPD
+65 N
-74 GDTSGL
+74 
-80 VRVYQKDAYLNTSTL
+80 DA
-95 VNPDDYALS
+95 
-104 AFKTDFESIMGY
+104 
-116 GKNANNS
+116 
-123 KTEWSIGDVT
+123 IG
-133 FNKYVFGMKNI
+133 G
-144 TYNSEKGKIKSQ
+144 
-156 DSEEEDKTVGVYPL
+156 
-170 AGGGAKMSFYID
+170 
-182 AGLFGADS
+182 
-190 ISAVLNVV
+190 
-198 LPEYLQSLIST
+198 
-209 NDEYSLQ
+209 
-216 FDAQIDV
+216 
-223 SKGDNLVNVSAQN
+223 
-236 YQRARAKIATAPETL
+236 IATAAESEKDGDATFGAGVSILGDHGELTGVDFGYPGIGTQTTWTYTETFNTVVSSTTNIQVYKETGDTKMFIEEGASGTWQFGVSNAAKAAQCHGVINFGASKFIDQMIQNENVVVTASITFSMGALSSNFNNKFYSAVAGPEALTAQKSYNLREKDGDSNYTYNYKNSSKEAAETFTTDAVTL
-251 SAVDENHI
+251 SPGKNNLALATGLGWAQRLAPPYTPRRGLEIKNI
-259 QYTGANKAG
+259 QIKYTITFNNVTDSSSLNIGDNAAPVASSTYGIQNSYQQGA
-268 DVKDSQYG
+268 
-276 YQSNTTS
+276 
-283 NGSWSGSTL
+283 SGS
-292 SFTGIVANSANPYIY
+292 GYAPYLTDAKNAPVYYDSIK
-307 FCIGIGESDG
+307 
-317 TCTVSFRNLKFTNVK
+317 NNVK
-332 LVREVKADSDS
+332 LDS
-343 IERVDGAAPVN
+343 IVN
-354 KAQFDN
+354 
-360 TVQDSFYPYNTNAS
+360 
-374 TAGGWAVWHDNITS
+374 GE
-388 QLSKKIDNVTY
+388 
-399 GNGKLQS
+399 GKMQS
-406 YTNSPIA
+406 YTNASLGQISA
-413 TIGGQN
+413 DGANHSYYKFAQTEYVDMYNYSGESSIQSAILKYGADAAKTIGVGDRLITGISSDGTLQ
-419 YYKTSTVTYHDT
+419 TSET
-431 YNYLPG
+431 N
-437 LMGYIDSG
+437 DSTHL
-445 DISQGF
+445 Q
-451 TTETLKYVCECGYV
+451 
-465 YTGTS
+465 
-470 FDSLDNSYTCPNC
+470 
-483 GKSKSA
+483 
-489 FTKTINVPSKMA
+489 
-501 QDIDINYASG
+501 YASG
-511 IKQVIVGSKYREE
+511 IKTVTVNETTFNIW
-524 DADDTT
+524 DATDRAKTKAITVENDD
-530 GGTLAAVFN
+530 G
-539 LYDANSYGEN
+539 
-549 HGKGIY
+549 
-555 VEGQLVG
+555 
-562 WAVVTKTNRAEVVV
+562 VTVVV
-576 KTYMY
+576 GYAKVNYI
-581 TNARVATQ
+581 NRGRVA
-589 VMDYGFSSN
+589 VMIYMIANGTVQTSVGDYGGISSKS
-598 RWNIEYSGIDTTAPD
+598 RIEFSGIDTTSPD
-613 DNVNSGTNVS
+613 DSVNSGTNVS
-623 LDKFVGAN
+623 LDNYIKSSSS
-631 AQDLAWLR
+631 DLAWFR

-650 INEDDTAAGYSP
+650 VNEDDTAAGYSP

-667 TVNREDSLA
+667 TVNRADSLA
-676 ELNNIAIT
+676 ALNNIAIT

-691 VKAAGINPIALGE
+691 VKAAGINPIAYGE

-768 PEYTVDYSFD
+768 PEYTVDYSFN

-783 TTILAS
+783 TSILAS

-838 SYIAGIAN
+838 SYVAGIVD

-854 ATTAVGNDITI
+854 ATTAVSNDITI

-1033 FDRYIMVTGDALD
+1033 FDRYIMATGDALD

-1362 ASENIVVN
+1362 ASENIFVN

-1461 FSAYNPVTDTTADGY
+1461 FSAYKPVTDTTADGY

-1554 PAYKIAAKDMVVA
+1554 PTYKIAAKDMVVA

-1586 ADLTD
+1586 AELTD

-1643 FEFVYGFVWSENT
+1643 FEFVYGFVWGENT

-1753 VTSVGGQAIAKDG
+1753 VASVGGQAIAKDG
-1766 NYANVAYNDIL
+1766 SYANVAYNDIL
-1777 AQINGVFVRAI
+1777 AKINGVFVRAI

-1913 VFDAFSLSG
+1913 VFDTFSLSG

-1945 AAKDTVAIDD
+1945 AANDTVAIDD

-2065 SDIVIDENAVYN
+2065 SDIVIDENAMYN

-2108 VDRDYNKK
+2108 VDRDYNKQ

-2420 GNIKARPVLVSAD
+2420 GNIEARPVLVSAD

-2829 PQAYASFAATTPEAG
+2829 PQAYVSFAATTPEAG

-3006 GIDTISARDND
+3006 GIDTISTRDND
-3017 GQIRTIFDIAGT
+3017 GQVRTIFDIAGT

-3036 TLEIVLPK
+3036 TLDIVLPK

-3112 RYINANGQFV
+3112 RYINANGKFV

-3186 GYNLVKNADFTLTYQ
+3186 GYNLVKNADFTLTHQ

-3435 VLLSNTSTTVTVAL
+3435 VLLSNTPTTVTVAL

-3474 DYVVNDGKLT
+3474 DYVANDGKLT

>member
-1 MYKNLRAHTR
+1 
-11 YESVHAHNT
+11 
-20 KPEVDI
+20 
-26 MRNGNKTRQLLSLAR
+26 MRNGNQSRQLLSLAR

-54 VAISVTPDGYF
+54 F
-65 NSAKALNPD
+65 
-74 GDTSGL
+74 
-80 VRVYQKDAYLNTSTL
+80 
-95 VNPDDYALS
+95 ALS
-104 AFKTDFESIMGY
+104 ASVSQVASAYDVVEQEKDDDATLGSPSAFFGDNGELTGMHFGYPGLSANTQTWTFTETYNTVVPSTGNHQIFKLKGNTKMYTHVGDANHWLWGVSNGMAAAEVHGAMNFNLSGFVAQMIQNDNVTVKAKVTANIGAKEGNSTPLFSYVNNLFYSAVAVPAGKELTGGLSYDLRNNKSESGQDKTGFIAGYQNSDKKGAQDRTSNEVTLTKETPGLGFALGCGWGQQAGSYDHHVYMSNIRVTFTITFNNVTDGSGLNIGDNAAPVASSTYGIQNSYQQGTSGSGY
-116 GKNANNS
+116 APYLTDAKNAP
-123 KTEWSIGDVT
+123 
-133 FNKYVFGMKNI
+133 
-144 TYNSEKGKIKSQ
+144 
-156 DSEEEDKTVGVYPL
+156 VY
-170 AGGGAKMSFYID
+170 Y
-182 AGLFGADS
+182 DS
-190 ISAVLNVV
+190 IKN
-198 LPEYLQSLIST
+198 
-209 NDEYSLQ
+209 
-216 FDAQIDV
+216 
-223 SKGDNLVNVSAQN
+223 
-236 YQRARAKIATAPETL
+236 
-251 SAVDENHI
+251 
-259 QYTGANKAG
+259 
-268 DVKDSQYG
+268 
-276 YQSNTTS
+276 
-283 NGSWSGSTL
+283 
-292 SFTGIVANSANPYIY
+292 
-307 FCIGIGESDG
+307 
-317 TCTVSFRNLKFTNVK
+317 NVK
-332 LVREVKADSDS
+332 LDS
-343 IERVDGAAPVN
+343 IVDGA
-354 KAQFDN
+354 
-360 TVQDSFYPYNTNAS
+360 
-374 TAGGWAVWHDNITS
+374 
-388 QLSKKIDNVTY
+388 
-399 GNGKLQS
+399 GKMQS
-406 YTNSPIA
+406 YTNASLGQISA
-413 TIGGQN
+413 DGANHSYYKFAQTEYVDMYNYSGESSIQSAILKYGADAAKTIGVGDRLITGISSDGTLQ
-419 YYKTSTVTYHDT
+419 TSET
-431 YNYLPG
+431 N
-437 LMGYIDSG
+437 DSTHL
-445 DISQGF
+445 Q
-451 TTETLKYVCECGYV
+451 
-465 YTGTS
+465 
-470 FDSLDNSYTCPNC
+470 
-483 GKSKSA
+483 
-489 FTKTINVPSKMA
+489 
-501 QDIDINYASG
+501 YASG
-511 IKQVIVGSKYREE
+511 IKTVTVNETTFNIW
-524 DADDTT
+524 DATDRAKTKAITVENDD
-530 GGTLAAVFN
+530 GV
-539 LYDANSYGEN
+539 
-549 HGKGIY
+549 
-555 VEGQLVG
+555 
-562 WAVVTKTNRAEVVV
+562 AVVVGYAKVNYINRG
-576 KTYMY
+576 
-581 TNARVATQ
+581 RVA
-589 VMDYGFSSN
+589 VMIYMIANGTVQTSAEDYGGNSSKS
-598 RWNIEYSGIDTTAPD
+598 RIEFSGIDTTSPD
-613 DNVNSGTNVS
+613 DSVNGGTNVS
-623 LDKFVGAN
+623 LDNYIKSSSS
-631 AQDLAWLR
+631 DLAWLR
-639 QNKIV
+639 QNKIT
-644 ADGSIN
+644 ADGSIE
-650 INEDDTAAGYSP
+650 IREDDTAAGYSP
-662 YIWFY
+662 YLWFY

-691 VKAAGINPIALGE
+691 VKAAGINPIAYGE

-819 ANGAMHAIVVNGM
+819 ANGAMNAIVVNGM

-838 SYIAGIAN
+838 SYVAGIAN
-846 YITSASGT
+846 YITSASGA
-854 ATTAVGNDITI
+854 ATTAVSNDITI

-871 VNVAYAVEGGNGT
+871 VNVAYAVDEGGNGT
-884 FTFTIPAPATAFFE
+884 FTFTIPTPATAFFE

-961 ELPSS
+961 ELPSL

-1018 ENNYKSAIDIQKELG
+1018 ENSYKSAIDIQKELG
-1033 FDRYIMVTGDALD
+1033 FDRYIMATGDALD

-1147 QNGNVLFENY
+1147 QNGNVLLENY

-1172 YITASGYE
+1172 YITASGYK

-1194 LEKSNRFELSARKVV
+1194 LEKSNKFELSARKVV

-1362 ASENIVVN
+1362 ASENIFVN

-1577 AQLSLGAQI
+1577 AKLSLGAQI
-1586 ADLTD
+1586 AELTD

-1605 GNLDDGNVV
+1605 GTLDDGNVV

-1643 FEFVYGFVWSENT
+1643 FEFVYGFVWGENT

-1680 VDVANGTILDAGKRV
+1680 VDVANGTILDAGKRI

-1753 VTSVGGQAIAKDG
+1753 VASVGGQAIAKDG
-1766 NYANVAYNDIL
+1766 SYANVAYDDIL

-1866 AYDGKTDVFYNGA
+1866 AYDGKTDVFYNGT

-1913 VFDAFSLSG
+1913 VFDTFSLSG

-1973 IISAGIIALLK
+1973 FISAGIIALLK

-2065 SDIVIDENAVYN
+2065 SDIVIDENAMYN

-2102 FQTLDA
+2102 FQTIDA

-2155 SVRVSGYSV
+2155 TVTVSGYSV

-2205 TSNVVVDNV
+2205 TSNVVADNV

-2420 GNIKARPVLVSAD
+2420 GNIEARPVLVSAD

-2470 NGSYFIDKNVA
+2470 NGAYFIDKNVA

-2829 PQAYASFAATTPEAG
+2829 PQAYVSFAATTPEAG

-3006 GIDTISARDND
+3006 GIDTISSRDND

-3352 VLELTTKSL
+3352 VLELTAKSL

-3435 VLLSNTSTTVTVAL
+3435 VLLSNTPTTVTVAL

>member
-1 MYKNLRAHTR
+1 
-11 YESVHAHNT
+11 
-20 KPEVDI
+20 

-54 VAISVTPDGYF
+54 FALSTNNSQVASAYTVEKQKKADDATLGSPSAFFGDNGELTGMHFGYPGL
-65 NSAKALNPD
+65 SANTQTWTFTETYNTVVPSLGNHQIFKLK
-74 GDTSGL
+74 GDTTMYTHVGDANHWLWGVSNGMAAAEVHGVMNFNLSGFVEQMIQNDNVTVKAKVKANIGAKEGESTLWIDYVNNLFYSAVAVPAGKELTGGLSYDLRNNKSESGQDKTGFIAGYQKSDKKGAQDRTSNEVTLTKETPGLGFALGCGWGQQAGSYDHHVYMSNIRVTFTITFNNVTDGSGL
-80 VRVYQKDAYLNTSTL
+80 NIGDNATPVASSTYGIQNSYQQGTSGSGYAPYLTDA
-95 VNPDDYALS
+95 
-104 AFKTDFESIMGY
+104 
-116 GKNANNS
+116 KNAP
-123 KTEWSIGDVT
+123 
-133 FNKYVFGMKNI
+133 
-144 TYNSEKGKIKSQ
+144 
-156 DSEEEDKTVGVYPL
+156 VY
-170 AGGGAKMSFYID
+170 Y
-182 AGLFGADS
+182 DS
-190 ISAVLNVV
+190 IKN
-198 LPEYLQSLIST
+198 
-209 NDEYSLQ
+209 
-216 FDAQIDV
+216 
-223 SKGDNLVNVSAQN
+223 
-236 YQRARAKIATAPETL
+236 
-251 SAVDENHI
+251 
-259 QYTGANKAG
+259 
-268 DVKDSQYG
+268 
-276 YQSNTTS
+276 
-283 NGSWSGSTL
+283 
-292 SFTGIVANSANPYIY
+292 
-307 FCIGIGESDG
+307 
-317 TCTVSFRNLKFTNVK
+317 NVK
-332 LVREVKADSDS
+332 LDS
-343 IERVDGAAPVN
+343 IVN
-354 KAQFDN
+354 
-360 TVQDSFYPYNTNAS
+360 
-374 TAGGWAVWHDNITS
+374 GE
-388 QLSKKIDNVTY
+388 
-399 GNGKLQS
+399 GKMQS
-406 YTNSPIA
+406 YTNASLGQISA
-413 TIGGQN
+413 DGANHSYYKFAQTEYVDMYNYSGESSIQSAILKYGADAAKTIGVGDRLITGISSDGTLQ
-419 YYKTSTVTYHDT
+419 TSET
-431 YNYLPG
+431 N
-437 LMGYIDSG
+437 DSTHL
-445 DISQGF
+445 Q
-451 TTETLKYVCECGYV
+451 
-465 YTGTS
+465 
-470 FDSLDNSYTCPNC
+470 
-483 GKSKSA
+483 
-489 FTKTINVPSKMA
+489 
-501 QDIDINYASG
+501 YASG
-511 IKQVIVGSKYREE
+511 IKTVTVNETTFNIW
-524 DADDTT
+524 DATDRAKTKAITVENDD
-530 GGTLAAVFN
+530 GV
-539 LYDANSYGEN
+539 
-549 HGKGIY
+549 
-555 VEGQLVG
+555 
-562 WAVVTKTNRAEVVV
+562 AVVVGYAKVNYINRG
-576 KTYMY
+576 
-581 TNARVATQ
+581 RVA
-589 VMDYGFSSN
+589 VMIYMIANGTVQTSVGDYGGISN
-598 RWNIEYSGIDTTAPD
+598 KSRIEFSGIDTTSPD
-613 DNVNSGTNVS
+613 DSVNGGTNVS
-623 LDKFVGAN
+623 LDNYIKSSSS
-631 AQDLAWLR
+631 DLAWFR

-650 INEDDTAAGYSP
+650 VNEDDTAAGYSP
-662 YIWFY
+662 YLWFY
-667 TVNREDSLA
+667 TVNRADSLA
-676 ELNNIAIT
+676 ALNNIAIT

-691 VKAAGINPIALGE
+691 VKAAGINPIAYGE
-704 ISSFTYDFANGV
+704 LSSFTYDFANGV

-732 DNVTGHGYYR
+732 ENVTGHGYYR

-768 PEYTVDYSFD
+768 PDYTVDYSFD

-838 SYIAGIAN
+838 SYVAGIAN
-846 YITSASGT
+846 YITSASGA
-854 ATTAVGNDITI
+854 ATTAVSNDITI

-1147 QNGNVLFENY
+1147 QNGNVLLENY

-1362 ASENIVVN
+1362 ASENIFVN

-1461 FSAYNPVTDTTADGY
+1461 FSAYKPVTDTTADGY

-1481 GGSISRESA
+1481 GGSITRESA

-1541 FGTTVESEIGKIA
+1541 FGTTVESEISKIA
-1554 PAYKIAAKDMVVA
+1554 PTYKIAAKDMVVA

-1577 AQLSLGAQI
+1577 AQLSLGAKI
-1586 ADLTD
+1586 AELTD
-1591 ENYSAAYKYAILLG
+1591 ENYSAAYKYAIVLG
-1605 GNLDDGNVV
+1605 GTLDDGNVV

-1753 VTSVGGQAIAKDG
+1753 VASVGGQAIAKDG
-1766 NYANVAYNDIL
+1766 SYANVAYNDIL

-1904 SPEKGIRSI
+1904 SPEKGTRSI
-1913 VFDAFSLSG
+1913 VFNTFSLSG

-1945 AAKDTVAIDD
+1945 AANDTVAIDD
-1955 STFVTI
+1955 NTFVTI

-2108 VDRDYNKK
+2108 VDRDYNKQ

-2420 GNIKARPVLVSAD
+2420 GNIEARPVLVSAD

-2454 KNMIDADKK
+2454 KNMIDADKR

-2829 PQAYASFAATTPEAG
+2829 PQAYVSFAATTPEAG

-3006 GIDTISARDND
+3006 GIDTISTRDND
-3017 GQIRTIFDIAGT
+3017 GQVRTIFDIAGT

-3036 TLEIVLPK
+3036 TLDIVLPK

-3112 RYINANGQFV
+3112 RYINANGKFV

-3435 VLLSNTSTTVTVAL
+3435 VLLSNTPTTVTVAL

>member
-11 YESVHAHNT
+11 YDSVHAHNT

-41 IFVLALCFTLVFA
+41 ILVLALCFTLVFA
-54 VAISVTPDGYF
+54 VALS
-65 NSAKALNPD
+65 N
-74 GDTSGL
+74 
-80 VRVYQKDAYLNTSTL
+80 DA
-95 VNPDDYALS
+95 
-104 AFKTDFESIMGY
+104 
-116 GKNANNS
+116 
-123 KTEWSIGDVT
+123 IG
-133 FNKYVFGMKNI
+133 G
-144 TYNSEKGKIKSQ
+144 
-156 DSEEEDKTVGVYPL
+156 
-170 AGGGAKMSFYID
+170 
-182 AGLFGADS
+182 
-190 ISAVLNVV
+190 
-198 LPEYLQSLIST
+198 
-209 NDEYSLQ
+209 
-216 FDAQIDV
+216 
-223 SKGDNLVNVSAQN
+223 
-236 YQRARAKIATAPETL
+236 IATAAESEKDGDATFGAGVSILGDHGELTGVDFGYPGIGTQTTWTYTETFNTVVSSTTNIQVYKETGDTKMFIEEGASGTWQFGVSNAAKAAQCHGVINFGASKFIDQMIQNDNVVVTASITFSMGALSSNFNNKFYSAVVGPEALTAQKSYNLREKDADSNYTYNYKNSSKEAAETFTTDAVTL
-251 SAVDENHI
+251 SPGKNNLALATGLGWAQRWVPPYTPRRGLEIKNI
-259 QYTGANKAG
+259 QIKYTITFNNVTDSSSLNIG
-268 DVKDSQYG
+268 DNAAPVASSTYG
-276 YQSNTTS
+276 IQNSYQQGT
-283 NGSWSGSTL
+283 SGS
-292 SFTGIVANSANPYIY
+292 GYAPYLTDAKNAPVYYDSIK
-307 FCIGIGESDG
+307 
-317 TCTVSFRNLKFTNVK
+317 NNVK
-332 LVREVKADSDS
+332 LDS
-343 IERVDGAAPVN
+343 IVDGE
-354 KAQFDN
+354 
-360 TVQDSFYPYNTNAS
+360 
-374 TAGGWAVWHDNITS
+374 
-388 QLSKKIDNVTY
+388 
-399 GNGKLQS
+399 GKMQS
-406 YTNSPIA
+406 YTNASLGQISA
-413 TIGGQN
+413 DGANHSYYKFAQTEYVDMYNYSGESSIQSAILKYGADAAKTIGVGDRLITGISSDGTLQ
-419 YYKTSTVTYHDT
+419 TSET
-431 YNYLPG
+431 N
-437 LMGYIDSG
+437 DSTHL
-445 DISQGF
+445 Q
-451 TTETLKYVCECGYV
+451 
-465 YTGTS
+465 
-470 FDSLDNSYTCPNC
+470 
-483 GKSKSA
+483 
-489 FTKTINVPSKMA
+489 
-501 QDIDINYASG
+501 YASG
-511 IKQVIVGSKYREE
+511 IKTVTVNETTFNIW
-524 DADDTT
+524 DATDRAKTKAITVENDD
-530 GGTLAAVFN
+530 G
-539 LYDANSYGEN
+539 
-549 HGKGIY
+549 
-555 VEGQLVG
+555 
-562 WAVVTKTNRAEVVV
+562 VTVVV
-576 KTYMY
+576 GYAKVNYI
-581 TNARVATQ
+581 NRGRVA
-589 VMDYGFSSN
+589 VMIYMIANGTVQTSVGDYGGISN
-598 RWNIEYSGIDTTAPD
+598 KSRIEFSGIDTTSPD
-613 DNVNSGTNVS
+613 DSVNSGTNVS
-623 LDKFVGAN
+623 LDNYIKSSSS
-631 AQDLAWLR
+631 DLAWFR

-650 INEDDTAAGYSP
+650 VNEDDTAAGYSP
-662 YIWFY
+662 YLWFY
-667 TVNREDSLA
+667 TVNRADSLA
-676 ELNNIAIT
+676 ALNGIAVT
-684 QFADYAA
+684 QFADYNA
-691 VKAAGINPIALGE
+691 VKAAGINPIAYGE

-727 PASIT
+727 PTSIT

-789 ENGKWATGDVTLKFT
+789 ENGKWATGDVTLKFA

-838 SYIAGIAN
+838 SYVAGIAN
-846 YITSASGT
+846 YISSVSGA
-854 ATTAVGNDITI
+854 ATTAVSNDITI

-871 VNVAYAVEGGNGT
+871 VNVAYAVDEGGNGT
-884 FTFTIPAPATAFFE
+884 FTFTIPTPATAFFE

-961 ELPSS
+961 ELPSL

-1147 QNGNVLFENY
+1147 QNGNVLLENY

-1362 ASENIVVN
+1362 ASENIFVN

-1461 FSAYNPVTDTTADGY
+1461 FSAYKPVTDTTADGY

-1541 FGTTVESEIGKIA
+1541 FGTTVESEISKIA

-1577 AQLSLGAQI
+1577 AKLSLGAQI
-1586 ADLTD
+1586 AELKEED
-1591 ENYSAAYKYAILLG
+1591 YSAVYKYAIVLG
-1605 GNLDDGNVV
+1605 GTLDDGNVV

-1643 FEFVYGFVWSENT
+1643 FEFVYGFVWGENT

-1680 VDVANGTILDAGKRV
+1680 VDVANGTILDAGKRI

-1724 PASIVVKPTAQNLS
+1724 PATIVVKPTAQNLS

-1753 VTSVGGQAIAKDG
+1753 VASVGGQAIAKDG
-1766 NYANVAYNDIL
+1766 SYANVAYNDIL

-1913 VFDAFSLSG
+1913 VFDTFSLSG

-1945 AAKDTVAIDD
+1945 AANDTVAIDD

-2108 VDRDYNKK
+2108 VDRDYNKQ

-2137 TIGLK
+2137 TVGLK
-2142 LAGKAANANAGTH
+2142 IAGKAANANAGTH

-2420 GNIKARPVLVSAD
+2420 GNIEARPVLVSAD

-2550 ALETTDKYIL
+2550 ALETTDKYVL

-2829 PQAYASFAATTPEAG
+2829 PQAYVSFAATTPEAG

-3006 GIDTISARDND
+3006 GIDTISSRDND

-3112 RYINANGQFV
+3112 RYINANGKFV

-3186 GYNLVKNADFTLTYQ
+3186 GYILVKNADFTLTYQ

-3219 GKYRVIVALTDK
+3219 GKYRVVVALTDK
-3231 FLASECGKNYNA
+3231 FLTSECGKNYNA
-3243 ASTVAE
+3243 SSTVAE

-3435 VLLSNTSTTVTVAL
+3435 VLLSNTPTTVTVAL

>member
-1 MYKNLRAHTR
+1 
-11 YESVHAHNT
+11 
-20 KPEVDI
+20 
-26 MRNGNKTRQLLSLAR
+26 MRNGNQSRQLLSLAR

-54 VAISVTPDGYF
+54 F
-65 NSAKALNPD
+65 
-74 GDTSGL
+74 
-80 VRVYQKDAYLNTSTL
+80 
-95 VNPDDYALS
+95 ALS
-104 AFKTDFESIMGY
+104 ASVSQVASAYDVVEQEKDDDATLGSPSAFFGDNGELTGMHFGYPGLSANTQTWTFTETYNTVVPSTGNHQIFKLKGNTKMYTHVGDANHWLWGVSNGMAAAEVHGAMNFNLSGFVAQMIQNDNVTVKAKVTANIGAKEGNSTPLISYVNNLFYSAVAVPAGKELTGGLSYDLRNNKSESGQDKTGFIAGYQKSDKKGAQDRTSNEVTLTKETPGLGFALGCGWGQQAGAYDHHVYMSNIRVTFTITFNNVTDGSGLNIGDNAAPVASSTYGIQNSYQQGTSGSGY
-116 GKNANNS
+116 APYLTDAKNAP
-123 KTEWSIGDVT
+123 
-133 FNKYVFGMKNI
+133 
-144 TYNSEKGKIKSQ
+144 
-156 DSEEEDKTVGVYPL
+156 VY
-170 AGGGAKMSFYID
+170 Y
-182 AGLFGADS
+182 DS
-190 ISAVLNVV
+190 IKN
-198 LPEYLQSLIST
+198 
-209 NDEYSLQ
+209 
-216 FDAQIDV
+216 
-223 SKGDNLVNVSAQN
+223 
-236 YQRARAKIATAPETL
+236 
-251 SAVDENHI
+251 
-259 QYTGANKAG
+259 
-268 DVKDSQYG
+268 
-276 YQSNTTS
+276 
-283 NGSWSGSTL
+283 
-292 SFTGIVANSANPYIY
+292 
-307 FCIGIGESDG
+307 
-317 TCTVSFRNLKFTNVK
+317 NVK
-332 LVREVKADSDS
+332 LDS
-343 IERVDGAAPVN
+343 IVDGA
-354 KAQFDN
+354 
-360 TVQDSFYPYNTNAS
+360 
-374 TAGGWAVWHDNITS
+374 
-388 QLSKKIDNVTY
+388 
-399 GNGKLQS
+399 GKMQS
-406 YTNSPIA
+406 YTNASLGQISA
-413 TIGGQN
+413 DGANHSYYKFAQTEYVDMYNYSGESSIQSAILKYGADAAKTIGVGDRLITGISSDGTLQ
-419 YYKTSTVTYHDT
+419 TSET
-431 YNYLPG
+431 N
-437 LMGYIDSG
+437 DSTHL
-445 DISQGF
+445 Q
-451 TTETLKYVCECGYV
+451 
-465 YTGTS
+465 
-470 FDSLDNSYTCPNC
+470 
-483 GKSKSA
+483 
-489 FTKTINVPSKMA
+489 
-501 QDIDINYASG
+501 YASG
-511 IKQVIVGSKYREE
+511 IKTVTVNETTFNIW
-524 DADDTT
+524 DATDRAKTKAITVENDD
-530 GGTLAAVFN
+530 GV
-539 LYDANSYGEN
+539 
-549 HGKGIY
+549 
-555 VEGQLVG
+555 
-562 WAVVTKTNRAEVVV
+562 AVVVGYAKVNYINRG
-576 KTYMY
+576 
-581 TNARVATQ
+581 RVA
-589 VMDYGFSSN
+589 VMIYMIANGTVQTSVGDYGGISSKS
-598 RWNIEYSGIDTTAPD
+598 RIEFSGIDTTSPD
-613 DNVNSGTNVS
+613 DSVNGGTNVS
-623 LDKFVGAN
+623 LDNYIKSSSS
-631 AQDLAWLR
+631 DLAWFR
-639 QNKIV
+639 KNKIV

-650 INEDDTAAGYSP
+650 VNEDDTAAGYSP

-691 VKAAGINPIALGE
+691 VKAAGINPIAYGE

-716 AKAYGGGEQGN
+716 AKAYGGADQGN

-838 SYIAGIAN
+838 SYVAGIAN
-846 YITSASGT
+846 YITSASGA

-871 VNVAYAVEGGNGT
+871 VNVAYAVDEGGNGT
-884 FTFTIPAPATAFFE
+884 FTFTIPTPATAFFE

-961 ELPSS
+961 ELPPL

-1007 TELLAYRDINV
+1007 TELLAYRDKNV

-1033 FDRYIMVTGDALD
+1033 FDRYIMATGDALD

-1194 LEKSNRFELSARKVV
+1194 LEKSNKFELSARKVV

-1245 FVDSDN
+1245 FVDRDN

-1270 LDSDGNPVF
+1270 LDSDGNSVF

-1287 YRVRIYIPKDDES
+1287 YKVRIYIPKDDES

-1362 ASENIVVN
+1362 ASENIFVN

-1461 FSAYNPVTDTTADGY
+1461 FSAYKPVTDTTADGY

-1505 DIDSNYS
+1505 DIGSNYS

-1541 FGTTVESEIGKIA
+1541 FGTTVESEISKIA

-1577 AQLSLGAQI
+1577 AKLSLGAKI
-1586 ADLTD
+1586 AELTEED
-1591 ENYSAAYKYAILLG
+1591 YSAVYKYAIVLG
-1605 GNLDDGNVV
+1605 GTLDDGNVV

-1643 FEFVYGFVWSENT
+1643 FEFVYGFVWGENT

-1680 VDVANGTILDAGKRV
+1680 VDVANGTILDAGKRI

-1724 PASIVVKPTAQNLS
+1724 PATIVVKPTAQNLS

-1753 VTSVGGQAIAKDG
+1753 VASVGGQAIAKDG
-1766 NYANVAYNDIL
+1766 SYANVAYNDIL

-1913 VFDAFSLSG
+1913 VFDTFSLSG

-1945 AAKDTVAIDD
+1945 AAKEIVAIDD

-2065 SDIVIDENAVYN
+2065 SDIVIDENAMYN

-2102 FQTLDA
+2102 FQTIDA

-2420 GNIKARPVLVSAD
+2420 GNIEARPVLVSAD

-2470 NGSYFIDKNVA
+2470 NGAYFIDKNVA

-2570 QNANAIVGFYKVDGV
+2570 QNANKIVGFYKVDGV

-2603 AINYLPAQGKITQRT
+2603 AINYLPAQGTITQRT

-2781 TGLDASNATLLAG
+2781 TGLDASNVTLLAG

-2829 PQAYASFAATTPEAG
+2829 PQAYVSFAATTPEAG

-3006 GIDTISARDND
+3006 GIDTISSRDND

-3167 HEYATAGGE
+3167 HEYATAGGA

-3352 VLELTTKSL
+3352 VLELTAKSL

-3435 VLLSNTSTTVTVAL
+3435 VLLSNTPTTVTVAL

>member
-1 MYKNLRAHTR
+1 
-11 YESVHAHNT
+11 
-20 KPEVDI
+20 

-54 VAISVTPDGYF
+54 VALS
-65 NSAKALNPD
+65 N
-74 GDTSGL
+74 
-80 VRVYQKDAYLNTSTL
+80 DA
-95 VNPDDYALS
+95 
-104 AFKTDFESIMGY
+104 
-116 GKNANNS
+116 
-123 KTEWSIGDVT
+123 IG
-133 FNKYVFGMKNI
+133 G
-144 TYNSEKGKIKSQ
+144 
-156 DSEEEDKTVGVYPL
+156 
-170 AGGGAKMSFYID
+170 
-182 AGLFGADS
+182 
-190 ISAVLNVV
+190 
-198 LPEYLQSLIST
+198 
-209 NDEYSLQ
+209 
-216 FDAQIDV
+216 
-223 SKGDNLVNVSAQN
+223 
-236 YQRARAKIATAPETL
+236 IATAAESEKDGDATFGAGVSILGDHGELTGVDFGYPGIGTQTTWTYTETFNTVVSSTTNIQVYKETGDTKMFIEEGASGTWQFGVSNAAKAAQCHGVINFGTSKFIDQMIQNDNVVVTASVTFSLGALSSNFNNKFYSAVVGPEALTAQKSYNLREKDGDSNYTYNYKNSSKEAAETFTTDAVTL
-251 SAVDENHI
+251 SPGKNNLALATGLGWAQRWAPPYTPRRGLEIKNI
-259 QYTGANKAG
+259 QIKYTITFNNVTDGSGLNIG
-268 DVKDSQYG
+268 DNAAPIASSTYG
-276 YQSNTTS
+276 IQNSYQQGT
-283 NGSWSGSTL
+283 SGS
-292 SFTGIVANSANPYIY
+292 GYAPYLTDAKNAPVYYDSIK
-307 FCIGIGESDG
+307 
-317 TCTVSFRNLKFTNVK
+317 NNVK
-332 LVREVKADSDS
+332 LDS
-343 IERVDGAAPVN
+343 IVDGA
-354 KAQFDN
+354 
-360 TVQDSFYPYNTNAS
+360 
-374 TAGGWAVWHDNITS
+374 
-388 QLSKKIDNVTY
+388 
-399 GNGKLQS
+399 GKMQS
-406 YTNSPIA
+406 YTNASLGQISA
-413 TIGGQN
+413 DGANHSYYKFAQTEYVDMYNYSGESSIQSAILKYGADAAKTIGVGDRLITGISSDGTLQ
-419 YYKTSTVTYHDT
+419 TSET
-431 YNYLPG
+431 N
-437 LMGYIDSG
+437 DSTHL
-445 DISQGF
+445 Q
-451 TTETLKYVCECGYV
+451 
-465 YTGTS
+465 
-470 FDSLDNSYTCPNC
+470 
-483 GKSKSA
+483 
-489 FTKTINVPSKMA
+489 
-501 QDIDINYASG
+501 YASG
-511 IKQVIVGSKYREE
+511 IKTVTVNETTFNIW
-524 DADDTT
+524 DATDRAKTKAITVENDD
-530 GGTLAAVFN
+530 G
-539 LYDANSYGEN
+539 
-549 HGKGIY
+549 
-555 VEGQLVG
+555 
-562 WAVVTKTNRAEVVV
+562 VTVVV
-576 KTYMY
+576 GYAKVNYI
-581 TNARVATQ
+581 NRGRVA
-589 VMDYGFSSN
+589 VMIYMIANGTVQTSVGDYGGISSKS
-598 RWNIEYSGIDTTAPD
+598 RIEFSGIDTTSPD
-613 DNVNSGTNVS
+613 DSVNGGTNVS
-623 LDKFVGAN
+623 LDNYIKSSSS
-631 AQDLAWLR
+631 DLAWFR

-691 VKAAGINPIALGE
+691 VKAAGINPIAYGE
-704 ISSFTYDFANGV
+704 ISSFTYDFSNGV

-783 TTILAS
+783 ATILAS

-838 SYIAGIAN
+838 SYVAGIAN
-846 YITSASGT
+846 YITSASGA
-854 ATTAVGNDITI
+854 ATMAVSNDITI

-871 VNVAYAVEGGNGT
+871 VNVAYAVDEGGNGT
-884 FTFTIPAPATAFFE
+884 FTFTIPTPATAFFE

-961 ELPSS
+961 ELPSL

-1033 FDRYIMVTGDALD
+1033 FDRYIMATGDALD

-1120 AVTTIKRGETLLFNV
+1120 AVTTIKRGETLLFEV

-1147 QNGNVLFENY
+1147 QNGNVLLENY
-1157 TQNQVWSGISNENAQ
+1157 TQNQVWNGISNENAQ

-1194 LEKSNRFELSARKVV
+1194 LEKSNKFELSARKVV

-1270 LDSDGNPVF
+1270 LDSEGNPVF

-1362 ASENIVVN
+1362 ASENIFVN

-1429 AFGDSDPEFRF
+1429 FFGDSDPEFKF
-1440 GVELAQFAGLYKSA
+1440 GVALAQFANLYKS
-1454 NEIVADV
+1454 EDQIVADI
-1461 FSAYNPVTDTTADGY
+1461 FKGYRKDDETIESGY
-1476 ALFYA
+1476 ALYFA
-1481 GGSISRESA
+1481 DGRITREPV

-1523 IEKRIV
+1523 IEKRKV
-1529 KLDVSGQSSVFP
+1529 TLDVSGQSSVFP
-1541 FGTTVESEIGKIA
+1541 FGTTVESEISKIA
-1554 PAYKIAAKDMVVA
+1554 PTYKIAATDMVVA

-1577 AQLSLGAQI
+1577 AKLSLGAKI
-1586 ADLTD
+1586 AELTEED
-1591 ENYSAAYKYAILLG
+1591 YSAVYKYAIVLG
-1605 GNLDDGNVV
+1605 GTLDDGNVV

-1643 FEFVYGFVWSENT
+1643 FEFVYGFVWGENT

-1680 VDVANGTILDAGKRV
+1680 VDVANGTILDAGKRI

-1724 PASIVVKPTAQNLS
+1724 PATIVVKPTAQNLS

-1745 GVYGIGFD
+1745 GVYVIGFD
-1753 VTSVGGQAIAKDG
+1753 VASVGGQAIAKDG
-1766 NYANVAYNDIL
+1766 SYANVAYNDIL

-1913 VFDAFSLSG
+1913 VFDTFSLSG

-2065 SDIVIDENAVYN
+2065 SDIVIDENAMYN

-2232 KFSYD
+2232 KFSYV

-2265 SGLEVRFDGT
+2265 SGLEVKFDGT

-2420 GNIKARPVLVSAD
+2420 GNIEARPVLVSAD

-2470 NGSYFIDKNVA
+2470 NGAYFIDKNVA

-2829 PQAYASFAATTPEAG
+2829 PQAYVSFAATTPEAG

-3017 GQIRTIFDIAGT
+3017 GQVRTIFDIAGT

-3036 TLEIVLPK
+3036 TLDIVLPK

-3167 HEYATAGGE
+3167 HEYATAGGA

-3352 VLELTTKSL
+3352 VLELTAKSL

-3435 VLLSNTSTTVTVAL
+3435 VLLSNTPTTVTVAL

>member
-1 MYKNLRAHTR
+1 
-11 YESVHAHNT
+11 
-20 KPEVDI
+20 

-54 VAISVTPDGYF
+54 FALSKNNSQVASAYTVVEQEKDDDATLGSPSSFFGDNSELTGMHFGYPGLSADTQTWTFTETYNTVVPSTGNHQIFKLKGNTTMYTHVGDANHWLWGVKNGMAAAEVHGVMNFNLSGFVAQMIQNDNVTVKAKVTANIGAKEGDSTWLISYVNNLFYSAVAVPAGKELTGGLSYDLRNNKSESGQDKTGFIVGYQNSDKKGAQDRTSNEVTLTKETPGLGFALGCGWGQQAGSYDHHVYMSNIRVTFTITFNNVTDGSGLNIGDNAAPIASSTYGIQ
-65 NSAKALNPD
+65 NSYQQ
-74 GDTSGL
+74 GTSGSGYAPYL
-80 VRVYQKDAYLNTSTL
+80 TDA
-95 VNPDDYALS
+95 
-104 AFKTDFESIMGY
+104 
-116 GKNANNS
+116 KNAP
-123 KTEWSIGDVT
+123 
-133 FNKYVFGMKNI
+133 
-144 TYNSEKGKIKSQ
+144 
-156 DSEEEDKTVGVYPL
+156 VY
-170 AGGGAKMSFYID
+170 Y
-182 AGLFGADS
+182 DS
-190 ISAVLNVV
+190 IKN
-198 LPEYLQSLIST
+198 
-209 NDEYSLQ
+209 
-216 FDAQIDV
+216 
-223 SKGDNLVNVSAQN
+223 
-236 YQRARAKIATAPETL
+236 
-251 SAVDENHI
+251 
-259 QYTGANKAG
+259 
-268 DVKDSQYG
+268 
-276 YQSNTTS
+276 
-283 NGSWSGSTL
+283 
-292 SFTGIVANSANPYIY
+292 
-307 FCIGIGESDG
+307 
-317 TCTVSFRNLKFTNVK
+317 NVK
-332 LVREVKADSDS
+332 LDS
-343 IERVDGAAPVN
+343 IVDGA
-354 KAQFDN
+354 
-360 TVQDSFYPYNTNAS
+360 
-374 TAGGWAVWHDNITS
+374 
-388 QLSKKIDNVTY
+388 
-399 GNGKLQS
+399 GKMQS
-406 YTNSPIA
+406 YTNASLGQISA
-413 TIGGQN
+413 DGANHSYYKFAQTEYVDMYNYSGESSIQSAILKYGADAAKTIGVGDRLITGISSDGTLQ
-419 YYKTSTVTYHDT
+419 TS
-431 YNYLPG
+431 
-437 LMGYIDSG
+437 
-445 DISQGF
+445 
-451 TTETLKYVCECGYV
+451 ETN
-465 YTGTS
+465 
-470 FDSLDNSYTCPNC
+470 NSTHL
-483 GKSKSA
+483 
-489 FTKTINVPSKMA
+489 
-501 QDIDINYASG
+501 QYASG
-511 IKQVIVGSKYREE
+511 IKTVTVNETTFNIW
-524 DADDTT
+524 DATDRAKTKAITVENDD
-530 GGTLAAVFN
+530 GV
-539 LYDANSYGEN
+539 
-549 HGKGIY
+549 
-555 VEGQLVG
+555 
-562 WAVVTKTNRAEVVV
+562 AVVVGYAKVNYINRG
-576 KTYMY
+576 
-581 TNARVATQ
+581 RVA
-589 VMDYGFSSN
+589 VMIYMIANGTVQTSVGDYGGISN
-598 RWNIEYSGIDTTAPD
+598 KSRIEFSGIDTTSPD
-613 DNVNSGTNVS
+613 DSVNGGTNVS
-623 LDKFVGAN
+623 LDNYIKSSSS
-631 AQDLAWLR
+631 DLAWFR

-650 INEDDTAAGYSP
+650 VNEDDTAAGYSP
-662 YIWFY
+662 YLWFY
-667 TVNREDSLA
+667 TVNRADSLA

-691 VKAAGINPIALGE
+691 VKAAGINPIAYGE

-838 SYIAGIAN
+838 SYVAGIAN
-846 YITSASGT
+846 YITSASGA

-871 VNVAYAVEGGNGT
+871 VNVAYAVDEGGNGT
-884 FTFTIPAPATAFFE
+884 FTFTIPTPATAFFD

-961 ELPSS
+961 ELPPL

-1033 FDRYIMVTGDALD
+1033 FDRYIMATGDALD

-1147 QNGNVLFENY
+1147 QNGNVLLENY

-1362 ASENIVVN
+1362 ASENIFVN

-1577 AQLSLGAQI
+1577 AKLSLGAKI
-1586 ADLTD
+1586 AELTEED
-1591 ENYSAAYKYAILLG
+1591 YSAVYKYAIVLG
-1605 GNLDDGNVV
+1605 GTLDDGNVV

-1643 FEFVYGFVWSENT
+1643 FEFVYGFVWGENT

-1680 VDVANGTILDAGKRV
+1680 VDVANGTILDAGKGI

-1717 PVTVTIN
+1717 PITVTIN
-1724 PASIVVKPTAQNLS
+1724 PATIVVKPTAQNLS

-1753 VTSVGGQAIAKDG
+1753 VASVGGQAIAKDG
-1766 NYANVAYNDIL
+1766 SYANVAYNDIL

-1866 AYDGKTDVFYNGA
+1866 AYDGKTDVFYNGT

-1913 VFDAFSLSG
+1913 VFDTFSLSG

-1945 AAKDTVAIDD
+1945 AAKDIVAIDD

-2065 SDIVIDENAVYN
+2065 SDIVIDENVMYN

-2420 GNIKARPVLVSAD
+2420 GNIEARPVLVSAD

-2470 NGSYFIDKNVA
+2470 NGAYFIDKNVA

-2699 AYNYTIAGEKTS
+2699 AYNYTIAGEQTS

-2829 PQAYASFAATTPEAG
+2829 PQAYVSFAATTPEAG

-3006 GIDTISARDND
+3006 GIDTISSRDND
-3017 GQIRTIFDIAGT
+3017 GQVRTIFDIAGT

-3259 TLSSDGYAMSEE
+3259 TFSSDGYAMSEE

-3352 VLELTTKSL
+3352 VLELTAKSL

-3435 VLLSNTSTTVTVAL
+3435 VLLSNTPTTVTVAL

>member
-1 MYKNLRAHTR
+1 
-11 YESVHAHNT
+11 
-20 KPEVDI
+20 

-54 VAISVTPDGYF
+54 FALSKNNSQVASAYTVVEQEKDDDATLGSPSSFFGDNGELTGTHFGYPGLSADTQTWTFTETYNTVVPSTGNHQIFKLKGNTTMYTHVGDANHWLWGVKNGMAAAEVHGVMNFNLSGFVAQMIQNDNVTVKAKVTANIGAKEGDSTWLVSYVNNLFYSAVAVPAGKELTGGLSYDLRNNKSESGQDKTGFIAGYQNSDKKGAQDRTSNEVTLTKETPGLGFALGCGWRQQVGSYDHHVYMSNIRVTFTITFNNVTDGSGLNIGDNAAPVASSTYGIQ
-65 NSAKALNPD
+65 NSYQQ
-74 GDTSGL
+74 GTSGSGYAPYL
-80 VRVYQKDAYLNTSTL
+80 TDA
-95 VNPDDYALS
+95 
-104 AFKTDFESIMGY
+104 
-116 GKNANNS
+116 KNAP
-123 KTEWSIGDVT
+123 
-133 FNKYVFGMKNI
+133 
-144 TYNSEKGKIKSQ
+144 
-156 DSEEEDKTVGVYPL
+156 VY
-170 AGGGAKMSFYID
+170 Y
-182 AGLFGADS
+182 DS
-190 ISAVLNVV
+190 IKN
-198 LPEYLQSLIST
+198 
-209 NDEYSLQ
+209 
-216 FDAQIDV
+216 
-223 SKGDNLVNVSAQN
+223 
-236 YQRARAKIATAPETL
+236 
-251 SAVDENHI
+251 
-259 QYTGANKAG
+259 
-268 DVKDSQYG
+268 
-276 YQSNTTS
+276 
-283 NGSWSGSTL
+283 
-292 SFTGIVANSANPYIY
+292 
-307 FCIGIGESDG
+307 
-317 TCTVSFRNLKFTNVK
+317 NVK
-332 LVREVKADSDS
+332 LDS
-343 IERVDGAAPVN
+343 IVDGA
-354 KAQFDN
+354 
-360 TVQDSFYPYNTNAS
+360 
-374 TAGGWAVWHDNITS
+374 
-388 QLSKKIDNVTY
+388 
-399 GNGKLQS
+399 GKMQS
-406 YTNSPIA
+406 YTNASLGQISA
-413 TIGGQN
+413 DGANHSYYKFAQTEYVDMYNYSGESSIQSAILKYGADAAKTIGVGDRLITGISSDGTLQ
-419 YYKTSTVTYHDT
+419 TSET
-431 YNYLPG
+431 N
-437 LMGYIDSG
+437 DSTHL
-445 DISQGF
+445 Q
-451 TTETLKYVCECGYV
+451 
-465 YTGTS
+465 
-470 FDSLDNSYTCPNC
+470 
-483 GKSKSA
+483 
-489 FTKTINVPSKMA
+489 
-501 QDIDINYASG
+501 YASG
-511 IKQVIVGSKYREE
+511 IKTVTVNETTFNIW
-524 DADDTT
+524 DATDRAKTKAITVENDD
-530 GGTLAAVFN
+530 G
-539 LYDANSYGEN
+539 
-549 HGKGIY
+549 
-555 VEGQLVG
+555 
-562 WAVVTKTNRAEVVV
+562 VTVVV
-576 KTYMY
+576 GYAKVNYI
-581 TNARVATQ
+581 NRGRVA
-589 VMDYGFSSN
+589 VMIYMIANGTVQTSVGDYGGISSKS
-598 RWNIEYSGIDTTAPD
+598 RIEFSGIDTTSPD
-613 DNVNSGTNVS
+613 DSVNGGTNVS
-623 LDKFVGAN
+623 LDNYIKSSSS
-631 AQDLAWLR
+631 DLAWFR

-662 YIWFY
+662 YLWFY

-691 VKAAGINPIALGE
+691 VKAAGINPIAYGE

-854 ATTAVGNDITI
+854 ATTAVSNDITI

-871 VNVAYAVEGGNGT
+871 VNVAYAVDEGGNGT
-884 FTFTIPAPATAFFE
+884 FTFTIPTPATAFFE

-1033 FDRYIMVTGDALD
+1033 FDRYIMATGDALD

-1147 QNGNVLFENY
+1147 QNGNVLLENY

-1180 TLRVTLDDF
+1180 TLQVTLDDF

-1324 KGKAVITVK
+1324 KCKAVITVK

-1362 ASENIVVN
+1362 ASENIFVN

-1461 FSAYNPVTDTTADGY
+1461 FSAYKPVTDTTADGY

-1541 FGTTVESEIGKIA
+1541 FGTTVESEISKIA

-1577 AQLSLGAQI
+1577 AKLSLGAQI
-1586 ADLTD
+1586 AELTEEED
-1591 ENYSAAYKYAILLG
+1591 YSAVYKYAIVLG
-1605 GNLDDGNVV
+1605 GTLDDGNVV

-1643 FEFVYGFVWSENT
+1643 FEFVYGFVWGENT

-1680 VDVANGTILDAGKRV
+1680 VDVANGTILDAGKRI

-1724 PASIVVKPTAQNLS
+1724 PATIVVKPTAQNLS

-1753 VTSVGGQAIAKDG
+1753 VASVGGQAIAKDG
-1766 NYANVAYNDIL
+1766 SYANVAYDDIL

-1866 AYDGKTDVFYNGA
+1866 AYDGKTDVFYNGT

-2065 SDIVIDENAVYN
+2065 SDIVIDENAMYN

-2108 VDRDYNKK
+2108 VDRDYNKQ

-2420 GNIKARPVLVSAD
+2420 GNIEARPVLVSAD

-2470 NGSYFIDKNVA
+2470 NGAYFIDKNVA

-2829 PQAYASFAATTPEAG
+2829 PQAYVSFAATTPEAG

-3017 GQIRTIFDIAGT
+3017 GQVRTIFDIAGA

-3186 GYNLVKNADFTLTYQ
+3186 GYNLVKDADFTLTYQ

-3259 TLSSDGYAMSEE
+3259 TFSSDGYAMSEE

-3352 VLELTTKSL
+3352 VLELTAKSL

-3435 VLLSNTSTTVTVAL
+3435 VLLSNTPTTVTVAL

>member
-54 VAISVTPDGYF
+54 FALSKNNSQVASAYTVVEQGKDNATLGSPSSFFGDNSELTGTHFGYPGLSANTQTWTFTETYNTVVPSTGNHQIFKLKGNTTMYTHVGDANHWLWGVSNGMAAAEVHGAMNFNLSGFVAQMIQNDNVTVKAKVTANIGAKEGDSTWLISYVNNLFYSAVAVPAGKELTGGLSYDLRNNKSESGQDKTGFIVGYQNSDKKGAQDRTSNEVTLTKETPGLGFALGCGWGPQAASYDHHVYMSNIRVTYTITFNNVTDGSGLNIGDNAAPVASSTYGIQ
-65 NSAKALNPD
+65 NSYQQ
-74 GDTSGL
+74 GTSGSGYAPYL
-80 VRVYQKDAYLNTSTL
+80 TDA
-95 VNPDDYALS
+95 
-104 AFKTDFESIMGY
+104 
-116 GKNANNS
+116 KNAP
-123 KTEWSIGDVT
+123 
-133 FNKYVFGMKNI
+133 
-144 TYNSEKGKIKSQ
+144 
-156 DSEEEDKTVGVYPL
+156 VY
-170 AGGGAKMSFYID
+170 Y
-182 AGLFGADS
+182 DS
-190 ISAVLNVV
+190 IKN
-198 LPEYLQSLIST
+198 
-209 NDEYSLQ
+209 
-216 FDAQIDV
+216 
-223 SKGDNLVNVSAQN
+223 
-236 YQRARAKIATAPETL
+236 
-251 SAVDENHI
+251 
-259 QYTGANKAG
+259 
-268 DVKDSQYG
+268 
-276 YQSNTTS
+276 
-283 NGSWSGSTL
+283 
-292 SFTGIVANSANPYIY
+292 
-307 FCIGIGESDG
+307 
-317 TCTVSFRNLKFTNVK
+317 NVK
-332 LVREVKADSDS
+332 LDS
-343 IERVDGAAPVN
+343 IVDGA
-354 KAQFDN
+354 
-360 TVQDSFYPYNTNAS
+360 
-374 TAGGWAVWHDNITS
+374 
-388 QLSKKIDNVTY
+388 
-399 GNGKLQS
+399 GKMQS
-406 YTNSPIA
+406 YTNASLGQISA
-413 TIGGQN
+413 DGANHSYYKFAQTEYVDMYNYSGENSIQSAILKYGADAAKTIGVGDRLITGISSDGTLQ
-419 YYKTSTVTYHDT
+419 TSET
-431 YNYLPG
+431 N
-437 LMGYIDSG
+437 DSTHL
-445 DISQGF
+445 Q
-451 TTETLKYVCECGYV
+451 
-465 YTGTS
+465 
-470 FDSLDNSYTCPNC
+470 
-483 GKSKSA
+483 
-489 FTKTINVPSKMA
+489 
-501 QDIDINYASG
+501 YASG
-511 IKQVIVGSKYREE
+511 IKTVTVNETTFNIW
-524 DADDTT
+524 DATDRAKTKAITVENDD
-530 GGTLAAVFN
+530 GV
-539 LYDANSYGEN
+539 
-549 HGKGIY
+549 
-555 VEGQLVG
+555 
-562 WAVVTKTNRAEVVV
+562 AVVVGYAKVNYINRG
-576 KTYMY
+576 
-581 TNARVATQ
+581 RVA
-589 VMDYGFSSN
+589 VMIYMIANGTVQTSVGDYGGISSKS
-598 RWNIEYSGIDTTAPD
+598 RIEFSGIDTTSPD
-613 DNVNSGTNVS
+613 DSVNGGTNVS
-623 LDKFVGAN
+623 LDNYIKSSSS
-631 AQDLAWLR
+631 DLAWFR

-650 INEDDTAAGYSP
+650 INEDDSAAGYSP

-667 TVNREDSLA
+667 TVNRADSLA
-676 ELNNIAIT
+676 ALNNIAIT

-691 VKAAGINPIALGE
+691 VKAAGINPIAYGE

-716 AKAYGGGEQGN
+716 AKAYGGADQGN

-768 PEYTVDYSFD
+768 PEYTVDYSFN

-846 YITSASGT
+846 YISSVSGAS
-854 ATTAVGNDITI
+854 TTAVGNNITI

-884 FTFTIPAPATAFFE
+884 FTFTIPTPATAFFE

-947 FEDEEGYLSTFENY
+947 FEDEEGYLSTFANY

-1033 FDRYIMVTGDALD
+1033 FDRYIMATGDALD

-1147 QNGNVLFENY
+1147 QNGNVLLENY

-1194 LEKSNRFELSARKVV
+1194 LEKSNKFELSARKVV

-1279 FVPTKVGS
+1279 FVPTKIGS

-1362 ASENIVVN
+1362 ASENIFVN

-1400 ATNYDVTF
+1400 ATNYDDVTF

-1461 FSAYNPVTDTTADGY
+1461 FSAYKPVTDTTADGY

-1481 GGSISRESA
+1481 GGSITRESA

-1512 IVVQTT
+1512 IIVQTT

-1586 ADLTD
+1586 AELTD

-1724 PASIVVKPTAQNLS
+1724 PASIVVKPTAQNFS

-1753 VTSVGGQAIAKDG
+1753 VASVGGQAIAKDG
-1766 NYANVAYNDIL
+1766 SYANVAYNDIL

-1904 SPEKGIRSI
+1904 SPEKGTRSI
-1913 VFDAFSLSG
+1913 VFNAFSLSG

-1945 AAKDTVAIDD
+1945 SAKDTVAIDD

-1995 TKDLGVSS
+1995 TKDLDVSS

-2065 SDIVIDENAVYN
+2065 SDIVIDENAMYN

-2108 VDRDYNKK
+2108 VDRDYNKQ

-2205 TSNVVVDNV
+2205 TSNVVADNV

-2384 SVATLQIKNSLSQEQ
+2384 SVATLQIKNSLSKEQ

-2406 IDNYELVQYKGTIT
+2406 IDNYELVQYNGTIT
-2420 GNIKARPVLVSAD
+2420 GNIEARPVLVSAD

-2447 SNISYTF
+2447 SNVSYTF

-2470 NGSYFIDKNVA
+2470 NGAYFIDKNVA

-2550 ALETTDKYIL
+2550 ALETTDKYVL

-2570 QNANAIVGFYKVDGV
+2570 QKANAIVGFYKVDGV

-2630 DTDAFEKTYDG
+2630 DTNAFEKTYDG

-2829 PQAYASFAATTPEAG
+2829 PQAYVSFAATTPEAG

-2901 YGDVMSADG
+2901 YGDIMSADG

-2993 VDTIVRNYNVVLA
+2993 LDTIVRNYNVVLA

-3017 GQIRTIFDIAGT
+3017 GQVRTIFDIAGT

-3036 TLEIVLPK
+3036 TLDIVLPK

-3055 NEFSYSYAIDKTGNG
+3055 NEFSYAYAIDKTGNG

-3243 ASTVAE
+3243 TSTVAE

-3435 VLLSNTSTTVTVAL
+3435 VLLSNTPTTVTVAL

>member
-1 MYKNLRAHTR
+1 
-11 YESVHAHNT
+11 
-20 KPEVDI
+20 

-54 VAISVTPDGYF
+54 FALSKNNSQVASAYTVVEQEKDDDATLGSPSSFFGDNGELTGTHFGYPGLSANTQTWTFTETYNTVVPSTGNHQIFKLKGNTKMYTHVGDANHWLWGVSNGMAAAEVHGVMNFNLSGFVAQMIQNDNVTVKAKVTANIGAKEGNSTPLISYVNNLFYSAVAVPAGKELTGGLSYDLRNNKSESGQDKTGFIAGYQKSDKKGAQDRTSNEVTLTKETPGLGFALGCGWGQQAGSYDHHVYMSNIRVTFTITFNNVTDGSGLNIGDNAAPVASSTYGIQ
-65 NSAKALNPD
+65 NSYQQ
-74 GDTSGL
+74 GTSGSGYAPYL
-80 VRVYQKDAYLNTSTL
+80 TDA
-95 VNPDDYALS
+95 
-104 AFKTDFESIMGY
+104 
-116 GKNANNS
+116 KNAP
-123 KTEWSIGDVT
+123 
-133 FNKYVFGMKNI
+133 
-144 TYNSEKGKIKSQ
+144 
-156 DSEEEDKTVGVYPL
+156 VY
-170 AGGGAKMSFYID
+170 Y
-182 AGLFGADS
+182 DS
-190 ISAVLNVV
+190 IKN
-198 LPEYLQSLIST
+198 
-209 NDEYSLQ
+209 
-216 FDAQIDV
+216 
-223 SKGDNLVNVSAQN
+223 
-236 YQRARAKIATAPETL
+236 
-251 SAVDENHI
+251 
-259 QYTGANKAG
+259 
-268 DVKDSQYG
+268 
-276 YQSNTTS
+276 
-283 NGSWSGSTL
+283 
-292 SFTGIVANSANPYIY
+292 
-307 FCIGIGESDG
+307 
-317 TCTVSFRNLKFTNVK
+317 NVK
-332 LVREVKADSDS
+332 LDS
-343 IERVDGAAPVN
+343 IVDGE
-354 KAQFDN
+354 
-360 TVQDSFYPYNTNAS
+360 
-374 TAGGWAVWHDNITS
+374 
-388 QLSKKIDNVTY
+388 
-399 GNGKLQS
+399 GKMQS
-406 YTNSPIA
+406 YTNASLGQISA
-413 TIGGQN
+413 DGANHSYYKFAQTEYVDMYNYSGESSIQSAILKYGADAAKTIGVGDRLITGISSDGTLQ
-419 YYKTSTVTYHDT
+419 TSET
-431 YNYLPG
+431 N
-437 LMGYIDSG
+437 DSTHL
-445 DISQGF
+445 Q
-451 TTETLKYVCECGYV
+451 
-465 YTGTS
+465 
-470 FDSLDNSYTCPNC
+470 
-483 GKSKSA
+483 
-489 FTKTINVPSKMA
+489 
-501 QDIDINYASG
+501 YASG
-511 IKQVIVGSKYREE
+511 IKTVTVNETTFNIW
-524 DADDTT
+524 DATDRAKTKAITVENDD
-530 GGTLAAVFN
+530 G
-539 LYDANSYGEN
+539 
-549 HGKGIY
+549 
-555 VEGQLVG
+555 
-562 WAVVTKTNRAEVVV
+562 VTVVV
-576 KTYMY
+576 GYAKVNYI
-581 TNARVATQ
+581 NRGRVA
-589 VMDYGFSSN
+589 VMIYMIANGTVQTSVGDYGGISSKS
-598 RWNIEYSGIDTTAPD
+598 RIEFSGIDTTSPD
-613 DNVNSGTNVS
+613 DSVNGGTNVS
-623 LDKFVGAN
+623 LDNYIKSSSS
-631 AQDLAWLR
+631 DLAWFR

-691 VKAAGINPIALGE
+691 VKAAGINPIAYGE

-838 SYIAGIAN
+838 SYVAGIAN
-846 YITSASGT
+846 YITSASGA
-854 ATTAVGNDITI
+854 ATMAVGNDITI

-871 VNVAYAVEGGNGT
+871 VNVAYAVDEGGNGT
-884 FTFTIPAPATAFFE
+884 FTFTIPTPATAFFE

-1033 FDRYIMVTGDALD
+1033 FDRYIMATGDALD

-1147 QNGNVLFENY
+1147 QNGNVLLENY

-1194 LEKSNRFELSARKVV
+1194 LEKSNKFELSARKVV

-1270 LDSDGNPVF
+1270 LDSDGSPVF

-1362 ASENIVVN
+1362 ASEKIFVN

-1461 FSAYNPVTDTTADGY
+1461 FSTYKPVTDTTADGY

-1541 FGTTVESEIGKIA
+1541 FGTTVESEISKIA

-1643 FEFVYGFVWSENT
+1643 FEFVYGFVWGENT

-1680 VDVANGTILDAGKRV
+1680 VDVANGTILDAGKRI

-1724 PASIVVKPTAQNLS
+1724 PATIVVKPTAQNLS

-1753 VTSVGGQAIAKDG
+1753 VASVGGQAIAKDG
-1766 NYANVAYNDIL
+1766 SYANVAYNDIL

-1802 DGATDASGTVYG
+1802 DGATDASGTAYG

-1866 AYDGKTDVFYNGA
+1866 AYDGKTDVFYNGT

-2024 EESDSFTGTEVNS
+2024 EESDSFTGAEVNS

-2065 SDIVIDENAVYN
+2065 SDIVIDENAMYN

-2108 VDRDYNKK
+2108 VDRDYNKQ

-2420 GNIKARPVLVSAD
+2420 GNIEARPLLVSAD

-2672 NVSAKFDSAYATAK
+2672 NFSAKFDSAYATAK

-2829 PQAYASFAATTPEAG
+2829 PQAYVSFAATTPEAG

-2901 YGDVMSADG
+2901 YGEVMSADG

-2933 SVNTLFAKD
+2933 SVNTLFAND

-3006 GIDTISARDND
+3006 GIDTISSRDND
-3017 GQIRTIFDIAGT
+3017 GQVRTIFDIAGT

>member
-1 MYKNLRAHTR
+1 
-11 YESVHAHNT
+11 
-20 KPEVDI
+20 

-54 VAISVTPDGYF
+54 VALS
-65 NSAKALNPD
+65 N
-74 GDTSGL
+74 
-80 VRVYQKDAYLNTSTL
+80 DAIGGIANAYE
-95 VNPDDYALS
+95 VKEQDKPDDATLGVAS
-104 AFKTDFESIMGY
+104 AITGDHGELTGVNFGY
-116 GKNANNS
+116 PGTGTQTTWTF
-123 KTEWSIGDVT
+123 TETYDTVVPSTSNHQIYKKKGNTVMYTHIGDA
-133 FNKYVFGMKNI
+133 NHWYW
-144 TYNSEKGKIKSQ
+144 
-156 DSEEEDKTVGVYPL
+156 GV
-170 AGGGAKMSFYID
+170 
-182 AGLFGADS
+182 
-190 ISAVLNVV
+190 
-198 LPEYLQSLIST
+198 
-209 NDEYSLQ
+209 
-216 FDAQIDV
+216 
-223 SKGDNLVNVSAQN
+223 
-236 YQRARAKIATAPETL
+236 
-251 SAVDENHI
+251 
-259 QYTGANKAG
+259 
-268 DVKDSQYG
+268 
-276 YQSNTTS
+276 
-283 NGSWSGSTL
+283 
-292 SFTGIVANSANPYIY
+292 
-307 FCIGIGESDG
+307 SDG
-317 TCTVSFRNLKFTNVK
+317 QAGA
-332 LVREVKADSDS
+332 EVHGVINFDLSGF
-343 IERVDGAAPVN
+343 V
-354 KAQFDN
+354 AQMIQN
-360 TVQDSFYPYNTNAS
+360 
-374 TAGGWAVWHDNITS
+374 
-388 QLSKKIDNVTY
+388 DNVTVKAKVTANIGARDGSVAGANYVNKLFYSALGVPAGKKMTGGLSFDIRNNDNVSGEDKSGFTSGYQNSSSKGAQDRTSNEVTLDKNTPGLAFALGCGWGQQWSPQDHYVYMSNIRVVFTITFNNVTDSASLNIGDNAAPIASSAY
-399 GNGKLQS
+399 GIQNGYVQGTSGSGYAPYLTDAKNASVYYDSIAKNIKLDNVTDGAGKMQS
-406 YTNSPIA
+406 YTNTGLGQISADGTNHTYYKFAQTEYVDMYNYSGESSIQSA
-413 TIGGQN
+413 ILKYGADAAKTIGVGDRLITGISSDGTLQ
-419 YYKTSTVTYHDT
+419 TS
-431 YNYLPG
+431 
-437 LMGYIDSG
+437 
-445 DISQGF
+445 
-451 TTETLKYVCECGYV
+451 ETN
-465 YTGTS
+465 
-470 FDSLDNSYTCPNC
+470 NSTHL
-483 GKSKSA
+483 
-489 FTKTINVPSKMA
+489 
-501 QDIDINYASG
+501 QYASG
-511 IKQVIVGSKYREE
+511 IKTVTVNETTFNIW
-524 DADDTT
+524 DATDRAKTKAITVENDD
-530 GGTLAAVFN
+530 G
-539 LYDANSYGEN
+539 
-549 HGKGIY
+549 
-555 VEGQLVG
+555 
-562 WAVVTKTNRAEVVV
+562 VTVVV
-576 KTYMY
+576 GYAKVNYI
-581 TNARVATQ
+581 NRGRVA
-589 VMDYGFSSN
+589 VMIYMIANGTVQTSVGDYGGISSKS
-598 RWNIEYSGIDTTAPD
+598 RIEFSGIDTTSPD
-613 DNVNSGTNVS
+613 DSVNSGTNVS
-623 LDKFVGAN
+623 LDNYIKSSSS
-631 AQDLAWLR
+631 DLAWFR

-650 INEDDTAAGYSP
+650 VNEDDTAAGYSP
-662 YIWFY
+662 YLWFY
-667 TVNREDSLA
+667 TVNRADSLA
-676 ELNNIAIT
+676 DLNGIAVT
-684 QFADYAA
+684 QFADYNA

-768 PEYTVDYSFD
+768 PEYTVDYSFN

-838 SYIAGIAN
+838 SYVAGIVD

-854 ATTAVGNDITI
+854 ATTAVSNDITI

-1194 LEKSNRFELSARKVV
+1194 LEKSNKFELSARKVV

-1362 ASENIVVN
+1362 ASEKIFVN

-1440 GVELAQFAGLYKSA
+1440 GVELAQFAGLFKSA

-1461 FSAYNPVTDTTADGY
+1461 FSAYKPVTDTTADGY

-1512 IVVQTT
+1512 IIVQTT

-1554 PAYKIAAKDMVVA
+1554 PTYKIAAKDMVVA

-1577 AQLSLGAQI
+1577 AKLSLGAQI
-1586 ADLTD
+1586 AELTD

-1656 LVFDSEKFEL
+1656 LVFDSKKFEL

-1724 PASIVVKPTAQNLS
+1724 PATIVVKPTAQNLS

-1913 VFDAFSLSG
+1913 VFDTFSLSG

-1945 AAKDTVAIDD
+1945 AANDTVAIDD

-2237 ASKVSFMLSLNGAE
+2237 ARKVSFMLSLNGAE

-2420 GNIKARPVLVSAD
+2420 GNIEARPVLVSAD

-2550 ALETTDKYIL
+2550 ALETTDKYVL

-2570 QNANAIVGFYKVDGV
+2570 QNENAIVGFYKVDGV

-2630 DTDAFEKTYDG
+2630 DTNAFEKTYDG

-2829 PQAYASFAATTPEAG
+2829 PQAYVSFAATTPEAG

-2956 ENTGVTTPATQLAKI
+2956 ENTGVTTPATQHAKI

-3006 GIDTISARDND
+3006 GIDTISTRDND
-3017 GQIRTIFDIAGT
+3017 GQVRTIFDIAGT

-3036 TLEIVLPK
+3036 TLDIVLPK

-3153 LRAQNVSEYYNGAK
+3153 LRAQNVSEYYNGEK

-3435 VLLSNTSTTVTVAL
+3435 VLLSNTPTTVTVAL

>member
-1 MYKNLRAHTR
+1 
-11 YESVHAHNT
+11 
-20 KPEVDI
+20 

-54 VAISVTPDGYF
+54 VALSTIGSIDMPGTSIAANEDDNEAKGGIVSVTADQGPLSAELFGFPGTDPTKKSWSATLTF
-65 NSAKALNPD
+65 NNTKFDSTNVSNFLSSGSANVGGVV
-74 GDTSGL
+74 GDTGSFRASEFDDEGKESSHDARYAPYL
-80 VRVYQKDAYLNTSTL
+80 YSAVNYTFSDFMVRLMASSNYTVTAKMTSTMNKRHGGTSANRKNGFAL
-95 VNPDDYALS
+95 VS
-104 AFKTDFESIMGY
+104 A
-116 GKNANNS
+116 
-123 KTEWSIGDVT
+123 
-133 FNKYVFGMKNI
+133 
-144 TYNSEKGKIKSQ
+144 KGKIKAQ
-156 DSEEEDKTVGVYPL
+156 EKANENGDNIDIEDGNVSWTTNSNETGTFTATTGDATFSKEKQTMVMLWVSKSGVNMKNNYTISNISITFTITL
-170 AGGGAKMSFYID
+170 NTSVADGDGFTLIDGGAPVVSDSYNLANAYSEGTSGSGYAPMLTNAKNANVYY
-182 AGLFGADS
+182 DS
-190 ISAVLNVV
+190 IA
-198 LPEYLQSLIST
+198 
-209 NDEYSLQ
+209 
-216 FDAQIDV
+216 
-223 SKGDNLVNVSAQN
+223 KGIKTDYVN
-236 YQRARAKIATAPETL
+236 
-251 SAVDENHI
+251 
-259 QYTGANKAG
+259 
-268 DVKDSQYG
+268 
-276 YQSNTTS
+276 
-283 NGSWSGSTL
+283 SGS
-292 SFTGIVANSANPYIY
+292 
-307 FCIGIGESDG
+307 
-317 TCTVSFRNLKFTNVK
+317 
-332 LVREVKADSDS
+332 
-343 IERVDGAAPVN
+343 
-354 KAQFDN
+354 
-360 TVQDSFYPYNTNAS
+360 
-374 TAGGWAVWHDNITS
+374 
-388 QLSKKIDNVTY
+388 
-399 GNGKLQS
+399 GKLQS
-406 YTNSPIA
+406 YVNKKLGTLNVSGTNVD
-413 TIGGQN
+413 
-419 YYKTSTVTYHDT
+419 YYKYAQTEFVDT
-431 YNYLPG
+431 YNYTNTTIQNAFVELG
-437 LMGYIDSG
+437 MDAARYIGVGDRILTGIDSTNG
-445 DISQGF
+445 TPTWTN
-451 TTETLKYVCECGYV
+451 TTATEHLH
-465 YTGTS
+465 
-470 FDSLDNSYTCPNC
+470 
-483 GKSKSA
+483 
-489 FTKTINVPSKMA
+489 
-501 QDIDINYASG
+501 YASG
-511 IKQVIVGSKYREE
+511 LKTVVINETTTFNMWDSSDYTKTKAITQE
-524 DADDTT
+524 DDN
-530 GGTLAAVFN
+530 GTL
-539 LYDANSYGEN
+539 
-549 HGKGIY
+549 
-555 VEGQLVG
+555 
-562 WAVVTKTNRAEVVV
+562 VTIGYAKVSKTNRGRLVVMV
-576 KTYMY
+576 YMI
-581 TNARVATQ
+581 TNGTVSTK
-589 VMDYGFSSN
+589 VTDYGGSPTTT
-598 RWNIEYSGIDTTAPD
+598 RIDVSGIDLTNPDEKVNGNTSISLENFITSNSSGLSTWYRRDDITAD
-613 DNVNSGTNVS
+613 AEIRID
-623 LDKFVGAN
+623 
-631 AQDLAWLR
+631 
-639 QNKIV
+639 
-644 ADGSIN
+644 
-650 INEDDTAAGYSP
+650 EDDTAAGYSP
-662 YIWFY
+662 YLWFY

-691 VKAAGINPIALGE
+691 VKAAGINPIAYGE

-716 AKAYGGGEQGN
+716 AKAYGGADQGN

-838 SYIAGIAN
+838 SYVAGIAN
-846 YITSASGT
+846 YITSASGA
-854 ATTAVGNDITI
+854 ATMAVSNDITI

-871 VNVAYAVEGGNGT
+871 VNVAYAVDEGGNGT
-884 FTFTIPAPATAFFE
+884 FTFTIPTPATAFFE

-961 ELPSS
+961 ELPSL

-1033 FDRYIMVTGDALD
+1033 FDRYIMTKGDALD

-1147 QNGNVLFENY
+1147 QNGNVLLKNY

-1180 TLRVTLDDF
+1180 TLQVTLDDF

-1194 LEKSNRFELSARKVV
+1194 LEKSNKFELSARKVV

-1362 ASENIVVN
+1362 ASENIFVN

-1461 FSAYNPVTDTTADGY
+1461 FSAYKPVTDTMADGY

-1577 AQLSLGAQI
+1577 AKLSLGAQI
-1586 ADLTD
+1586 AELTEEED
-1591 ENYSAAYKYAILLG
+1591 YSAVYKYAIVLG
-1605 GNLDDGNVV
+1605 GTLDDGNVV

-1643 FEFVYGFVWSENT
+1643 FEFVYGFVWGENT

-1680 VDVANGTILDAGKRV
+1680 VDVANGTILDAGKRI

-1724 PASIVVKPTAQNLS
+1724 PATIVVKPTAQNFS

-1753 VTSVGGQAIAKDG
+1753 VASVGGQAIAKDG
-1766 NYANVAYNDIL
+1766 SYANVAYNDIL

-1866 AYDGKTDVFYNGA
+1866 AYDGKTDVFYNGT

-1973 IISAGIIALLK
+1973 IISAGVIALLK

-2065 SDIVIDENAVYN
+2065 SDIVIDENAMYN

-2205 TSNVVVDNV
+2205 TSNVVADNV

-2420 GNIKARPVLVSAD
+2420 GNIEARPVLVSAD

-2470 NGSYFIDKNVA
+2470 NGAYFIDKNVA

-2829 PQAYASFAATTPEAG
+2829 PQAYVSFAATTPEAG

-3017 GQIRTIFDIAGT
+3017 GQVRTIFDIAGA

-3186 GYNLVKNADFTLTYQ
+3186 GYNLVKDADFTLTYQ

-3259 TLSSDGYAMSEE
+3259 TFSSDGYAMSEE

-3352 VLELTTKSL
+3352 VLELTAKSL

-3420 VAAVLRVNLYLDDQL
+3420 VAAVLRVNLYLDDQF
-3435 VLLSNTSTTVTVAL
+3435 VLLSNTPTTVTVAL
-3449 PESVKNLNGIAI
+3449 PESVNNLNGIAI

>member
-1 MYKNLRAHTR
+1 
-11 YESVHAHNT
+11 
-20 KPEVDI
+20 

-54 VAISVTPDGYF
+54 FALSKNNSQVASAYTVVEQEKDDDATLGSPSSFFGDNGELTGTHFGYPGLSADTQTWTFTETYNTVVPSTGNHQIFKLKGNTTMYTHVGDANHWLWGVKNGMAAAEVHGVMNFNLSGFVAQMIQNDNVTVKAKVTANIGAKEGDSTSLVSYVNNLFYSAVAVPAGKELTGGLSYDLRNNKSESGQDKTGFIAGYQNSDKKGAQDRTSNEVTLTKETPGLGFALGCGWRHQVGSYDHHVYMSNIRVTFTITFNNVTDGSGLNIGDNAAPVASSTYGIQ
-65 NSAKALNPD
+65 NSYQQ
-74 GDTSGL
+74 GTSGSGYAPYL
-80 VRVYQKDAYLNTSTL
+80 TDA
-95 VNPDDYALS
+95 
-104 AFKTDFESIMGY
+104 
-116 GKNANNS
+116 KNAP
-123 KTEWSIGDVT
+123 
-133 FNKYVFGMKNI
+133 
-144 TYNSEKGKIKSQ
+144 
-156 DSEEEDKTVGVYPL
+156 VY
-170 AGGGAKMSFYID
+170 Y
-182 AGLFGADS
+182 DS
-190 ISAVLNVV
+190 IKN
-198 LPEYLQSLIST
+198 
-209 NDEYSLQ
+209 
-216 FDAQIDV
+216 
-223 SKGDNLVNVSAQN
+223 
-236 YQRARAKIATAPETL
+236 
-251 SAVDENHI
+251 
-259 QYTGANKAG
+259 
-268 DVKDSQYG
+268 
-276 YQSNTTS
+276 
-283 NGSWSGSTL
+283 
-292 SFTGIVANSANPYIY
+292 
-307 FCIGIGESDG
+307 
-317 TCTVSFRNLKFTNVK
+317 NVK
-332 LVREVKADSDS
+332 LDS
-343 IERVDGAAPVN
+343 IVDGA
-354 KAQFDN
+354 
-360 TVQDSFYPYNTNAS
+360 
-374 TAGGWAVWHDNITS
+374 
-388 QLSKKIDNVTY
+388 
-399 GNGKLQS
+399 GKMQS
-406 YTNSPIA
+406 YTNASLGQISA
-413 TIGGQN
+413 DGANHSYYKFAQTEYVDMYNYSGESSIQSAILKYGADAAKTIGVGDRLITGISSDGTLQ
-419 YYKTSTVTYHDT
+419 TSET
-431 YNYLPG
+431 N
-437 LMGYIDSG
+437 DSTHL
-445 DISQGF
+445 Q
-451 TTETLKYVCECGYV
+451 
-465 YTGTS
+465 
-470 FDSLDNSYTCPNC
+470 
-483 GKSKSA
+483 
-489 FTKTINVPSKMA
+489 
-501 QDIDINYASG
+501 YASG
-511 IKQVIVGSKYREE
+511 IKTVTVNETTFNIW
-524 DADDTT
+524 DATDRAKTKAITVENDD
-530 GGTLAAVFN
+530 G
-539 LYDANSYGEN
+539 
-549 HGKGIY
+549 
-555 VEGQLVG
+555 
-562 WAVVTKTNRAEVVV
+562 VTVVV
-576 KTYMY
+576 GYAKVNYI
-581 TNARVATQ
+581 NRGRVA
-589 VMDYGFSSN
+589 VMIYMIANGTVQTSVGDYGGISSKS
-598 RWNIEYSGIDTTAPD
+598 RIEFSGIDTTSPD
-613 DNVNSGTNVS
+613 DSVNGGTNVS
-623 LDKFVGAN
+623 LDNYIKSSSS
-631 AQDLAWLR
+631 DLAWFR

-662 YIWFY
+662 YLWFY

-691 VKAAGINPIALGE
+691 VKAAGINPIAYGE

-716 AKAYGGGEQGN
+716 AKAYGGADQGN

-854 ATTAVGNDITI
+854 ATTAVSNDITI

-871 VNVAYAVEGGNGT
+871 VNVAYAVDEGGNGT
-884 FTFTIPAPATAFFE
+884 FTFTIPTPATAFFE

-1033 FDRYIMVTGDALD
+1033 FDRYIMATGDALD

-1093 SVSASVKSNAK
+1093 SVAASVKSNAK

-1147 QNGNVLFENY
+1147 QNGNVLLENY
-1157 TQNQVWSGISNENAQ
+1157 TQNQVWSGISNDNAQ

-1180 TLRVTLDDF
+1180 TLQVTLDDF

-1194 LEKSNRFELSARKVV
+1194 LEKSNKFELSARKVV

-1270 LDSDGNPVF
+1270 LDSDGNPMF

-1339 GEPASSVLGM
+1339 GEPASSVVGM

-1362 ASENIVVN
+1362 ASENIFVN

-1461 FSAYNPVTDTTADGY
+1461 FSAYKPVTDTTADGY

-1541 FGTTVESEIGKIA
+1541 FGTTVESEISKIA

-1577 AQLSLGAQI
+1577 AKLSLGAQI
-1586 ADLTD
+1586 AELTEEED
-1591 ENYSAAYKYAILLG
+1591 YSAVYKYAIVLG
-1605 GNLDDGNVV
+1605 GTLDDGNVV

-1643 FEFVYGFVWSENT
+1643 FEFVYGFVWGENT

-1680 VDVANGTILDAGKRV
+1680 VDVANGTILDAGKRI

-1724 PASIVVKPTAQNLS
+1724 PATIVVKPTAQNLS

-1753 VTSVGGQAIAKDG
+1753 VASVGGQAIAKDG
-1766 NYANVAYNDIL
+1766 SYANVAYNDIL

-2065 SDIVIDENAVYN
+2065 SDIVIDENAMYN

-2205 TSNVVVDNV
+2205 TSNVVADNV

-2420 GNIKARPVLVSAD
+2420 GNIEARPVLVSAD

-2470 NGSYFIDKNVA
+2470 NGAYFIDKNVA

-2829 PQAYASFAATTPEAG
+2829 PQAYVSFAATTPEAG

-3017 GQIRTIFDIAGT
+3017 GQVRTIFDIAGA

-3186 GYNLVKNADFTLTYQ
+3186 GYNLVKDADFTLTYQ

-3259 TLSSDGYAMSEE
+3259 TFSSDGYAMSEE

-3352 VLELTTKSL
+3352 VLELTAKSL

-3435 VLLSNTSTTVTVAL
+3435 VLLSNTPTTVTVAL

>member
-1 MYKNLRAHTR
+1 
-11 YESVHAHNT
+11 
-20 KPEVDI
+20 

-54 VAISVTPDGYF
+54 VALS
-65 NSAKALNPD
+65 N
-74 GDTSGL
+74 
-80 VRVYQKDAYLNTSTL
+80 DAIGGIANAYE
-95 VNPDDYALS
+95 VKEQDKPDDATLGVAS
-104 AFKTDFESIMGY
+104 AITGDHGELTGVNFGY
-116 GKNANNS
+116 PGTGTQTS
-123 KTEWSIGDVT
+123 CTFTETYDTVVPSTSNHQIYKKKGNTVMYTHIGDA
-133 FNKYVFGMKNI
+133 NHWYW
-144 TYNSEKGKIKSQ
+144 
-156 DSEEEDKTVGVYPL
+156 GV
-170 AGGGAKMSFYID
+170 
-182 AGLFGADS
+182 
-190 ISAVLNVV
+190 
-198 LPEYLQSLIST
+198 
-209 NDEYSLQ
+209 
-216 FDAQIDV
+216 
-223 SKGDNLVNVSAQN
+223 
-236 YQRARAKIATAPETL
+236 
-251 SAVDENHI
+251 
-259 QYTGANKAG
+259 
-268 DVKDSQYG
+268 
-276 YQSNTTS
+276 
-283 NGSWSGSTL
+283 
-292 SFTGIVANSANPYIY
+292 
-307 FCIGIGESDG
+307 SDG
-317 TCTVSFRNLKFTNVK
+317 QAGA
-332 LVREVKADSDS
+332 EVHGVINFDLSGF
-343 IERVDGAAPVN
+343 V
-354 KAQFDN
+354 AQMIQN
-360 TVQDSFYPYNTNAS
+360 
-374 TAGGWAVWHDNITS
+374 
-388 QLSKKIDNVTY
+388 DNVTVKAKVTANIGARDGSDAGANYVNKLFYSALGVPAGKKMTGSLSFDIRNNDNVSGEDKSGFTSGYQNSSSKGAQDRTSNEVTLDKNTPGLAFALGCGWGQQWSPQDHYVYMSNIRVVFTITFNNVTDSASLNIGDNAAPIASSAY
-399 GNGKLQS
+399 GIQNGYVQGTSGSGYAPYLTDAKNASVYYDSIAKNIKLDNVTDGAGKMQS
-406 YTNSPIA
+406 YTNTGLGQISADGTNHTYYKFAQTEYVDMYNYSGESSIQSA
-413 TIGGQN
+413 ILKYGADAAKTIGVGDRLITGISSDGTLQ
-419 YYKTSTVTYHDT
+419 TS
-431 YNYLPG
+431 
-437 LMGYIDSG
+437 
-445 DISQGF
+445 
-451 TTETLKYVCECGYV
+451 ETN
-465 YTGTS
+465 
-470 FDSLDNSYTCPNC
+470 NSTHL
-483 GKSKSA
+483 
-489 FTKTINVPSKMA
+489 
-501 QDIDINYASG
+501 QYASG
-511 IKQVIVGSKYREE
+511 IKTVTVNETTFNIW
-524 DADDTT
+524 DATDRAKTKAITVENDD
-530 GGTLAAVFN
+530 G
-539 LYDANSYGEN
+539 
-549 HGKGIY
+549 
-555 VEGQLVG
+555 
-562 WAVVTKTNRAEVVV
+562 VTVVV
-576 KTYMY
+576 GYAKVNYI
-581 TNARVATQ
+581 NRGRVA
-589 VMDYGFSSN
+589 VMIYMIANGTVQTSVGDYGGISSKS
-598 RWNIEYSGIDTTAPD
+598 RIEFSGIDTTSPD
-613 DNVNSGTNVS
+613 DSVNGGTNVS
-623 LDKFVGAN
+623 LDNYIKSSSS
-631 AQDLAWLR
+631 DLAWFR
-639 QNKIV
+639 KNKIV

-650 INEDDTAAGYSP
+650 VNEDDTAAGYSP

-667 TVNREDSLA
+667 TVNRADSLA

-691 VKAAGINPIALGE
+691 VKAAGINPIAYGE

-783 TTILAS
+783 ATILAS

-838 SYIAGIAN
+838 SYVAGIAN
-846 YITSASGT
+846 YITSASGA
-854 ATTAVGNDITI
+854 ATMAVSNDITI

-871 VNVAYAVEGGNGT
+871 VNVAYAVDEGGNGT
-884 FTFTIPAPATAFFE
+884 FTFTIPTPATAFFE

-961 ELPSS
+961 ELPPL

-1033 FDRYIMVTGDALD
+1033 FDRYIMATGDALD

-1079 ELSRYFVLVDANNY
+1079 ELSRYYVLADANTY
-1093 SVSASVKSNAK
+1093 SVSAAVKGNSM
-1104 LESGFANL
+1104 LENGFATL
-1112 TFTNAEGV
+1112 AVTDAEGNV
-1120 AVTTIKRGETLLFNV
+1120 ATTIRRGETLLFNV

-1147 QNGNVLFENY
+1147 QNGNVLLENY

-1180 TLRVTLDDF
+1180 TLQVTLDDF

-1194 LEKSNRFELSARKVV
+1194 LEKSNKFELSARKVV

-1362 ASENIVVN
+1362 ASENIFVN

-1461 FSAYNPVTDTTADGY
+1461 FSAYRPVTDTTADGY

-1512 IVVQTT
+1512 IIVQTT

-1586 ADLTD
+1586 AELTD

-1724 PASIVVKPTAQNLS
+1724 PATIVVKPTAQNLS

-1753 VTSVGGQAIAKDG
+1753 VASVGGQAIAKDG
-1766 NYANVAYNDIL
+1766 SYANVAYDDIL

-1866 AYDGKTDVFYNGA
+1866 AYDGKTDVFYNGT

-1913 VFDAFSLSG
+1913 VFDTFSLSG

-1945 AAKDTVAIDD
+1945 AAKDIVAIDD

-2065 SDIVIDENAVYN
+2065 SDIVIDENAMYN

-2108 VDRDYNKK
+2108 VDRDYNKQ

-2237 ASKVSFMLSLNGAE
+2237 ASKVSFMLSLNGSE

-2420 GNIKARPVLVSAD
+2420 GNIEARPVLVSAD

-2603 AINYLPAQGKITQRT
+2603 AINYLPAQGQITQRT

-2829 PQAYASFAATTPEAG
+2829 PQAYVSFAATTPEAG

-2933 SVNTLFAKD
+2933 SVNTLFAND

-3006 GIDTISARDND
+3006 GIDTISSRDND
-3017 GQIRTIFDIAGT
+3017 GQVRTIFDIAGT

-3036 TLEIVLPK
+3036 TLDIVLPK

-3167 HEYATAGGE
+3167 HEYATAGGA

-3352 VLELTTKSL
+3352 VLELTAKSL

-3435 VLLSNTSTTVTVAL
+3435 VLLSNTPTTVTVAI

-3519 LIVVATVVTIVVK
+3519 LIVVATVVTIIVK